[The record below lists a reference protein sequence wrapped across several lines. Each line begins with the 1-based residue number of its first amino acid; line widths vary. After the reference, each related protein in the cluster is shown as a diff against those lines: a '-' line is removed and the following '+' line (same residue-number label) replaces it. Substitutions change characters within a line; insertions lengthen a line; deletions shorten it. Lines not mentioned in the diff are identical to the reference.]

1 MTTLLLVFVCLRVIA
16 AAVSVELSDSSDG
29 LEVKIPEQSPLRVV
43 LGSSLNI
50 PCYFN
55 IPEEQD
61 TSALLNPR
69 IKWSKLSNG
78 TEVVLLVATGGK
90 IRLNTEYREAIS
102 LPNYPAIP
110 TDATLEIKALRS
122 NHTGIYRCEVMY
134 GIEDRQD
141 TIEVLVKGIVFH
153 YRAISTRYTLNFEK
167 AKQACIQNSAVI
179 ATPEQLQAA
188 YEDGYEQCDAG
199 WLADQTVRYPI
210 HWPRER
216 CYGDKDE
223 FPGVRTYGVREPD
236 ETYDV
241 YCYAEQMQGKVFYAT
256 APEKFTFQEAFDKC
270 RSLGARLATTGE
282 LYLAWKD
289 GMDMCS
295 AGWLADRS
303 VRYPISRAR
312 PNCGGNLVG
321 VWTVYLYINQTG
333 YPHPSSRYDAI
344 CYSEQKEIVILVR
357 LHALSVR
364 IQLSFS
370 HGSDVLWRLSKLP
383 YFPLATLNSLQQAL
397 EVSAD
402 LDMGKVFPGRAGRRA
417 GKVLSDLPAVVP
429 SVLRCCREP
438 LWRKENH
445 FFYQTAMI
453 SLLMSEPANT
463 QLLLGG
469 STSAVH
475 LAGLTMSSLIAALS
489 SDVGDDVE
497 TLVPGQ
503 FIDETGSELG
513 SAFTVQTVTQTE
525 VELPLPRNATEEEA
539 RGSIATLEPMEIT
552 PIATELYEGF
562 TVLPDLFAT
571 GVTIETAAPEEENV
585 TRGDV
590 TGVWAVPEEVTTI
603 ALGYT
608 LTTALTTETAEVSS
622 VEEAMG
628 VTATPG
634 LESAS
639 AFTVEDQ
646 LVRVTAVP
654 GVDLLPKQPISPTGV
669 VFHYRDATSRYA
681 FSFVQAQK
689 ACLENNAVIAT
700 PEQLQAAYEAG
711 FDQCDAGWLRDQTVR
726 YPIVNPRSNCV
737 GDKESSPGVRSYG
750 MRPASETYD
759 VYCYIDRLKGEVF
772 FATQPEQ
779 FTFSEAQQYCES
791 QNATLASVG
800 QLHAAWKQGLDRCY
814 AGWLAD
820 GSLRYPIV
828 SPRPACGGDAPGV
841 RTVYQH
847 YNQTGFPDP
856 LSRHHAFCFRALPP
870 AEEEG
875 VTSFFEEDVLAT
887 QVIPGVEGVPSGEE
901 ATVETE
907 FATQPENQTAWGTE
921 VFPTDVSVLSV
932 SPSAFPPATVIPEE
946 TSTDASISEVS
957 GEVTESGEHQV
968 SGESSASGWISGVTD
983 TSGEPTSGVF
993 ELSGEHSGI
1002 GESGLPS
1009 VDLHTSGF
1017 LPGESGLP
1025 SGDLSGLPSGTVDI
1039 SGLPS
1044 AEEDVSV
1051 STSRIPEISG
1061 MPSGVESSGL
1071 PSGFSGEISGTEL
1084 VSGVSSGEES
1094 GLTSGFPTVSLVDTT
1109 LVEVVTTAPE
1119 RREEGKGSIGVSGEG
1134 DLSGFPST
1142 EWDTSGRA
1150 QGLPSGAELSGEP
1163 SGVPELSGEPSGE
1176 PQLSGEPSGVKELS
1190 GEPSGEPQLSGEP
1203 SGVKE
1208 LSGEPSGEPQ
1218 LSGEPSGVPELS
1230 GEPSGEPQL
1239 SGEPS
1244 GVPEVSGEPSGE
1256 PQLSGEPSGVPELSG
1271 GPSGEP
1277 ELSGEPSGV
1286 PELSGEP
1293 SRGPEHSGLPS
1304 GLDVSGEPSGTHEVS
1319 GLVDLSGL
1327 PSGIDGSGEASGI
1340 TFVDASFEEVTTTPS
1355 ITGAEAKEILEISG
1369 LPSGGED
1376 SSGMVSGSLDISG
1389 EPSGHVDFG
1398 GSVSGVLEMSGHPS
1412 GVIDSS
1418 GEVSGDYVTSGLP
1431 SGEESGLTS
1440 GFPTVSL
1447 VDTTLVEVVTQT
1459 SVAQEVG
1466 EGPSGMI
1473 EISGFPS
1480 GDRGLSGEGSGAV
1493 ETSGFPSATG
1503 DFSGEPSGIPYVSGD
1518 ISGAPDLSGQSSAV
1532 TDISGEASGLPEV
1545 TLVTSDLVEVVT
1557 RPTVSQELGGET
1569 AVTFPYGF
1577 GPSGEASSS
1586 GELSGETSAL
1596 PESGIETSTAYEISG
1611 ETSAFPET
1619 SIETS
1624 TIQEISGETSAFP
1637 EASVETSTVHEISGE
1652 TSAFPEFSI
1661 ETSTI
1666 QEISGETSAF
1676 PELSIQTSTS
1686 QEARGETSGY
1696 PEISIETSTI
1706 QELSGETSAFPESS
1720 TETSTIQE
1728 ISGETSA
1735 FPEITIETS
1744 TIQDI
1749 SGETSAFPEIKME
1762 TFTSQEARGE
1772 TSGYPE
1778 ISIETSTVHET
1789 SGETSAFPE
1798 ISIETSTVHEISGE
1812 TSAFPEISIETSTV
1826 HEISGESS
1834 AFPEIRIETSTNQE
1848 ARGETSGYPEISIE
1862 TSTVHETSGEASAF
1876 PEISIETSTVHEISG
1891 ETSAFP
1897 EISIE
1902 TSTVHE
1908 ISGETS
1914 AFPEISI
1921 ETSTVHEISGETS
1934 AFPEISI
1941 ETSTVHE
1948 ISGET
1953 SAFPEIRIETS
1964 TSQEARGETSAFPEI
1979 SIETSTVHEIS
1990 GEASAFPEISTETLT
2005 SQEAR
2010 GETSAYPEISIETS
2024 TVQELSGET
2033 SAFPEIRIETST
2045 SQEARGETSAFPE
2058 ISIETSSVHETS
2070 VEASALPAVNIETA
2084 ATSLASGEPS
2094 GAPEEKEVP
2103 DATSGAVTHSIAGI
2117 SGETSV
2123 PDVVISTSTPDVEPT
2138 QGPRNHEEAQLE
2150 IEPSPPAVSGQETET
2165 AVVLDNPHLLAT
2177 ATAALP
2183 QVSQEAIDALG
2194 PTTEDTDECHS
2205 SPCLNG
2211 ATCVDGID
2219 SFKCLC
2225 LPSYGGDLCEID
2237 LENCEEGWTKFQGHC
2252 YRHFEERETWMDA
2265 ETRCRQHQAH
2275 LSSIITPEE
2284 QEFVNS
2290 HAQDYQWIGLS
2301 DRAVENDFRWSD
2313 GHSLQFEN
2321 WRPNQPDN
2329 FFAAGED
2336 CVVMIWHEQGEW
2348 NDVPCNYHLPFTCK
2362 KGTVA
2367 CGDPPVV
2374 ENARTFGRKKDRYE
2388 INSMVRY
2395 QCNQGYIQRHVPTI
2409 RCQPNG
2415 QWEEPRISCINPS
2428 NYQRRLYK
2436 RSPRSRSRPSGR
2448 AVHRPTH

>member
-1 MTTLLLVFVCLRVIA
+1 MTTLLLVFVCLQAITA
-16 AAVSVELSDSSDG
+16 AASTELSVSSDG

-55 IPEEQD
+55 IPEEED
-61 TSALLNPR
+61 TNALLTPR

-78 TEVVLLVATGGK
+78 TEIVLLVATGGK
-90 IRLNTEYREAIS
+90 IRLNAEYREVIS

-141 TIEVLVKGIVFH
+141 TIEVLVKGVVFH

-210 HWPRER
+210 HLPRER

-223 FPGVRTYGVREPD
+223 FPGVRTYGVRETD

-256 APEKFTFQEAFDKC
+256 SPEKFTFQEAFDKC
-270 RSLGARLATTGE
+270 HSLGARLATTGE

-321 VWTVYLYINQTG
+321 VRTVYLHPANQTG

-344 CYSEQKEIVILVR
+344 CYS
-357 LHALSVR
+357 
-364 IQLSFS
+364 
-370 HGSDVLWRLSKLP
+370 
-383 YFPLATLNSLQQAL
+383 
-397 EVSAD
+397 
-402 LDMGKVFPGRAGRRA
+402 
-417 GKVLSDLPAVVP
+417 
-429 SVLRCCREP
+429 
-438 LWRKENH
+438 
-445 FFYQTAMI
+445 
-453 SLLMSEPANT
+453 
-463 QLLLGG
+463 
-469 STSAVH
+469 
-475 LAGLTMSSLIAALS
+475 
-489 SDVGDDVE
+489 GDDFE
-497 TLVPGQ
+497 ALIPGQ
-503 FIDETGSELG
+503 FTDEVGSELG
-513 SAFTVQTVTQTE
+513 SAFTIQTVTQTE

-552 PIATELYEGF
+552 ATATELYEAF

-571 GVTIETAAPEEENV
+571 SVTVETASPGEENV
-585 TRGDV
+585 TREEV
-590 TGVWAVPEEVTTI
+590 TGVWAVPEEVTT
-603 ALGYT
+603 LVSG
-608 LTTALTTETAEVSS
+608 TAVTSGVVEMSS
-622 VEEAMG
+622 VEEAIG

-639 AFTVEDQ
+639 PFTVEDHVVQ
-646 LVRVTAVP
+646 VTAAPDVA
-654 GVDLLPKQPISPTGV
+654 LLPRQPISPTGV
-669 VFHYRDATSRYA
+669 VFHYRAATSRYA
-681 FSFVQAQK
+681 LSFVQAQQ

-779 FTFSEAQQYCES
+779 FTFQEAQLYCAS
-791 QNATLASVG
+791 QNATLASAG

-814 AGWLAD
+814 PGWLAD

-841 RTVYQH
+841 RTIYQH

-856 LSRHHAFCFRALPP
+856 LSRHHAFCFRALPSV
-870 AEEEG
+870 EEEG
-875 VTSFFEEDVLAT
+875 VTSLFEEEVMVT
-887 QVIPGVEGVPSGEE
+887 QVIPGVEGIPSGEE
-901 ATVETE
+901 TTAETE
-907 FATQPENQTAWGTE
+907 LSTEPENQTAWGTE
-921 VFPTDVSVLSV
+921 VFPTDVSLLSAR
-932 SPSAFPPATVIPEE
+932 PSAFPPATVIPEE
-946 TSTDASISEVS
+946 TSTNASIPEVPA
-957 GEVTESGEHQV
+957 EFPESGEHPA
-968 SGESSASGWISGVTD
+968 SGEPSASGAPD
-983 TSGEPTSGVF
+983 TSREPTSGGF

-1009 VDLHTSGF
+1009 VDLQSSGF
-1017 LPGESGLP
+1017 VPGESDLP
-1025 SGDLSGLPSGTVDI
+1025 SGDVSGLPSGTVDT
-1039 SGLPS
+1039 SGFPS
-1044 AEEDVSV
+1044 AEEEVSV
-1051 STSRIPEISG
+1051 SVSRIPEVSG
-1061 MPSGVESSGL
+1061 MPSGAESSGL
-1071 PSGFSGEISGTEL
+1071 HSGFSGEISGTEL
-1084 VSGVSSGEES
+1084 ISGLPSGEES
-1094 GLTSGFPTVSLVDTT
+1094 GLTSGFPTVSLVDST
-1109 LVEVVTTAPE
+1109 LVEVVTAAPGQQ
-1119 RREEGKGSIGVSGEG
+1119 EEGKGSIGVSGEG
-1134 DLSGFPST
+1134 ELSGFPSA
-1142 EWDTSGRA
+1142 EWDSSGAR
-1150 QGLPSGAELSGEP
+1150 GLPSGADTSGELSGVPELSGEH
-1163 SGVPELSGEPSGE
+1163 SGVPELSGEPF
-1176 PQLSGEPSGVKELS
+1176 
-1190 GEPSGEPQLSGEP
+1190 
-1203 SGVKE
+1203 
-1208 LSGEPSGEPQ
+1208 
-1218 LSGEPSGVPELS
+1218 GVPELS
-1230 GEPSGEPQL
+1230 GY
-1239 SGEPS
+1239 
-1244 GVPEVSGEPSGE
+1244 
-1256 PQLSGEPSGVPELSG
+1256 
-1271 GPSGEP
+1271 
-1277 ELSGEPSGV
+1277 
-1286 PELSGEP
+1286 
-1293 SRGPEHSGLPS
+1293 PS
-1304 GLDVSGEPSGTHEVS
+1304 GLDISGEPSGTPEVS
-1319 GLVDLSGL
+1319 GVVDVSGL
-1327 PSGIDGSGEASGI
+1327 TSGVDGSGETSGI
-1340 TFVDASFEEVTTTPS
+1340 TFINTNLLEMTTPS
-1355 ITGAEAKEILEISG
+1355 AAEAEAEAKEILEISG
-1369 LPSGGED
+1369 LPSGET
-1376 SSGMVSGSLDISG
+1376 SGTASESLEVSGQ
-1389 EPSGHVDFG
+1389 PSGHIDFG
-1398 GSVSGVLEMSGHPS
+1398 GSASGVLEMSGFPS
-1412 GVIDSS
+1412 GAVDSRGEIS
-1418 GEVSGDYVTSGLP
+1418 GVEVTSGFT

-1459 SVAQEVG
+1459 SIAQEVG

-1473 EISGFPS
+1473 EISGFLS

-1493 ETSGFPSATG
+1493 QSSGLPSGTE
-1503 DFSGEPSGIPYVSGD
+1503 DFSGEPSGIPYFSGD
-1518 ISGAPDLSGQSSAV
+1518 ISGATDLSGQPSAV
-1532 TDISGEASGLPEV
+1532 TDLSGEHSGLPEV

-1569 AVTFPYGF
+1569 AVTFPYIF
-1577 GPSGEASSS
+1577 GPSGEGSAS
-1586 GELSGETSAL
+1586 GDLSGGTSA
-1596 PESGIETSTAYEISG
+1596 EGGVETSTAYEISG
-1611 ETSAFPET
+1611 ETSGFPET

-1624 TIQEISGETSAFP
+1624 TIQEISGETSAYH
-1637 EASVETSTVHEISGE
+1637 EISIETSTNPETSGE
-1652 TSAFPEFSI
+1652 TSA
-1661 ETSTI
+1661 
-1666 QEISGETSAF
+1666 
-1676 PELSIQTSTS
+1676 
-1686 QEARGETSGY
+1686 Y
-1696 PEISIETSTI
+1696 PEISIETSTA
-1706 QELSGETSAFPESS
+1706 QEVSGETSAFPEIS
-1720 TETSTIQE
+1720 TDTSTVQE

-1735 FPEITIETS
+1735 FPEIRIETS
-1744 TIQDI
+1744 TFQEI
-1749 SGETSAFPEIKME
+1749 SGETSAFPEIRIE
-1762 TFTSQEARGE
+1762 TSTSQEARGE
-1772 TSGYPE
+1772 TSAFPE
-1778 ISIETSTVHET
+1778 ITIEASTVHET
-1789 SGETSAFPE
+1789 
-1798 ISIETSTVHEISGE
+1798 SGE

-1834 AFPEIRIETSTNQE
+1834 AFPEIRIETSTSQE
-1848 ARGETSGYPEISIE
+1848 AR
-1862 TSTVHETSGEASAF
+1862 
-1876 PEISIETSTVHEISG
+1876 G

-1897 EISIE
+1897 EITIE
-1902 TSTVHE
+1902 AST
-1908 ISGETS
+1908 IQET
-1914 AFPEISI
+1914 
-1921 ETSTVHEISGETS
+1921 SGETS

-1964 TSQEARGETSAFPEI
+1964 TSQEARGETSAYPEI
-1979 SIETSTVHEIS
+1979 SIETSTVHE
-1990 GEASAFPEISTETLT
+1990 T
-2005 SQEAR
+2005 S
-2010 GETSAYPEISIETS
+2010 
-2024 TVQELSGET
+2024 
-2033 SAFPEIRIETST
+2033 
-2045 SQEARGETSAFPE
+2045 GETSAFPE
-2058 ISIETSSVHETS
+2058 ISIETSTRQEAGGEASAYPEVTIEAATTQEVSGETSAFPEIRVETSTSEEARGEASAYPEISMETSTVHETS
-2070 VEASALPAVNIETA
+2070 GETPGLPAASTDTA
-2084 ATSLASGEPS
+2084 ATTLAGGEPS
-2094 GAPEEKEVP
+2094 GAPEKEIP
-2103 DATSGAVTHSIAGI
+2103 DATSHLITSV

-2123 PDVVISTSTPDVEPT
+2123 PDAVISTSTPDVELT
-2138 QGPRNHEEAQLE
+2138 QGPGNTEETQLE
-2150 IEPSPPAVSGQETET
+2150 IEPSTPAASGQETET
-2165 AVVLDNPHLLAT
+2165 AAVLHSSPLPAT
-2177 ATAALP
+2177 ATAALHP
-2183 QVSQEAIDALG
+2183 ASQEAVDALG

-2237 LENCEEGWTKFQGHC
+2237 LANCEEGWTKFQGHC

-2265 ETRCRQHQAH
+2265 ESRCREHQAH

-2329 FFAAGED
+2329 FFSAGED

-2388 INSMVRY
+2388 INSLVRY
-2395 QCNQGYIQRHVPTI
+2395 QCDHGYIQRHVPTI

-2415 QWEEPRISCINPS
+2415 HWEEPRISCLNPS
-2428 NYQRRLYK
+2428 SYQRRLYK
-2436 RSPRSRSRPSGR
+2436 RSPRSQSRRSV
-2448 AVHRPTH
+2448 VHRPTH

>member
-1 MTTLLLVFVCLRVIA
+1 MTTLLLVFVCLRVIT

-43 LGSSLNI
+43 LGNSLNI

-61 TSALLNPR
+61 TSALLTPR

-78 TEVVLLVATGGK
+78 TEVVLLVATGGR
-90 IRLNTEYREAIS
+90 IRFNTEYREAIS

-321 VWTVYLYINQTG
+321 VRTVYLYVNQTG
-333 YPHPSSRYDAI
+333 YPHPDSRYDAI
-344 CYSEQKEIVILVR
+344 CYS
-357 LHALSVR
+357 
-364 IQLSFS
+364 
-370 HGSDVLWRLSKLP
+370 
-383 YFPLATLNSLQQAL
+383 
-397 EVSAD
+397 
-402 LDMGKVFPGRAGRRA
+402 
-417 GKVLSDLPAVVP
+417 
-429 SVLRCCREP
+429 
-438 LWRKENH
+438 
-445 FFYQTAMI
+445 
-453 SLLMSEPANT
+453 
-463 QLLLGG
+463 
-469 STSAVH
+469 
-475 LAGLTMSSLIAALS
+475 
-489 SDVGDDVE
+489 GDDIE

-503 FIDETGSELG
+503 FIDETLSELG

-525 VELPLPRNATEEEA
+525 VELPLPHNATEEEA
-539 RGSIATLEPMEIT
+539 RGSIATLEPIEIT
-552 PIATELYEGF
+552 PTATELYEGF
-562 TVLPDLFAT
+562 TILPDLFAT
-571 GVTIETAAPEEENV
+571 GITAETAAPEEENV
-585 TRGDV
+585 TREDV
-590 TGVWAVPEEVTTI
+590 TGLWAAPEGVTTI
-603 ALGYT
+603 ALG
-608 LTTALTTETAEVSS
+608 TAITTETAEVSS
-622 VEEAMG
+622 VEEVVG

-646 LVRVTAVP
+646 LVRVTAAP
-654 GVDLLPKQPISPTGV
+654 GVGLLPEQPISLTGV
-669 VFHYRDATSRYA
+669 VFHYRAASSRYA
-681 FSFVQAQK
+681 FSFIQAQQ

-737 GDKESSPGVRSYG
+737 GDKEGSPGVRSYG

-772 FATQPEQ
+772 FATQSEK
-779 FTFSEAQQYCES
+779 FTFPEAQQYCES

-841 RTVYQH
+841 RTIYQH

-870 AEEEG
+870 VEEEG
-875 VTSFFEEDVLAT
+875 VTSFFEDVLAT
-887 QVIPGVEGVPSGEE
+887 QVIPGVEEVPSGEE
-901 ATVETE
+901 VTVETE

-921 VFPTDVSVLSV
+921 VLPTDVSLLSV

-946 TSTDASISEVS
+946 TSTNASISEVTE
-957 GEVTESGEHQV
+957 EVTESGEHQV
-968 SGESSASGWISGVTD
+968 SGESSASGWVPGVPD
-983 TSGEPTSGVF
+983 TSREPTSGVF
-993 ELSGEHSGI
+993 EFTGEHSGI

-1017 LPGESGLP
+1017 LPEGSGLP
-1025 SGDLSGLPSGTVDI
+1025 SGDLSGVPSGIVDI

-1061 MPSGVESSGL
+1061 MPSGVESSGQ
-1071 PSGFSGEISGTEL
+1071 PSGFSGEISGSEL

-1109 LVEVVTTAPE
+1109 LVEVVTTMPE
-1119 RREEGKGSIGVSGEG
+1119 RQEEGKGSIGVSGEG

-1142 EWDTSGRA
+1142 VWETSGGA
-1150 QGLPSGAELSGEP
+1150 QGLPSGTEGES
-1163 SGVPELSGEPSGE
+1163 SGVPELSGEPSGG
-1176 PQLSGEPSGVKELS
+1176 SEL
-1190 GEPSGEPQLSGEP
+1190 
-1203 SGVKE
+1203 
-1208 LSGEPSGEPQ
+1208 
-1218 LSGEPSGVPELS
+1218 
-1230 GEPSGEPQL
+1230 
-1239 SGEPS
+1239 
-1244 GVPEVSGEPSGE
+1244 
-1256 PQLSGEPSGVPELSG
+1256 
-1271 GPSGEP
+1271 
-1277 ELSGEPSGV
+1277 
-1286 PELSGEP
+1286 
-1293 SRGPEHSGLPS
+1293 SGLPS

-1319 GLVDLSGL
+1319 GLEVLSGL
-1327 PSGIDGSGEASGI
+1327 TSGIDGSGEASGI
-1340 TFVDASFEEVTTTPS
+1340 TFVDASLEEVTTPS

-1376 SSGMVSGSLDISG
+1376 ASGMVSGNLDISG

-1398 GSVSGVLEMSGHPS
+1398 GSVSGALEMSGHPS

-1418 GEVSGDYVTSGLP
+1418 GEASGVDVTSGLP

-1466 EGPSGMI
+1466 EGPSGVI

-1480 GDRGLSGEGSGAV
+1480 GDRGLSGEGSGAM
-1493 ETSGFPSATG
+1493 ETSGFPSGTG
-1503 DFSGEPSGIPYVSGD
+1503 DISGEPSGIPYISGD
-1518 ISGAPDLSGQSSAV
+1518 SSGATDLSGQSSAV

-1557 RPTVSQELGGET
+1557 RPTVS
-1569 AVTFPYGF
+1569 V
-1577 GPSGEASSS
+1577 
-1586 GELSGETSAL
+1586 
-1596 PESGIETSTAYEISG
+1596 AYEISG

-1619 SIETS
+1619 STETS

-1637 EASVETSTVHEISGE
+1637 EASTETSTIHEISGE

-1661 ETSTI
+1661 ETSAI

-1676 PELSIQTSTS
+1676 PEITIETSTG

-1696 PEISIETSTI
+1696 PEIIIETSTG
-1706 QELSGETSAFPESS
+1706 QEVSGETSAFPESS

-1735 FPEITIETS
+1735 FPEIRIETS
-1744 TIQDI
+1744 TSQDI
-1749 SGETSAFPEIKME
+1749 SGETSAFPEIRIE

-1778 ISIETSTVHET
+1778 ISIETSTVHEFSGET
-1789 SGETSAFPE
+1789 SAFPEISIETSTVHEFSGETSAFPE

-1812 TSAFPEISIETSTV
+1812 N
-1826 HEISGESS
+1826 S
-1834 AFPEIRIETSTNQE
+1834 AFPEIRIETSTSQE
-1848 ARGETSGYPEISIE
+1848 ARGETSGYPEIN
-1862 TSTVHETSGEASAF
+1862 
-1876 PEISIETSTVHEISG
+1876 IETSTVHEISG

-1897 EISIE
+1897 KISIE

-1908 ISGETS
+1908 VSGES
-1914 AFPEISI
+1914 
-1921 ETSTVHEISGETS
+1921 
-1934 AFPEISI
+1934 
-1941 ETSTVHE
+1941 
-1948 ISGET
+1948 

-1990 GEASAFPEISTETLT
+1990 GETSAFPGISIETPT

-2010 GETSAYPEISIETS
+2010 GETSAYPEITIETS
-2024 TVQELSGET
+2024 TVQELSGES

-2045 SQEARGETSAFPE
+2045 SQEAQGETSVFPE
-2058 ISIETSSVHETS
+2058 TSIEASTVHETS
-2070 VEASALPAVNIETA
+2070 GEASALPAANIEPA

-2094 GAPEEKEVP
+2094 GAQEKEIP
-2103 DATSGAVTHSIAGI
+2103 DTTSEAVTHALTGI

-2123 PDVVISTSTPDVEPT
+2123 PDAVISTSTSDVEPT
-2138 QGPRNHEEAQLE
+2138 HGPGNPEVAQLE
-2150 IEPSPPAVSGQETET
+2150 IEPSAPAVSGQETET
-2165 AVVLDNPHLLAT
+2165 AVALDNPHPLAT
-2177 ATAALP
+2177 ATAAPP

-2265 ETRCRQHQAH
+2265 ESRCRQHQAH

-2301 DRAVENDFRWSD
+2301 DRTVENDFRWSD

-2329 FFAAGED
+2329 FFATGED

-2388 INSMVRY
+2388 INSLVRY
-2395 QCNQGYIQRHVPTI
+2395 QCSQGYIQRHVPTI

-2415 QWEEPRISCINPS
+2415 QWEEPRISCTNPS

-2436 RSPRSRSRPSGR
+2436 RSPRSRSRSSGR

>member
-1 MTTLLLVFVCLRVIA
+1 MTTLLLVFVCLQVITA
-16 AAVSVELSDSSDG
+16 ADSVELSDSSDG
-29 LEVKIPEQSPLRVV
+29 LEVKIPEQSPLRVI

-61 TSALLNPR
+61 TSVMLTPR

-90 IRLNTEYREAIS
+90 IRLNSEYREVIS

-241 YCYAEQMQGKVFYAT
+241 YCYAEQMKGKVFYAT

-295 AGWLADRS
+295 AGWLGDRS

-321 VWTVYLYINQTG
+321 VRTVYLYVNQTG
-333 YPHPSSRYDAI
+333 YPHPDSRYDAI
-344 CYSEQKEIVILVR
+344 CY
-357 LHALSVR
+357 
-364 IQLSFS
+364 
-370 HGSDVLWRLSKLP
+370 G
-383 YFPLATLNSLQQAL
+383 
-397 EVSAD
+397 
-402 LDMGKVFPGRAGRRA
+402 
-417 GKVLSDLPAVVP
+417 
-429 SVLRCCREP
+429 
-438 LWRKENH
+438 
-445 FFYQTAMI
+445 
-453 SLLMSEPANT
+453 
-463 QLLLGG
+463 
-469 STSAVH
+469 
-475 LAGLTMSSLIAALS
+475 
-489 SDVGDDVE
+489 GDDVE
-497 TLVPGQ
+497 TLVPEQ

-513 SAFTVQTVTQTE
+513 SAFTIQTVTQTE
-525 VELPLPRNATEEEA
+525 VELPLSRNATEEEA
-539 RGSIATLEPMEIT
+539 RGSIATLEPIEIT
-552 PIATELYEGF
+552 PTATELYEGF
-562 TVLPDLFAT
+562 TVLPDLFT
-571 GVTIETAAPEEENV
+571 TSVTVETAATEEENV
-585 TRGDV
+585 TRDDA
-590 TGVWAVPEEVTTI
+590 TAVWTVPEEVTTI
-603 ALGYT
+603 DLGT
-608 LTTALTTETAEVSS
+608 AITTIGLGTAVTTEMPEVSS
-622 VEEAMG
+622 VEEVMG

-639 AFTVEDQ
+639 VFTVEDQ
-646 LVRVTAVP
+646 FVRVTAAP
-654 GVDLLPKQPISPTGV
+654 DAGHLPEQPISPTGV
-669 VFHYRDATSRYA
+669 VFHYRSATSRYA
-681 FSFVQAQK
+681 FSFVQAQE
-689 ACLENNAVIAT
+689 ACLENSAVIAT
-700 PEQLQAAYEAG
+700 PQQLQAAYEAG

-726 YPIVNPRSNCV
+726 YPIVNPRSNCI
-737 GDKESSPGVRSYG
+737 GDKENVPGVRSYG

-779 FTFSEAQQYCES
+779 FTFPEAQQYCES

-828 SPRPACGGDAPGV
+828 SPRPTCGGDAPGV

-847 YNQTGFPDP
+847 NNQTGFPDP

-870 AEEEG
+870 VEDEG
-875 VTSFFEEDVLAT
+875 VIPFFEDVLAT

-901 ATVETE
+901 VTVETE

-921 VFPTDVSVLSV
+921 VFPTDVTLLSV
-932 SPSAFPPATVIPEE
+932 SPSAFPPATMLPEE
-946 TSTDASISEVS
+946 TSTNASISEVS

-968 SGESSASGWISGVTD
+968 SGESSASGWVSVVPD
-983 TSGEPTSGVF
+983 TSGEPSSGVF

-1017 LPGESGLP
+1017 LPGEGGFP
-1025 SGDLSGLPSGTVDI
+1025 SGDLSGEPSGVIDI

-1044 AEEDVSV
+1044 AEEEESL

-1071 PSGFSGEISGTEL
+1071 PFGVTRETSGTEL
-1084 VSGVSSGEES
+1084 VSGMSSGEES

-1109 LVEVVTTAPE
+1109 LMEVVTTAPE
-1119 RREEGKGSIGVSGEG
+1119 RQEEGKGSIGVSGEG
-1134 DLSGFPST
+1134 DLSGFPSS
-1142 EWDTSGRA
+1142 EWDSSGGIQGLTSGVEPRRE
-1150 QGLPSGAELSGEP
+1150 PSGGLELSGEP
-1163 SGVPELSGEPSGE
+1163 SGAPELSGLPSGG
-1176 PQLSGEPSGVKELS
+1176 SEL
-1190 GEPSGEPQLSGEP
+1190 
-1203 SGVKE
+1203 
-1208 LSGEPSGEPQ
+1208 
-1218 LSGEPSGVPELS
+1218 
-1230 GEPSGEPQL
+1230 
-1239 SGEPS
+1239 
-1244 GVPEVSGEPSGE
+1244 
-1256 PQLSGEPSGVPELSG
+1256 
-1271 GPSGEP
+1271 
-1277 ELSGEPSGV
+1277 
-1286 PELSGEP
+1286 
-1293 SRGPEHSGLPS
+1293 SGLPS
-1304 GLDVSGEPSGTHEVS
+1304 GLDVSEETSGTHEVS

-1327 PSGIDGSGEASGI
+1327 TSGTDRSSEASGV
-1340 TFVDASFEEVTTTPS
+1340 TFVDVTLEEVTTTPS
-1355 ITGAEAKEILEISG
+1355 ITEAEAKETLEISG

-1376 SSGMVSGSLDISG
+1376 ASGTVPGSLDISG

-1398 GSVSGVLEMSGHPS
+1398 GSVSGVLETSGYPS

-1418 GEVSGDYVTSGLP
+1418 GDISGVDITSGLL

-1466 EGPSGMI
+1466 EGPSGVI

-1480 GDRGLSGEGSGAV
+1480 GDRGLPGEGSGAT
-1493 ETSGFPSATG
+1493 ETSGFPSG
-1503 DFSGEPSGIPYVSGD
+1503 REDFNGEPSGIPYFSGD
-1518 ISGAPDLSGQSSAV
+1518 ISGATDLSGQSSAV
-1532 TDISGEASGLPEV
+1532 TDISGEISGLPEV
-1545 TLVTSDLVEVVT
+1545 TLVTSDLIEVVT

-1569 AVTFPYGF
+1569 AVTFPYSL
-1577 GPSGEASSS
+1577 GPSGEASAS

-1596 PESGIETSTAYEISG
+1596 PESGLETSTIYEISG

-1619 SIETS
+1619 RTETSTIHEISGETSAFPEFNIETS

-1637 EASVETSTVHEISGE
+1637 EIFT
-1652 TSAFPEFSI
+1652 

-1666 QEISGETSAF
+1666 QEV
-1676 PELSIQTSTS
+1676 
-1686 QEARGETSGY
+1686 
-1696 PEISIETSTI
+1696 
-1706 QELSGETSAFPESS
+1706 SGETSAFPESS

-1735 FPEITIETS
+1735 FPEIRIETS
-1744 TIQDI
+1744 TSQDI
-1749 SGETSAFPEIKME
+1749 SGETSAFPEIRIE

-1778 ISIETSTVHET
+1778 ISIEASTVHET
-1789 SGETSAFPE
+1789 SGEISAFPEISIETSTVHDISGESSAFPEIRIETYTNQEARGETSAYPEISIETSTVHENSGEISAFPE
-1798 ISIETSTVHEISGE
+1798 ISIETSTVHEI
-1812 TSAFPEISIETSTV
+1812 I
-1826 HEISGESS
+1826 
-1834 AFPEIRIETSTNQE
+1834 
-1848 ARGETSGYPEISIE
+1848 
-1862 TSTVHETSGEASAF
+1862 
-1876 PEISIETSTVHEISG
+1876 
-1891 ETSAFP
+1891 
-1897 EISIE
+1897 
-1902 TSTVHE
+1902 
-1908 ISGETS
+1908 
-1914 AFPEISI
+1914 
-1921 ETSTVHEISGETS
+1921 
-1934 AFPEISI
+1934 
-1941 ETSTVHE
+1941 HE

-1964 TSQEARGETSAFPEI
+1964 TSEAQGETSAFPEI
-1979 SIETSTVHEIS
+1979 SIETSTVHDIS
-1990 GEASAFPEISTETLT
+1990 GETSAFPEVSIETPT

-2010 GETSAYPEISIETS
+2010 GETSAYPEIYIETS
-2024 TVQELSGET
+2024 TVQEVSGET
-2033 SAFPEIRIETST
+2033 SAFPEIRIETPT
-2045 SQEARGETSAFPE
+2045 SQEARGETFPE
-2058 ISIETSSVHETS
+2058 TSTEISTVHETS
-2070 VEASALPAVNIETA
+2070 EEASALPAANIKTA
-2084 ATSLASGEPS
+2084 ATSLASGEPI
-2094 GAPEEKEVP
+2094 GTHEEEV
-2103 DATSGAVTHSIAGI
+2103 TSGAVTHSITGI
-2117 SGETSV
+2117 SGRTSV
-2123 PDVVISTSTPDVEPT
+2123 PDVVISTRTPDVELT
-2138 QGPRNHEEAQLE
+2138 QGPRNPEEAQLE
-2150 IEPSPPAVSGQETET
+2150 IEPSPPVVSGQEMVT
-2165 AVVLDNPHLLAT
+2165 AAALDNPHLLAT

-2194 PTTEDTDECHS
+2194 PTTGDTDECHS

-2211 ATCVDGID
+2211 ATCADGID

-2237 LENCEEGWTKFQGHC
+2237 LENCEEGWTKFQGNC

-2313 GHSLQFEN
+2313 GHSLQYEN

-2329 FFAAGED
+2329 FFSAGED
-2336 CVVMIWHEQGEW
+2336 CVVMIWHEKGEW

-2367 CGDPPVV
+2367 CRDPPAV
-2374 ENARTFGRKKDRYE
+2374 ENARTFGRKKERYE

-2415 QWEEPRISCINPS
+2415 QWEEPRISCLNPS
-2428 NYQRRLYK
+2428 SYQRRLYK
-2436 RSPRSRSRPSGR
+2436 RSPRSRSRPSGS

>member
-1 MTTLLLVFVCLRVIA
+1 MTTFLLVFVCLPAITA
-16 AAVSVELSDSSDG
+16 AASLELSDSSDG
-29 LEVKIPEQSPLRVV
+29 LEVKIPEQSPLRVI

-55 IPEEQD
+55 IPEEED
-61 TSALLNPR
+61 TSALLTPR

-90 IRLNTEYREAIS
+90 IRLNTEYREVIS

-256 APEKFTFQEAFDKC
+256 APAKFTFQEAFDKC
-270 RSLGARLATTGE
+270 HSLGARLATTGE

-321 VWTVYLYINQTG
+321 VRTVYLYVNQTG
-333 YPHPSSRYDAI
+333 YPHPDTRYDAI
-344 CYSEQKEIVILVR
+344 CYS
-357 LHALSVR
+357 
-364 IQLSFS
+364 
-370 HGSDVLWRLSKLP
+370 
-383 YFPLATLNSLQQAL
+383 
-397 EVSAD
+397 
-402 LDMGKVFPGRAGRRA
+402 
-417 GKVLSDLPAVVP
+417 
-429 SVLRCCREP
+429 
-438 LWRKENH
+438 
-445 FFYQTAMI
+445 
-453 SLLMSEPANT
+453 
-463 QLLLGG
+463 
-469 STSAVH
+469 
-475 LAGLTMSSLIAALS
+475 
-489 SDVGDDVE
+489 GDDVG

-513 SAFTVQTVTQTE
+513 SAFTIQTVTQTE

-539 RGSIATLEPMEIT
+539 RGSIATLEPIEIT
-552 PIATELYEGF
+552 PAATELYEGF
-562 TVLPDLFAT
+562 TLLPDVFAT
-571 GVTIETAAPEEENV
+571 SVTVETAATEEENV

-590 TGVWAVPEEVTTI
+590 AGVWTVPEEVTTI
-603 ALGYT
+603 ALG
-608 LTTALTTETAEVSS
+608 TAITAETAEVSS

-628 VTATPG
+628 VTTTPG

-646 LVRVTAVP
+646 LVRVTAAP
-654 GVDLLPKQPISPTGV
+654 GIGLLPKQPISPTGV
-669 VFHYRDATSRYA
+669 VFHYRAATSRYA
-681 FSFVQAQK
+681 FSFVQAQQ
-689 ACLENNAVIAT
+689 ACLQNNAVIAT
-700 PEQLQAAYEAG
+700 PEQLQAAYEDG

-726 YPIVNPRSNCV
+726 YPIVNPRDNCV

-779 FTFSEAQQYCES
+779 FTFSEAQQYCET

-800 QLHAAWKQGLDRCY
+800 QLHAAWKQGLDRCH

-828 SPRPACGGDAPGV
+828 SPHPACGGGTPGV
-841 RTVYQH
+841 RTIYQH
-847 YNQTGFPDP
+847 NNQTGFPDP

-870 AEEEG
+870 VEEEG
-875 VTSFFEEDVLAT
+875 VTSSFEEYVLAT

-901 ATVETE
+901 VTTETE
-907 FATQPENQTAWGTE
+907 LATQPENQTAWGTE
-921 VFPTDVSVLSV
+921 VFPTDVSLLSV
-932 SPSAFPPATVIPEE
+932 SPSAFPPATITPEE
-946 TSTDASISEVS
+946 TSTNASVS
-957 GEVTESGEHQV
+957 QVSVEVTVSGEHQV
-968 SGESSASGWISGVTD
+968 SGESSASGWASGVPD

-1009 VDLHTSGF
+1009 VDLDTSGF

-1025 SGDLSGLPSGTVDI
+1025 SGDLSGAPSGIVDI

-1044 AEEDVSV
+1044 AEEDASV
-1051 STSRIPEISG
+1051 SISRIPEISG

-1071 PSGFSGEISGTEL
+1071 PSGFSGDISGTEL
-1084 VSGVSSGEES
+1084 VSGMSSGEES
-1094 GLTSGFPTVSLVDTT
+1094 GLTSGFPNISLVDTT

-1119 RREEGKGSIGVSGEG
+1119 RQEEGKGDIGVSGEG

-1142 EWDTSGRA
+1142 EWSTSGGA

-1163 SGVPELSGEPSGE
+1163 SG
-1176 PQLSGEPSGVKELS
+1176 
-1190 GEPSGEPQLSGEP
+1190 
-1203 SGVKE
+1203 
-1208 LSGEPSGEPQ
+1208 
-1218 LSGEPSGVPELS
+1218 
-1230 GEPSGEPQL
+1230 
-1239 SGEPS
+1239 
-1244 GVPEVSGEPSGE
+1244 
-1256 PQLSGEPSGVPELSG
+1256 
-1271 GPSGEP
+1271 EP
-1277 ELSGEPSGV
+1277 EL
-1286 PELSGEP
+1286 
-1293 SRGPEHSGLPS
+1293 SGLPS

-1327 PSGIDGSGEASGI
+1327 SSGVDGSSEASGV
-1340 TFVDASFEEVTTTPS
+1340 TFVDASLEEVTTSPS
-1355 ITGAEAKEILEISG
+1355 ITEAEAKENLEISG
-1369 LPSGGED
+1369 LPSGAED
-1376 SSGMVSGSLDISG
+1376 ISGMVSGSLDISG
-1389 EPSGHVDFG
+1389 QPSGQVDFG
-1398 GSVSGVLEMSGHPS
+1398 GSVSGVPEVS
-1412 GVIDSS
+1412 GVIESS
-1418 GEVSGDYVTSGLP
+1418 GEVSGVDVTSGLL

-1459 SVAQEVG
+1459 SSAQEVG

-1473 EISGFPS
+1473 EVSGFPS

-1493 ETSGFPSATG
+1493 ESSGFTSGTG
-1503 DFSGEPSGIPYVSGD
+1503 DFSGEPSGIPYISGD
-1518 ISGAPDLSGQSSAV
+1518 ISGATDLSGQSSAV

-1545 TLVTSDLVEVVT
+1545 TLVTSDLLEVVT

-1569 AVTFPYGF
+1569 AVTFPYIF
-1577 GPSGEASSS
+1577 GPSGEASAS
-1586 GELSGETSAL
+1586 GEPSGETSAL
-1596 PESGIETSTAYEISG
+1596 PENGIETSATYEISG

-1619 SIETS
+1619 SVETS
-1624 TIQEISGETSAFP
+1624 TI
-1637 EASVETSTVHEISGE
+1637 HEISGE
-1652 TSAFPEFSI
+1652 TSAFPETSA

-1666 QEISGETSAF
+1666 HEISGETSAF
-1676 PELSIQTSTS
+1676 PEIIMETSTS

-1696 PEISIETSTI
+1696 PEIIIETSTA
-1706 QELSGETSAFPESS
+1706 QEGSGETSAFPESS
-1720 TETSTIQE
+1720 TETSTIQD
-1728 ISGETSA
+1728 ISGESSA
-1735 FPEITIETS
+1735 FPEIRI
-1744 TIQDI
+1744 
-1749 SGETSAFPEIKME
+1749 E
-1762 TFTSQEARGE
+1762 TFTSQDARGE
-1772 TSGYPE
+1772 TSGY
-1778 ISIETSTVHET
+1778 
-1789 SGETSAFPE
+1789 
-1798 ISIETSTVHEISGE
+1798 
-1812 TSAFPEISIETSTV
+1812 PEISIETSTV

-1862 TSTVHETSGEASAF
+1862 TSTVHE
-1876 PEISIETSTVHEISG
+1876 ISG
-1891 ETSAFP
+1891 ES
-1897 EISIE
+1897 
-1902 TSTVHE
+1902 
-1908 ISGETS
+1908 
-1914 AFPEISI
+1914 
-1921 ETSTVHEISGETS
+1921 
-1934 AFPEISI
+1934 
-1941 ETSTVHE
+1941 
-1948 ISGET
+1948 

-1964 TSQEARGETSAFPEI
+1964 TDQEARGETSAFPEI

-1990 GEASAFPEISTETLT
+1990 GESSAFPEIRIETSTSQETRGETSAFPEISIETSTFHEVSGET
-2005 SQEAR
+2005 SAFPEIRIEIPTHQEAR
-2010 GETSAYPEISIETS
+2010 GETSAYPKITIETS
-2024 TVQELSGET
+2024 TVQEVSGET
-2033 SAFPEIRIETST
+2033 SLFPEIRIETST

-2058 ISIETSSVHETS
+2058 ISMETSTVHETS
-2070 VEASALPAVNIETA
+2070 EGTSALPAANIKTV
-2084 ATSLASGEPS
+2084 ATSLVTGELP
-2094 GAPEEKEVP
+2094 GAPEEKEIP
-2103 DATSGAVTHSIAGI
+2103 DTTSGAVTPSIAGI
-2117 SGETSV
+2117 LGETSV
-2123 PDVVISTSTPDVEPT
+2123 PDVVIRTSTPDVEPT
-2138 QGPRNHEEAQLE
+2138 EPPRNPEEAQLE
-2150 IEPSPPAVSGQETET
+2150 IEPSPPAVSGQEMET
-2165 AVVLDNPHLLAT
+2165 AVALDNPHLLAT
-2177 ATAALP
+2177 TTAALP
-2183 QVSQEAIDALG
+2183 QVSQDAIDALG
-2194 PTTEDTDECHS
+2194 PTTED
-2205 SPCLNG
+2205 LQ
-2211 ATCVDGID
+2211 
-2219 SFKCLC
+2219 
-2225 LPSYGGDLCEID
+2225 
-2237 LENCEEGWTKFQGHC
+2237 NCEEGWTKFQGNC
-2252 YRHFEERETWMDA
+2252 YRHFEDRETWMDA

-2313 GHSLQFEN
+2313 GHSLQYEN

-2336 CVVMIWHEQGEW
+2336 CVVMIWHERGEW

-2367 CGDPPVV
+2367 CGDPPAV
-2374 ENARTFGRKKDRYE
+2374 ENARTFGRRKERYE
-2388 INSMVRY
+2388 INALVRY
-2395 QCNQGYIQRHVPTI
+2395 QCSQGFIQRHVPTI

-2428 NYQRRLYK
+2428 NYQRSLYK
-2436 RSPRSRSRPSGR
+2436 RSPRSQSRPSGR

>member
-1 MTTLLLVFVCLRVIA
+1 MTTLLLVFVCLQVITA
-16 AAVSVELSDSSDG
+16 ADSVELSGSSDG
-29 LEVKIPEQSPLRVV
+29 LEVKIPEQSPLRVI

-61 TSALLNPR
+61 PSVMLTPR

-78 TEVVLLVATGGK
+78 TETVLLVATGGK
-90 IRLNTEYREAIS
+90 IRLNSEYREVIS
-102 LPNYPAIP
+102 LPNYPVIP

-321 VWTVYLYINQTG
+321 VRTVYLYVNQTG
-333 YPHPSSRYDAI
+333 YPHPDSRYDAI
-344 CYSEQKEIVILVR
+344 CYS
-357 LHALSVR
+357 
-364 IQLSFS
+364 
-370 HGSDVLWRLSKLP
+370 
-383 YFPLATLNSLQQAL
+383 
-397 EVSAD
+397 
-402 LDMGKVFPGRAGRRA
+402 
-417 GKVLSDLPAVVP
+417 
-429 SVLRCCREP
+429 
-438 LWRKENH
+438 
-445 FFYQTAMI
+445 
-453 SLLMSEPANT
+453 
-463 QLLLGG
+463 
-469 STSAVH
+469 
-475 LAGLTMSSLIAALS
+475 
-489 SDVGDDVE
+489 GDDME
-497 TLVPGQ
+497 SLVPGQ
-503 FIDETGSELG
+503 FIDELGSELG

-525 VELPLPRNATEEEA
+525 VELPLSRNATEEEA
-539 RGSIATLEPMEIT
+539 RGSIATLEPIELT
-552 PIATELYEGF
+552 PSATRLYEGF
-562 TVLPDLFAT
+562 TALPELFTTA
-571 GVTIETAAPEEENV
+571 VTLETAATEEENV
-585 TRGDV
+585 TREDA
-590 TGVWAVPEEVTTI
+590 TAVWTVPEEATTI
-603 ALGYT
+603 DLGT
-608 LTTALTTETAEVSS
+608 AITTTALGTASTTETAEVSS
-622 VEEAMG
+622 VEDVTG

-634 LESAS
+634 LESALP
-639 AFTVEDQ
+639 FTVEDE
-646 LVRVTAVP
+646 LVRVTAAP
-654 GVDLLPKQPISPTGV
+654 GAGHLPEQPISPTGV
-669 VFHYRDATSRYA
+669 VFHYRAATSRYA

-689 ACLENNAVIAT
+689 ACLENSAVIAT
-700 PEQLQAAYEAG
+700 PQQLQAAYEAG
-711 FDQCDAGWLRDQTVR
+711 L
-726 YPIVNPRSNCV
+726 YPIVNPRNNCI
-737 GDKESSPGVRSYG
+737 GDKENTPGVRSYG

-759 VYCYIDRLKGEVF
+759 VYCYIDRLKGDVF

-779 FTFSEAQQYCES
+779 FTFAEAQQYCES

-847 YNQTGFPDP
+847 HDQTGFPDP

-870 AEEEG
+870 VEEEG
-875 VTSFFEEDVLAT
+875 VTPFFEDVLAT

-901 ATVETE
+901 VTMETE
-907 FATQPENQTAWGTE
+907 SATQSENQTAWGTE
-921 VFPTDVSVLSV
+921 VFPTDVSLLSV
-932 SPSAFPPATVIPEE
+932 SPSAFPPATIVPEE
-946 TSTDASISEVS
+946 TSTNASTSEVS

-968 SGESSASGWISGVTD
+968 SGEPLASGWVPGVPD
-983 TSGEPTSGVF
+983 TSGEPPSGVF
-993 ELSGEHSGI
+993 ELSGDHSGI

-1009 VDLHTSGF
+1009 VDLHASGF
-1017 LPGESGLP
+1017 PPGESGLP
-1025 SGDLSGLPSGTVDI
+1025 SGDLSGVSSGVVDN

-1044 AEEDVSV
+1044 AEEEISV
-1051 STSRIPEISG
+1051 SISRIPEIGG
-1061 MPSGVESSGL
+1061 MPSEVESSGL
-1071 PSGFSGEISGTEL
+1071 PFGVSGETSGTEL

-1094 GLTSGFPTVSLVDTT
+1094 GLPSGFPTISLVNTT
-1109 LVEVVTTAPE
+1109 LVEVVTTVTE
-1119 RREEGKGSIGVSGEG
+1119 RREEGRGSIGVSGEG
-1134 DLSGFPST
+1134 DLSGLPSSG
-1142 EWDTSGRA
+1142 WDSSGGT
-1150 QGLPSGAELSGEP
+1150 QGLPSGAEPSGEP
-1163 SGVPELSGEPSGE
+1163 SGVPEISGLPSGE
-1176 PQLSGEPSGVKELS
+1176 SEL
-1190 GEPSGEPQLSGEP
+1190 
-1203 SGVKE
+1203 
-1208 LSGEPSGEPQ
+1208 
-1218 LSGEPSGVPELS
+1218 
-1230 GEPSGEPQL
+1230 
-1239 SGEPS
+1239 
-1244 GVPEVSGEPSGE
+1244 
-1256 PQLSGEPSGVPELSG
+1256 
-1271 GPSGEP
+1271 
-1277 ELSGEPSGV
+1277 
-1286 PELSGEP
+1286 
-1293 SRGPEHSGLPS
+1293 SGLPS
-1304 GLDVSGEPSGTHEVS
+1304 GLDASGETSGTQEIS
-1319 GLVDLSGL
+1319 GLVDLNGL
-1327 PSGIDGSGEASGI
+1327 TSGIDGSSEASGN
-1340 TFVDASFEEVTTTPS
+1340 TFVDATLEEVTTTPP
-1355 ITGAEAKEILEISG
+1355 ITRAEAKETLETSG
-1369 LPSGGED
+1369 LPSGHED
-1376 SSGMVSGSLDISG
+1376 GSGMVSGSLDISG
-1389 EPSGHVDFG
+1389 ETSGHVDFG
-1398 GSVSGVLEMSGHPS
+1398 GSASGVLEMSGYPS
-1412 GVIDSS
+1412 GVTDSS
-1418 GEVSGDYVTSGLP
+1418 GDTSGVDVTSGLL

-1473 EISGFPS
+1473 EISGFTS
-1480 GDRGLSGEGSGAV
+1480 GDRGVSGEGSGAV
-1493 ETSGFPSATG
+1493 ETSGFPSGSG
-1503 DFSGEPSGIPYVSGD
+1503 DLSGEPSGIPYISGD
-1518 ISGAPDLSGQSSAV
+1518 FSGATDLSGQSSTV
-1532 TDISGEASGLPEV
+1532 TDISGEASGLPGA
-1545 TLVTSDLVEVVT
+1545 TLVTSDLVEMVT
-1557 RPTVSQELGGET
+1557 RPTVSQELGGEI
-1569 AVTFPYGF
+1569 VTFPYSL
-1577 GPSGEASSS
+1577 GPSGEGSAS

-1596 PESGIETSTAYEISG
+1596 PNSALETSTPYEISG

-1619 SIETS
+1619 D
-1624 TIQEISGETSAFP
+1624 
-1637 EASVETSTVHEISGE
+1637 
-1652 TSAFPEFSI
+1652 
-1661 ETSTI
+1661 
-1666 QEISGETSAF
+1666 
-1676 PELSIQTSTS
+1676 
-1686 QEARGETSGY
+1686 
-1696 PEISIETSTI
+1696 
-1706 QELSGETSAFPESS
+1706 

-1728 ISGETSA
+1728 ISGEASAFPEIRIETSTSQDLSGETSA
-1735 FPEITIETS
+1735 FPEIRIETS
-1744 TIQDI
+1744 TSQDI
-1749 SGETSAFPEIKME
+1749 SGETSAFPEIRIE
-1762 TFTSQEARGE
+1762 TSTSQDISGETSAFPEIRIETSTSQDISGETSAFPEIRIETSTSQEARGE
-1772 TSGYPE
+1772 ISGYPE

-1812 TSAFPEISIETSTV
+1812 
-1826 HEISGESS
+1826 SS
-1834 AFPEIRIETSTNQE
+1834 AFPEIRIEAYTNQE
-1848 ARGETSGYPEISIE
+1848 ARGETSAYPEISIE
-1862 TSTVHETSGEASAF
+1862 TSTVHET
-1876 PEISIETSTVHEISG
+1876 SG

-1908 ISGETS
+1908 TSGEMPS
-1914 AFPEISI
+1914 FPQISI
-1921 ETSTVHEISGETS
+1921 ETSRIHETSGEIS
-1934 AFPEISI
+1934 
-1941 ETSTVHE
+1941 V
-1948 ISGET
+1948 
-1953 SAFPEIRIETS
+1953 FPEIRIETS
-1964 TSQEARGETSAFPEI
+1964 TGEEARGETSAFPEI
-1979 SIETSTVHEIS
+1979 SIETSTVHYIS
-1990 GEASAFPEISTETLT
+1990 GETSAFPEFSRETPT

-2010 GETSAYPEISIETS
+2010 GETSAYPEIFIETS
-2024 TVQELSGET
+2024 TVQEVSGEA
-2033 SAFPEIRIETST
+2033 SAFPEIRTGAPT
-2045 SQEARGETSAFPE
+2045 SQEARGETFPE
-2058 ISIETSSVHETS
+2058 ISIEASTVHETS
-2070 VEASALPAVNIETA
+2070 GEVSALPAASIKTA
-2084 ATSLASGEPS
+2084 ATSLASREPF
-2094 GAPEEKEVP
+2094 GTPEEKEIP
-2103 DATSGAVTHSIAGI
+2103 DTTSGAVTHSITGI

-2123 PDVVISTSTPDVEPT
+2123 PDVVISTRTPDVEPT
-2138 QGPRNHEEAQLE
+2138 QGLRNPEEAQLE
-2150 IEPSPPAVSGQETET
+2150 MEPSPPVVSEQETET
-2165 AVVLDNPHLLAT
+2165 AVAPDNPHLLAT
-2177 ATAALP
+2177 TTAALP

-2194 PTTEDTDECHS
+2194 PTTEDTDVCHS
-2205 SPCLNG
+2205 SPCVNG

-2219 SFKCLC
+2219 SFKCFC

-2313 GHSLQFEN
+2313 GHSLQYEN

-2329 FFAAGED
+2329 FFSAGED
-2336 CVVMIWHEQGEW
+2336 CVVMIWHEKGEW

-2374 ENARTFGRKKDRYE
+2374 ENARTFGGKKERYE
-2388 INSMVRY
+2388 INSLVRY
-2395 QCNQGYIQRHVPTI
+2395 QCDQGYIQRHVPTI

-2415 QWEEPRISCINPS
+2415 QWEQPRISCLNPS
-2428 NYQRRLYK
+2428 SYQSRLYK
-2436 RSPRSRSRPSGR
+2436 RSPRSRSKPSGS

>member
-1 MTTLLLVFVCLRVIA
+1 MTTLLLVFVCLRVIT
-16 AAVSVELSDSSDG
+16 AAVSVELSDSHDG
-29 LEVKIPEQSPLRVV
+29 LEVKIPEQSPLRVI

-61 TSALLNPR
+61 TSALLTPR

-90 IRLNTEYREAIS
+90 VRLNTEYREVIS

-321 VWTVYLYINQTG
+321 VRTVYLYINQTG
-333 YPHPSSRYDAI
+333 YPHPHSRYDAI
-344 CYSEQKEIVILVR
+344 CYS
-357 LHALSVR
+357 
-364 IQLSFS
+364 
-370 HGSDVLWRLSKLP
+370 
-383 YFPLATLNSLQQAL
+383 
-397 EVSAD
+397 
-402 LDMGKVFPGRAGRRA
+402 
-417 GKVLSDLPAVVP
+417 
-429 SVLRCCREP
+429 
-438 LWRKENH
+438 
-445 FFYQTAMI
+445 
-453 SLLMSEPANT
+453 
-463 QLLLGG
+463 
-469 STSAVH
+469 
-475 LAGLTMSSLIAALS
+475 
-489 SDVGDDVE
+489 GDDVE
-497 TLVPGQ
+497 MLIPGQ
-503 FIDETGSELG
+503 FIDERESELG

-539 RGSIATLEPMEIT
+539 RGSIATLEPIEIT
-552 PIATELYEGF
+552 LTATEPYEGF
-562 TVLPDLFAT
+562 TVLPDFFTTDVTVETTAT
-571 GVTIETAAPEEENV
+571 EEENV
-585 TRGDV
+585 TRRDV
-590 TGVWAVPEEVTTI
+590 TGVWTVPEEVTTI
-603 ALGYT
+603 ALG
-608 LTTALTTETAEVSS
+608 TAITTETAEVSS
-622 VEEAMG
+622 VEEVVG
-628 VTATPG
+628 VTTTPG
-634 LESAS
+634 LETAS
-639 AFTVEDQ
+639 VFTVEDQ
-646 LVRVTAVP
+646 LVRVTAAP
-654 GVDLLPKQPISPTGV
+654 GVGLLPEQPISPTGV
-669 VFHYRDATSRYA
+669 VFHYRAATSRYA
-681 FSFVQAQK
+681 FSFVQAQQ

-737 GDKESSPGVRSYG
+737 GDKENSPGVRSYG

-779 FTFSEAQQYCES
+779 FTFPEAQQYCES

-828 SPRPACGGDAPGV
+828 SPRAACGGDAPGV
-841 RTVYQH
+841 RTIYQH
-847 YNQTGFPDP
+847 HNQTGFPDP
-856 LSRHHAFCFRALPP
+856 LTRHHAFCFRALPP
-870 AEEEG
+870 VEEEG

-901 ATVETE
+901 VTVEPE
-907 FATQPENQTAWGTE
+907 FATHPENQTAWGTD
-921 VFPTDVSVLSV
+921 VFPTDVSLLSGD
-932 SPSAFPPATVIPEE
+932 PSAFPPATVIPEE
-946 TSTDASISEVS
+946 TSTDTPISEVS
-957 GEVTESGEHQV
+957 GEVTESGGHQG
-968 SGESSASGWISGVTD
+968 SGESSASGWVSGVPD
-983 TSGEPTSGVF
+983 TSREPASGVF

-1002 GESGLPS
+1002 EESGLPS

-1025 SGDLSGLPSGTVDI
+1025 SGDLSGVTSGIVDI

-1044 AEEDVSV
+1044 AEEDVPV
-1051 STSRIPEISG
+1051 STSRIPEIHG
-1061 MPSGVESSGL
+1061 MPSGEESSGL
-1071 PSGFSGEISGTEL
+1071 PSGFSGEVSGTEL
-1084 VSGVSSGEES
+1084 VSGVSSGEESGLASGFPTISLVDTTLVEVVTTAPERQEEGKGSIGISGEGDLSGYPGSGAELSGEHSGGAELSGETSGVPGLGGEPSGVPELSGEPSRGPELSGMPSGLDVSGEPSGTQEVSGLVDLSGLPSGIDGSSGTLGITFVDVSLEEVTTTPSVTGAEAKEVLEISGLPSGSEDASGTVSGTLDISGEPSGHVDFSGSVSGVLETSGQTSGMIDSSGEVSGVDATSGLQSGEES

-1109 LVEVVTTAPE
+1109 LVE
-1119 RREEGKGSIGVSGEG
+1119 I
-1134 DLSGFPST
+1134 
-1142 EWDTSGRA
+1142 
-1150 QGLPSGAELSGEP
+1150 
-1163 SGVPELSGEPSGE
+1163 
-1176 PQLSGEPSGVKELS
+1176 
-1190 GEPSGEPQLSGEP
+1190 
-1203 SGVKE
+1203 
-1208 LSGEPSGEPQ
+1208 
-1218 LSGEPSGVPELS
+1218 
-1230 GEPSGEPQL
+1230 
-1239 SGEPS
+1239 
-1244 GVPEVSGEPSGE
+1244 
-1256 PQLSGEPSGVPELSG
+1256 
-1271 GPSGEP
+1271 
-1277 ELSGEPSGV
+1277 
-1286 PELSGEP
+1286 
-1293 SRGPEHSGLPS
+1293 
-1304 GLDVSGEPSGTHEVS
+1304 
-1319 GLVDLSGL
+1319 
-1327 PSGIDGSGEASGI
+1327 
-1340 TFVDASFEEVTTTPS
+1340 
-1355 ITGAEAKEILEISG
+1355 
-1369 LPSGGED
+1369 
-1376 SSGMVSGSLDISG
+1376 
-1389 EPSGHVDFG
+1389 
-1398 GSVSGVLEMSGHPS
+1398 
-1412 GVIDSS
+1412 
-1418 GEVSGDYVTSGLP
+1418 
-1431 SGEESGLTS
+1431 
-1440 GFPTVSL
+1440 
-1447 VDTTLVEVVTQT
+1447 VTQT

-1466 EGPSGMI
+1466 EGPSGMV
-1473 EISGFPS
+1473 EIGAFLS

-1493 ETSGFPSATG
+1493 EASGLPSGTG

-1518 ISGAPDLSGQSSAV
+1518 ISGATDLSGQSSAA
-1532 TDISGEASGLPEV
+1532 TDFSGESSGFPEV
-1545 TLVTSDLVEVVT
+1545 TLVTSDLAEVVT

-1569 AVTFPYGF
+1569 AVTFPYSF
-1577 GPSGEASSS
+1577 AASGEASAS
-1586 GELSGETSAL
+1586 GEPSGETSAL
-1596 PESGIETSTAYEISG
+1596 PESHTEISSAYEISG

-1619 SIETS
+1619 SVESS

-1637 EASVETSTVHEISGE
+1637 ETSVETSTIHEISGE

-1661 ETSTI
+1661 ETSTV

-1676 PELSIQTSTS
+1676 PEFGIETSTS

-1696 PEISIETSTI
+1696 TEIVIETSTV
-1706 QELSGETSAFPESS
+1706 
-1720 TETSTIQE
+1720 QE
-1728 ISGETSA
+1728 ISGEESGT
-1735 FPEITIETS
+1735 ETS

-1749 SGETSAFPEIKME
+1749 SGETSAFPEIRIE

-1772 TSGYPE
+1772 TSGYTE
-1778 ISIETSTVHET
+1778 ITIGTSTVHET
-1789 SGETSAFPE
+1789 SGEASAFPEISIEASTVHDLSGETSAFPE
-1798 ISIETSTVHEISGE
+1798 ISIETSTV
-1812 TSAFPEISIETSTV
+1812 P
-1826 HEISGESS
+1826 EISGESS

-1848 ARGETSGYPEISIE
+1848 ARGETSAFPEISIE
-1862 TSTVHETSGEASAF
+1862 TSTIHEISGETSAFPEIRIETSTIHEISGESSAFPEIRIETSTSQEARGETSGF

-1897 EISIE
+1897 EISMETPTSQEARRE
-1902 TSTVHE
+1902 TSVY
-1908 ISGETS
+1908 
-1914 AFPEISI
+1914 PEISI
-1921 ETSTVHEISGETS
+1921 ETSTVQEISGDSS
-1934 AFPEISI
+1934 AL
-1941 ETSTVHE
+1941 
-1948 ISGET
+1948 
-1953 SAFPEIRIETS
+1953 PEIRIETP
-1964 TSQEARGETSAFPEI
+1964 TSQEARGETSAFPEAGV
-1979 SIETSTVHEIS
+1979 ETSTAHETS
-1990 GEASAFPEISTETLT
+1990 GEASAW
-2005 SQEAR
+2005 
-2010 GETSAYPEISIETS
+2010 
-2024 TVQELSGET
+2024 
-2033 SAFPEIRIETST
+2033 
-2045 SQEARGETSAFPE
+2045 
-2058 ISIETSSVHETS
+2058 
-2070 VEASALPAVNIETA
+2070 PAANLATA
-2084 ATSLASGEPS
+2084 ATFLASEEPS
-2094 GAPEEKEVP
+2094 GAPEEKEIP
-2103 DATSGAVTHSIAGI
+2103 HTTSGYVTHSMAGI

-2123 PDVVISTSTPDVEPT
+2123 SDVVVSAGTPDVEPT
-2138 QGPRNHEEAQLE
+2138 QRPKTSEDSQLE
-2150 IEPSPPAVSGQETET
+2150 IEPSPSVVSGQETER
-2165 AVVLDNPHLLAT
+2165 AVALDNPHVLAT
-2177 ATAALP
+2177 ATT
-2183 QVSQEAIDALG
+2183 QVSQEEIDTLG

-2237 LENCEEGWTKFQGHC
+2237 LQNCEEGWTKFQGHC
-2252 YRHFEERETWMDA
+2252 YRHFEDRETWMDA

-2336 CVVMIWHEQGEW
+2336 CIVMIWHEKGEW

-2374 ENARTFGRKKDRYE
+2374 ENARTFGQKKDRYE

-2415 QWEEPRISCINPS
+2415 QWEEPRISCTNPS

-2448 AVHRPTH
+2448 ALPRPTH

>member
-1 MTTLLLVFVCLRVIA
+1 MTTLLLVFVCLRVITT
-16 AAVSVELSDSSDG
+16 AVSVELSDSSDG

-61 TSALLNPR
+61 TSALLTPR

-321 VWTVYLYINQTG
+321 VRTVYLYINQTG
-333 YPHPSSRYDAI
+333 YPHPHSRYDAI
-344 CYSEQKEIVILVR
+344 CYS
-357 LHALSVR
+357 
-364 IQLSFS
+364 
-370 HGSDVLWRLSKLP
+370 
-383 YFPLATLNSLQQAL
+383 
-397 EVSAD
+397 
-402 LDMGKVFPGRAGRRA
+402 
-417 GKVLSDLPAVVP
+417 
-429 SVLRCCREP
+429 
-438 LWRKENH
+438 
-445 FFYQTAMI
+445 
-453 SLLMSEPANT
+453 
-463 QLLLGG
+463 
-469 STSAVH
+469 
-475 LAGLTMSSLIAALS
+475 
-489 SDVGDDVE
+489 GDDVE

-503 FIDETGSELG
+503 FIDETGGELG

-539 RGSIATLEPMEIT
+539 RGSIATLEPIEIT
-552 PIATELYEGF
+552 PTATELYEGF
-562 TVLPDLFAT
+562 SVLPDLFPT
-571 GVTIETAAPEEENV
+571 SVTVETAAPEEENM

-590 TGVWAVPEEVTTI
+590 TEVWAVPEEVTTI
-603 ALGYT
+603 ALG
-608 LTTALTTETAEVSS
+608 TAITTETVEVTS
-622 VEEAMG
+622 VEEALG

-639 AFTVEDQ
+639 TFTVEDQ
-646 LVRVTAVP
+646 LVRVTAAP
-654 GVDLLPKQPISPTGV
+654 GVDLLPEQPISPTGV
-669 VFHYRDATSRYA
+669 VFHYRAATSRYA

-737 GDKESSPGVRSYG
+737 GDKASSPGVRSYG

-779 FTFSEAQQYCES
+779 FTFPEAQQYCES

-828 SPRPACGGDAPGV
+828 TPRPACGGDAPGV

-921 VFPTDVSVLSV
+921 VFPTDMSLLSV
-932 SPSAFPPATVIPEE
+932 SPSAFPPPTVIPEE

-957 GEVTESGEHQV
+957 GEVTESEEHQV
-968 SGESSASGWISGVTD
+968 SGESSASGWISGVPD

-1002 GESGLPS
+1002 RESGLPS

-1025 SGDLSGLPSGTVDI
+1025 SGDLSGVPSGIVDI

-1051 STSRIPEISG
+1051 STSRTPEISG

-1071 PSGFSGEISGTEL
+1071 PSGLSEEISGTEL

-1094 GLTSGFPTVSLVDTT
+1094 GLASGFPTVSLVDTT
-1109 LVEVVTTAPE
+1109 LVEVVTTVPE

-1142 EWDTSGRA
+1142 EWNTSGS
-1150 QGLPSGAELSGEP
+1150 QGGE
-1163 SGVPELSGEPSGE
+1163 
-1176 PQLSGEPSGVKELS
+1176 
-1190 GEPSGEPQLSGEP
+1190 
-1203 SGVKE
+1203 
-1208 LSGEPSGEPQ
+1208 
-1218 LSGEPSGVPELS
+1218 
-1230 GEPSGEPQL
+1230 
-1239 SGEPS
+1239 
-1244 GVPEVSGEPSGE
+1244 
-1256 PQLSGEPSGVPELSG
+1256 
-1271 GPSGEP
+1271 PSGEP

-1293 SRGPEHSGLPS
+1293 SGGPELSGLPS

-1327 PSGIDGSGEASGI
+1327 ISGIDGSGEASGI
-1340 TFVDASFEEVTTTPS
+1340 TFVDASLEEVTTTPS
-1355 ITGAEAKEILEISG
+1355 ITEAEAKEILEISG
-1369 LPSGGED
+1369 LASGGED
-1376 SSGMVSGSLDISG
+1376 SSGMVSGSFDISG

-1418 GEVSGDYVTSGLP
+1418 GEVSGVDITSGLV

-1493 ETSGFPSATG
+1493 KTSGFPSGTG
-1503 DFSGEPSGIPYVSGD
+1503 DFSGEPSGIPYISGDVSG
-1518 ISGAPDLSGQSSAV
+1518 ATDLSGQSSAV
-1532 TDISGEASGLPEV
+1532 TDISGEVSGLPEV

-1596 PESGIETSTAYEISG
+1596 PESGIETSTAYESSG
-1611 ETSAFPET
+1611 EISAFPET

-1624 TIQEISGETSAFP
+1624 TI
-1637 EASVETSTVHEISGE
+1637 HEISGE
-1652 TSAFPEFSI
+1652 TSAFPETSV

-1666 QEISGETSAF
+1666 HEIIQEVSGETSAF
-1676 PELSIQTSTS
+1676 PESST
-1686 QEARGETSGY
+1686 
-1696 PEISIETSTI
+1696 ETSTV
-1706 QELSGETSAFPESS
+1706 QEVSGETSAFPESS

-1735 FPEITIETS
+1735 FPEIRIETS
-1744 TIQDI
+1744 TIPDI
-1749 SGETSAFPEIKME
+1749 SGETSAFPEIRIE

-1834 AFPEIRIETSTNQE
+1834 AFPEIRIETSTSQE
-1848 ARGETSGYPEISIE
+1848 ARGETSAYPEISID
-1862 TSTVHETSGEASAF
+1862 TSTVHEISGEASAF
-1876 PEISIETSTVHEISG
+1876 PEISIETSTVHEVSGETSAFPEIRIETSTNQEARG

-1921 ETSTVHEISGETS
+1921 GTPPGQEARGETS
-1934 AFPEISI
+1934 AYPEISI
-1941 ETSTVHE
+1941 ETSTVQE
-1948 ISGET
+1948 VSGET
-1953 SAFPEIRIETS
+1953 SAIPEIRIETS

-1979 SIETSTVHEIS
+1979 SIETSTVHETS
-1990 GEASAFPEISTETLT
+1990 GEAS
-2005 SQEAR
+2005 
-2010 GETSAYPEISIETS
+2010 
-2024 TVQELSGET
+2024 V
-2033 SAFPEIRIETST
+2033 
-2045 SQEARGETSAFPE
+2045 
-2058 ISIETSSVHETS
+2058 
-2070 VEASALPAVNIETA
+2070 LPAANVETA
-2084 ATSLASGEPS
+2084 ATSLVSGEPS
-2094 GAPEEKEVP
+2094 GAPEEKEIP
-2103 DATSGAVTHSIAGI
+2103 DVTFGTVKHSIAGI

-2123 PDVVISTSTPDVEPT
+2123 PDIVISTSTPDVEPT
-2138 QGPRNHEEAQLE
+2138 QGFRNPEEPQLE
-2150 IEPSPPAVSGQETET
+2150 IEPSPPMVSRQETET

-2252 YRHFEERETWMDA
+2252 YRHFEERETWTDA
-2265 ETRCRQHQAH
+2265 EAKCRQHQAH

-2367 CGDPPVV
+2367 CGDPPMV

-2415 QWEEPRISCINPS
+2415 QWEEPRISCIN
-2428 NYQRRLYK
+2428 RT
-2436 RSPRSRSRPSGR
+2436 SRPPHLWDR
-2448 AVHRPTH
+2448 ADAS

>member
-1 MTTLLLVFVCLRVIA
+1 MTTLLLVFVCLRVITT
-16 AAVSVELSDSSDG
+16 AVSVELSDSSDG

-61 TSALLNPR
+61 TSALLTPR

-90 IRLNTEYREAIS
+90 IRLNTAYREAIS

-321 VWTVYLYINQTG
+321 VRTVYLYVNQTG
-333 YPHPSSRYDAI
+333 YPHPHSRYDAI
-344 CYSEQKEIVILVR
+344 CYS
-357 LHALSVR
+357 
-364 IQLSFS
+364 
-370 HGSDVLWRLSKLP
+370 
-383 YFPLATLNSLQQAL
+383 
-397 EVSAD
+397 
-402 LDMGKVFPGRAGRRA
+402 
-417 GKVLSDLPAVVP
+417 
-429 SVLRCCREP
+429 
-438 LWRKENH
+438 
-445 FFYQTAMI
+445 
-453 SLLMSEPANT
+453 
-463 QLLLGG
+463 
-469 STSAVH
+469 
-475 LAGLTMSSLIAALS
+475 
-489 SDVGDDVE
+489 GDGVE

-525 VELPLPRNATEEEA
+525 VELPLPRNVTEEEA
-539 RGSIATLEPMEIT
+539 RGSIATLEPIEIT
-552 PIATELYEGF
+552 PITTELYEGF

-571 GVTIETAAPEEENV
+571 SVTVETATPEEENV

-590 TGVWAVPEEVTTI
+590 TGLWAVPEEVTTI
-603 ALGYT
+603 ALG
-608 LTTALTTETAEVSS
+608 TAITTEMAEVSS
-622 VEEAMG
+622 VEEVMG

-634 LESAS
+634 LEPAS
-639 AFTVEDQ
+639 VFTVEDQ
-646 LVRVTAVP
+646 LVQVTAAP
-654 GVDLLPKQPISPTGV
+654 GVGLLPEQPISPTGV
-669 VFHYRDATSRYA
+669 VFHYRAATSRYA
-681 FSFVQAQK
+681 FSFVQAQQ

-726 YPIVNPRSNCV
+726 YPIVNPRSNCI
-737 GDKESSPGVRSYG
+737 GDKENSPGVRSYG

-779 FTFSEAQQYCES
+779 FTFPEAQQYCES

-828 SPRPACGGDAPGV
+828 SPRPACGGDVPGV

-870 AEEEG
+870 VEEEG
-875 VTSFFEEDVLAT
+875 VTSFFEDVLAT

-901 ATVETE
+901 VTMETE

-921 VFPTDVSVLSV
+921 VFPTDMSLLLVT
-932 SPSAFPPATVIPEE
+932 PSAFPPATVIPEE
-946 TSTDASISEVS
+946 TSTNASVSEVS

-968 SGESSASGWISGVTD
+968 SGESSASGWVPGVLD

-1025 SGDLSGLPSGTVDI
+1025 SGDLSGMPSGTVDI

-1044 AEEDVSV
+1044 AEEDISV
-1051 STSRIPEISG
+1051 STSRIPEIRG
-1061 MPSGVESSGL
+1061 MPSGMESSGL

-1094 GLTSGFPTVSLVDTT
+1094 GFASGYPTVSLVDTT

-1119 RREEGKGSIGVSGEG
+1119 RQEEGKGSIGASGEG

-1142 EWDTSGRA
+1142 EWVTSGGA
-1150 QGLPSGAELSGEP
+1150 QGLPSGAELSREP
-1163 SGVPELSGEPSGE
+1163 SGGPELSGEPSG
-1176 PQLSGEPSGVKELS
+1176 V
-1190 GEPSGEPQLSGEP
+1190 
-1203 SGVKE
+1203 
-1208 LSGEPSGEPQ
+1208 
-1218 LSGEPSGVPELS
+1218 
-1230 GEPSGEPQL
+1230 
-1239 SGEPS
+1239 
-1244 GVPEVSGEPSGE
+1244 
-1256 PQLSGEPSGVPELSG
+1256 
-1271 GPSGEP
+1271 P

-1293 SRGPEHSGLPS
+1293 SRGPELSGLPS

-1319 GLVDLSGL
+1319 GLMDLSGL
-1327 PSGIDGSGEASGI
+1327 TSGVDGSSEASGI
-1340 TFVDASFEEVTTTPS
+1340 TFVDASLEEVTTPS
-1355 ITGAEAKEILEISG
+1355 ITQAEAKEILEVSG
-1369 LPSGGED
+1369 MPSGGD
-1376 SSGMVSGSLDISG
+1376 DASGMASGSLDSSG
-1389 EPSGHVDFG
+1389 EPSGHIDFG
-1398 GSVSGVLEMSGHPS
+1398 GSVSGVLEMSGHQS

-1418 GEVSGDYVTSGLP
+1418 GEVSGVDVTSGLL

-1447 VDTTLVEVVTQT
+1447 VDTTLVEVVTQM

-1473 EISGFPS
+1473 EISGPS
-1480 GDRGLSGEGSGAV
+1480 GDRGLSGEESGAMQP
-1493 ETSGFPSATG
+1493 SGFPSGTV
-1503 DFSGEPSGIPYVSGD
+1503 DFSGEPSGIPYISGD
-1518 ISGAPDLSGQSSAV
+1518 ISGASDLSGQSSAV
-1532 TDISGEASGLPEV
+1532 TPISGDASGLPEV

-1569 AVTFPYGF
+1569 AVTFPYSF
-1577 GPSGEASSS
+1577 GPSGEASAS

-1596 PESGIETSTAYEISG
+1596 PESAIETSTAYEISG

-1619 SIETS
+1619 SVEAS

-1637 EASVETSTVHEISGE
+1637 ETSVETSTIHEISGE

-1666 QEISGETSAF
+1666 QEIISGETSAF
-1676 PELSIQTSTS
+1676 PETSV
-1686 QEARGETSGY
+1686 EA
-1696 PEISIETSTI
+1696 
-1706 QELSGETSAFPESS
+1706 
-1720 TETSTIQE
+1720 STIQE

-1735 FPEITIETS
+1735 FPEIRIETFTS
-1744 TIQDI
+1744 QDI
-1749 SGETSAFPEIKME
+1749 SGETSAFPEIRIE

-1798 ISIETSTVHEISGE
+1798 ISIETSTVHETSGE

-1826 HEISGESS
+1826 HE
-1834 AFPEIRIETSTNQE
+1834 T
-1848 ARGETSGYPEISIE
+1848 
-1862 TSTVHETSGEASAF
+1862 
-1876 PEISIETSTVHEISG
+1876 SG

-1908 ISGETS
+1908 TSGETS

-1921 ETSTVHEISGETS
+1921 ETSTVHETSGETS

-1948 ISGET
+1948 T
-1953 SAFPEIRIETS
+1953 S
-1964 TSQEARGETSAFPEI
+1964 GETSAFPEI
-1979 SIETSTVHEIS
+1979 SIETSTVHE
-1990 GEASAFPEISTETLT
+1990 T
-2005 SQEAR
+2005 S
-2010 GETSAYPEISIETS
+2010 
-2024 TVQELSGET
+2024 
-2033 SAFPEIRIETST
+2033 
-2045 SQEARGETSAFPE
+2045 GETSAFPE
-2058 ISIETSSVHETS
+2058 ISIETSTVHETS
-2070 VEASALPAVNIETA
+2070 GETSAFPEISIETSTVHETSGETSA
-2084 ATSLASGEPS
+2084 FPEISIETSTVHETSGETSAFPEISIETSTVHETSGETSAFPEISIETSTVPATSLASGEPS
-2094 GAPEEKEVP
+2094 GAPKEKEIP
-2103 DATSGAVTHSIAGI
+2103 DSTSGAVTHSIAGI
-2117 SGETSV
+2117 SGEMSV
-2123 PDVVISTSTPDVEPT
+2123 PDVAISTSTPDVEPT
-2138 QGPRNHEEAQLE
+2138 QGPTNPEEAQLE
-2150 IEPSPPAVSGQETET
+2150 IQPSPPAVSGQEMER

-2177 ATAALP
+2177 TTAALP

-2367 CGDPPVV
+2367 CGDPPIV

-2415 QWEEPRISCINPS
+2415 QWEEPRISCMNPS

-2448 AVHRPTH
+2448 AEHRPTH

>member
-1 MTTLLLVFVCLRVIA
+1 MTTLLLVFVCLQVIT
-16 AAVSVELSDSSDG
+16 AAVPVELSDSSDG
-29 LEVKIPEQSPLRVV
+29 LEVKIPEQSPLRVI

-61 TSALLNPR
+61 TSALLTPR

-153 YRAISTRYTLNFEK
+153 YRAISTRYTLTFEK

-241 YCYAEQMQGKVFYAT
+241 YCYAEQMQGKVFYAS

-321 VWTVYLYINQTG
+321 VRTVYLYVNQTG
-333 YPHPSSRYDAI
+333 YPHPHSRYDAI
-344 CYSEQKEIVILVR
+344 CYR
-357 LHALSVR
+357 
-364 IQLSFS
+364 
-370 HGSDVLWRLSKLP
+370 
-383 YFPLATLNSLQQAL
+383 
-397 EVSAD
+397 
-402 LDMGKVFPGRAGRRA
+402 
-417 GKVLSDLPAVVP
+417 
-429 SVLRCCREP
+429 
-438 LWRKENH
+438 
-445 FFYQTAMI
+445 
-453 SLLMSEPANT
+453 
-463 QLLLGG
+463 
-469 STSAVH
+469 
-475 LAGLTMSSLIAALS
+475 
-489 SDVGDDVE
+489 GDDVE

-539 RGSIATLEPMEIT
+539 RGSIATLEPIEIT
-552 PIATELYEGF
+552 PTATELYEGF

-571 GVTIETAAPEEENV
+571 SVTVETAAPEEENV

-590 TGVWAVPEEVTTI
+590 TGVWAVPEEVTTV
-603 ALGYT
+603 ALG
-608 LTTALTTETAEVSS
+608 TAITTEVAEVSS
-622 VEEAMG
+622 VEEVVG
-628 VTATPG
+628 GTATPG

-646 LVRVTAVP
+646 LVRMTAVP
-654 GVDLLPKQPISPTGV
+654 GVGLLPEQPISPTGV
-669 VFHYRDATSRYA
+669 VFHYRAATRRYA
-681 FSFVQAQK
+681 FSFVQAQQ

-726 YPIVNPRSNCV
+726 YPIVNPRSNCI

-772 FATQPEQ
+772 FATQPVK
-779 FTFSEAQQYCES
+779 FTFPEAQQYCES

-856 LSRHHAFCFRALPP
+856 LTRHHAFCFRAMPP
-870 AEEEG
+870 VEEEG

-901 ATVETE
+901 VTVETE

-921 VFPTDVSVLSV
+921 VFPTDVSLVSV

-946 TSTDASISEVS
+946 TSTDASVSEVS
-957 GEVTESGEHQV
+957 GDVTESGEHQV
-968 SGESSASGWISGVTD
+968 SGESSASGWVSGVPD
-983 TSGEPTSGVF
+983 THEEMISGVF

-1009 VDLHTSGF
+1009 VDLHSSGF

-1025 SGDLSGLPSGTVDI
+1025 SEDLSGMPSGIVDI

-1044 AEEDVSV
+1044 AEEDISV
-1051 STSRIPEISG
+1051 STSRVPEISG

-1071 PSGFSGEISGTEL
+1071 PSGFSGEISGTGL

-1094 GLTSGFPTVSLVDTT
+1094 GLASGFPTISLVDTT

-1134 DLSGFPST
+1134 DLSGFSST

-1163 SGVPELSGEPSGE
+1163 SGG
-1176 PQLSGEPSGVKELS
+1176 
-1190 GEPSGEPQLSGEP
+1190 
-1203 SGVKE
+1203 
-1208 LSGEPSGEPQ
+1208 
-1218 LSGEPSGVPELS
+1218 
-1230 GEPSGEPQL
+1230 
-1239 SGEPS
+1239 
-1244 GVPEVSGEPSGE
+1244 
-1256 PQLSGEPSGVPELSG
+1256 
-1271 GPSGEP
+1271 P

-1293 SRGPEHSGLPS
+1293 SGGPELSGLPS

-1327 PSGIDGSGEASGI
+1327 ISGMDGSSEASGI
-1340 TFVDASFEEVTTTPS
+1340 TFVDARLEEMTTTPS

-1376 SSGMVSGSLDISG
+1376 ASGMVSGSLDISG
-1389 EPSGHVDFG
+1389 EPSGRIDFS
-1398 GSVSGVLEMSGHPS
+1398 GSVSGMLEMSGHPS
-1412 GVIDSS
+1412 GIIDSS
-1418 GEVSGDYVTSGLP
+1418 GEVSGVDVTSGLV

-1466 EGPSGMI
+1466 EGPSGMV

-1480 GDRGLSGEGSGAV
+1480 GDRGLSGEGSGGM
-1493 ETSGFPSATG
+1493 ETSGFPSGTG
-1503 DFSGEPSGIPYVSGD
+1503 EFSGEPSGIPYVSGD
-1518 ISGAPDLSGQSSAV
+1518 ISGATDLSGQSSAV
-1532 TDISGEASGLPEV
+1532 TDISGEASGFPEV

-1557 RPTVSQELGGET
+1557 RPTVSQEL
-1569 AVTFPYGF
+1569 
-1577 GPSGEASSS
+1577 
-1586 GELSGETSAL
+1586 
-1596 PESGIETSTAYEISG
+1596 AYEISG
-1611 ETSAFPET
+1611 ETPAFPET
-1619 SIETS
+1619 SVETS

-1637 EASVETSTVHEISGE
+1637 ETSVETSTIHEISGE
-1652 TSAFPEFSI
+1652 TSAFPEISI
-1661 ETSTI
+1661 ETSAI
-1666 QEISGETSAF
+1666 QEISGETSAY
-1676 PELSIQTSTS
+1676 PEIIIETSTS

-1696 PEISIETSTI
+1696 PEIIIEASTV
-1706 QELSGETSAFPESS
+1706 QEVSGETSAFPESS

-1735 FPEITIETS
+1735 FPEISIETS
-1744 TIQDI
+1744 TSQDI
-1749 SGETSAFPEIKME
+1749 SGETSAFPEIRIE

-1798 ISIETSTVHEISGE
+1798 ISIETSTVHEFSGE

-1834 AFPEIRIETSTNQE
+1834 AFPEIRIETFTNQE
-1848 ARGETSGYPEISIE
+1848 ARGETSGYPAISIE
-1862 TSTVHETSGEASAF
+1862 TSTVHET
-1876 PEISIETSTVHEISG
+1876 
-1891 ETSAFP
+1891 
-1897 EISIE
+1897 
-1902 TSTVHE
+1902 
-1908 ISGETS
+1908 
-1914 AFPEISI
+1914 
-1921 ETSTVHEISGETS
+1921 SGETS

-1979 SIETSTVHEIS
+1979 SIETSAIQEIS
-1990 GEASAFPEISTETLT
+1990 GETSAFPEISIETPT

-2010 GETSAYPEISIETS
+2010 GETSAYPEIIIETS
-2024 TVQELSGET
+2024 TVQEVSGET
-2033 SAFPEIRIETST
+2033 SALPEIRIETST

-2058 ISIETSSVHETS
+2058 TSIETSTAHETIVETSAFPETSIETSTVHETS
-2070 VEASALPAVNIETA
+2070 GEAAALPAANIETA
-2084 ATSLASGEPS
+2084 ATSLASGETS
-2094 GAPEEKEVP
+2094 GAPEEKEIP
-2103 DATSGAVTHSIAGI
+2103 GITSGAVTHLMSGI

-2138 QGPRNHEEAQLE
+2138 EGPRNPEESQLK
-2150 IEPSPPAVSGQETET
+2150 IEPSPPAVSGQVMET

-2177 ATAALP
+2177 TTAALP
-2183 QVSQEAIDALG
+2183 QVSQEAIEALG
-2194 PTTEDTDECHS
+2194 PTTEDTDECYS

-2313 GHSLQFEN
+2313 GHSLQFEK

-2428 NYQRRLYK
+2428 NYQRKLYK

>member
-1 MTTLLLVFVCLRVIA
+1 MTTLLLVFACLRVITA
-16 AAVSVELSDSSDG
+16 ATSVVLSDSSDG
-29 LEVKIPEQSPLRVV
+29 LEVKIPEQSPLRVA

-55 IPEEQD
+55 IPEEED
-61 TSALLNPR
+61 TSALLTPR

-90 IRLNTEYREAIS
+90 IRLNTEYREVVS

-210 HWPRER
+210 HVPRER

-223 FPGVRTYGVREPD
+223 FPGVRTYGVRETD

-256 APEKFTFQEAFDKC
+256 SPEKFTFQEAFDKC

-321 VWTVYLYINQTG
+321 VRTVYLYVNQTG
-333 YPHPSSRYDAI
+333 YPHPHSRYDAI
-344 CYSEQKEIVILVR
+344 CYS
-357 LHALSVR
+357 
-364 IQLSFS
+364 
-370 HGSDVLWRLSKLP
+370 
-383 YFPLATLNSLQQAL
+383 
-397 EVSAD
+397 
-402 LDMGKVFPGRAGRRA
+402 
-417 GKVLSDLPAVVP
+417 
-429 SVLRCCREP
+429 
-438 LWRKENH
+438 
-445 FFYQTAMI
+445 
-453 SLLMSEPANT
+453 
-463 QLLLGG
+463 
-469 STSAVH
+469 
-475 LAGLTMSSLIAALS
+475 
-489 SDVGDDVE
+489 GDDFE
-497 TLVPGQ
+497 ALVPGQ
-503 FIDETGSELG
+503 FTDETGSELG

-552 PIATELYEGF
+552 PAATELYEGF

-571 GVTIETAAPEEENV
+571 GLTVETASPGEENV
-585 TRGDV
+585 TREEV
-590 TGVWAVPEEVTTI
+590 TGVWAVPEEVTT
-603 ALGYT
+603 AVSG
-608 LTTALTTETAEVSS
+608 TAVTTETAEVSS
-622 VEEAMG
+622 VEEAVG

-634 LESAS
+634 LASAS
-639 AFTVEDQ
+639 AFTVEDH
-646 LVRVTAVP
+646 LVQVTAAPDVA
-654 GVDLLPKQPISPTGV
+654 LLPRQPISPTGV
-669 VFHYRDATSRYA
+669 VFHYRAATSRYA
-681 FSFVQAQK
+681 LSFVQAQQ

-772 FATQPEQ
+772 FATQLEQ
-779 FTFSEAQQYCES
+779 FTFQEAQQYCES

-814 AGWLAD
+814 PGWLAD
-820 GSLRYPIV
+820 GSLRYPIM

-841 RTVYQH
+841 RTIYQH
-847 YNQTGFPDP
+847 DNQTGFPDP
-856 LSRHHAFCFRALPP
+856 LSRHHAFCFRALPSV
-870 AEEEG
+870 EEEG
-875 VTSFFEEDVLAT
+875 VTLLFEEEMMVT
-887 QVIPGVEGVPSGEE
+887 QVIPGVEGIPSGEE
-901 ATVETE
+901 TTVEVEFSTE
-907 FATQPENQTAWGTE
+907 PENQTAWGTE
-921 VFPTDVSVLSV
+921 VFPTDISLLSGG
-932 SPSAFPPATVIPEE
+932 PPAFPPATVIPEE
-946 TSTDASISEVS
+946 TSTNASITEAS
-957 GEVTESGEHQV
+957 GEFPESGEHQV
-968 SGESSASGWISGVTD
+968 SGESSASGWVSGAPEP
-983 TSGEPTSGVF
+983 SGEPTSGDF

-1044 AEEDVSV
+1044 AEEDISV

-1071 PSGFSGEISGTEL
+1071 HSGFSGEISGTEL
-1084 VSGVSSGEES
+1084 ISGLPSGEES
-1094 GLTSGFPTVSLVDTT
+1094 GLASGFPTISLVDST
-1109 LVEVVTTAPE
+1109 LVEVVTTAPG
-1119 RREEGKGSIGVSGEG
+1119 RQEEGKGSIGVSGEG
-1134 DLSGFPST
+1134 ELSGFPSA
-1142 EWDTSGRA
+1142 EWDTSGGAR
-1150 QGLPSGAELSGEP
+1150 GLPSGAETSGEP
-1163 SGVPELSGEPSGE
+1163 SGVPELSGEPSGV
-1176 PQLSGEPSGVKELS
+1176 PELS
-1190 GEPSGEPQLSGEP
+1190 R
-1203 SGVKE
+1203 
-1208 LSGEPSGEPQ
+1208 
-1218 LSGEPSGVPELS
+1218 EPSGVPEL
-1230 GEPSGEPQL
+1230 G
-1239 SGEPS
+1239 
-1244 GVPEVSGEPSGE
+1244 
-1256 PQLSGEPSGVPELSG
+1256 
-1271 GPSGEP
+1271 
-1277 ELSGEPSGV
+1277 
-1286 PELSGEP
+1286 
-1293 SRGPEHSGLPS
+1293 GLPS
-1304 GLDVSGEPSGTHEVS
+1304 GLDVSGEPSGIPEVS
-1319 GLVDLSGL
+1319 GMVDLSGL
-1327 PSGIDGSGEASGI
+1327 TSGGDRSGEASGI
-1340 TFVDASFEEVTTTPS
+1340 TFINATLEEVTTPS
-1355 ITGAEAKEILEISG
+1355 TAEAEAKEILEISG
-1369 LPSGGED
+1369 LPSGGGEI
-1376 SSGMVSGSLDISG
+1376 SGMVSGTLEVSG
-1389 EPSGHVDFG
+1389 QPSGHIDFG
-1398 GSVSGVLEMSGHPS
+1398 GSVSGVLEMSGLPS

-1418 GEVSGDYVTSGLP
+1418 GEISGVVVTSGLP

-1459 SVAQEVG
+1459 SIAQEVG

-1473 EISGFPS
+1473 EISGFLS

-1493 ETSGFPSATG
+1493 ESSGFPSGT
-1503 DFSGEPSGIPYVSGD
+1503 DFSGEPSGVPYFSGD
-1518 ISGAPDLSGQSSAV
+1518 ISGATDLSGQSSAV
-1532 TDISGEASGLPEV
+1532 IDISGEVSGLPEV

-1569 AVTFPYGF
+1569 AVTFPYSY
-1577 GPSGEASSS
+1577 GPSGEASAS

-1611 ETSAFPET
+1611 ETSAFPEGSIETSTIQEISGETSAFPEGSVETSTIQEISGETSAFPET

-1637 EASVETSTVHEISGE
+1637 EGSV
-1652 TSAFPEFSI
+1652 

-1666 QEISGETSAF
+1666 QEISGETS
-1676 PELSIQTSTS
+1676 
-1686 QEARGETSGY
+1686 GY
-1696 PEISIETSTI
+1696 PEISV
-1706 QELSGETSAFPESS
+1706 
-1720 TETSTIQE
+1720 ETSTIQE

-1735 FPEITIETS
+1735 FPEISIDTS
-1744 TIQDI
+1744 T
-1749 SGETSAFPEIKME
+1749 G
-1762 TFTSQEARGE
+1762 QEARGE
-1772 TSGYPE
+1772 TSAYPE
-1778 ISIETSTVHET
+1778 ISIETSTIQEV

-1798 ISIETSTVHEISGE
+1798 ISTETSTTQEISGE
-1812 TSAFPEISIETSTV
+1812 TSAFPEI
-1826 HEISGESS
+1826 
-1834 AFPEIRIETSTNQE
+1834 RIETSTIQ
-1848 ARGETSGYPEISIE
+1848 
-1862 TSTVHETSGEASAF
+1862 
-1876 PEISIETSTVHEISG
+1876 EISG
-1891 ETSAFP
+1891 EKTSAFP

-1934 AFPEISI
+1934 AYPEISIKTSTSQEARGETSAFPEISI

-1948 ISGET
+1948 TSGETSAFPEISIETPTRQEARGEASVYPEISIETSTIQEVSGET

-1979 SIETSTVHEIS
+1979 SIETSTIHE
-1990 GEASAFPEISTETLT
+1990 T
-2005 SQEAR
+2005 
-2010 GETSAYPEISIETS
+2010 
-2024 TVQELSGET
+2024 SGET
-2033 SAFPEIRIETST
+2033 
-2045 SQEARGETSAFPE
+2045 
-2058 ISIETSSVHETS
+2058 
-2070 VEASALPAVNIETA
+2070 SALPAVNAETA
-2084 ATSLASGEPS
+2084 ATSLAGGEPS
-2094 GAPEEKEVP
+2094 GAPEEKEIP
-2103 DATSGAVTHSIAGI
+2103 DATSGAVTHSVTGI
-2117 SGETSV
+2117 SGGTSV
-2123 PDVVISTSTPDVEPT
+2123 PDVLISTSTPDVELI
-2138 QGPRNHEEAQLE
+2138 QGSRNPEEAQLE
-2150 IEPSPPAVSGQETET
+2150 IEPSTPAASGQETE
-2165 AVVLDNPHLLAT
+2165 AAAVLDNPRLPAT

-2183 QVSQEAIDALG
+2183 QASQEAIDALG

-2265 ETRCRQHQAH
+2265 ETRCREHQAH

-2284 QEFVNS
+2284 QDFVNS

-2374 ENARTFGRKKDRYE
+2374 ENARTFGRRKDRYE
-2388 INSMVRY
+2388 INSLVRY
-2395 QCNQGYIQRHVPTI
+2395 QCDHGYIQRHVPTI

-2428 NYQRRLYK
+2428 SYQRRLYK
-2436 RSPRSRSRPSGR
+2436 RSPRSRSRPSGS

>member
-1 MTTLLLVFVCLRVIA
+1 MTTLLLVFVCLQVITA
-16 AAVSVELSDSSDG
+16 ADSVELSADSSDG
-29 LEVKIPEQSPLRVV
+29 LEVKIPEQSPLRVI

-61 TSALLNPR
+61 PSVMLTPR

-90 IRLNTEYREAIS
+90 IRLNGEYREVIS

-321 VWTVYLYINQTG
+321 VRTVYLHINQTG
-333 YPHPSSRYDAI
+333 YPHPDSRYDAI
-344 CYSEQKEIVILVR
+344 CYS
-357 LHALSVR
+357 
-364 IQLSFS
+364 
-370 HGSDVLWRLSKLP
+370 
-383 YFPLATLNSLQQAL
+383 
-397 EVSAD
+397 
-402 LDMGKVFPGRAGRRA
+402 
-417 GKVLSDLPAVVP
+417 
-429 SVLRCCREP
+429 
-438 LWRKENH
+438 
-445 FFYQTAMI
+445 
-453 SLLMSEPANT
+453 
-463 QLLLGG
+463 
-469 STSAVH
+469 
-475 LAGLTMSSLIAALS
+475 
-489 SDVGDDVE
+489 GDDIE
-497 TLVPGQ
+497 GLVPGQ

-513 SAFTVQTVTQTE
+513 SAFTIQTVTQTE
-525 VELPLPRNATEEEA
+525 VELPLARNATEEEA
-539 RGSIATLEPMEIT
+539 RGSIATLEPIEIT
-552 PIATELYEGF
+552 PTATGLDEGF
-562 TVLPDLFAT
+562 TALPELFTTAAT
-571 GVTIETAAPEEENV
+571 AETAATEEENV

-590 TGVWAVPEEVTTI
+590 TAVWTVPEEATTIDSGTAITTI
-603 ALGYT
+603 ALG
-608 LTTALTTETAEVSS
+608 TASTAETAEVSS
-622 VEEAMG
+622 VEEVMG
-628 VTATPG
+628 VTATAG
-634 LESAS
+634 LESALP
-639 AFTVEDQ
+639 FTVEDQ
-646 LVRVTAVP
+646 LVQVTAAP
-654 GVDLLPKQPISPTGV
+654 GAGHLPEQPISPTGV
-669 VFHYRDATSRYA
+669 VFHYRAATSRYA

-689 ACLENNAVIAT
+689 ACLENSAVIAT
-700 PEQLQAAYEAG
+700 PQQLQAAYEAG

-726 YPIVNPRSNCV
+726 YPIVNPRNNCI
-737 GDKESSPGVRSYG
+737 GDKENTPGVRSYG

-759 VYCYIDRLKGEVF
+759 VYCYIDRLKGDVF

-779 FTFSEAQQYCES
+779 FTFPEAQQYCER

-847 YNQTGFPDP
+847 HNQTGFPDP
-856 LSRHHAFCFRALPP
+856 RSRHHAFCFRALPP
-870 AEEEG
+870 VEEEG
-875 VTSFFEEDVLAT
+875 VTTFFEDVLAT

-901 ATVETE
+901 VTMETE
-907 FATQPENQTAWGTE
+907 SATQPENQTAWGTE
-921 VFPTDVSVLSV
+921 VFPTDVSLLSGG
-932 SPSAFPPATVIPEE
+932 PSAFPPATIEPEE
-946 TSTDASISEVS
+946 TSTNASISEVS

-968 SGESSASGWISGVTD
+968 SGESSASGWVPGVPD
-983 TSGEPTSGVF
+983 TSGESASGVF
-993 ELSGEHSGI
+993 EPSGDHSGI

-1009 VDLHTSGF
+1009 VDVHASGF
-1017 LPGESGLP
+1017 PPGESGLP
-1025 SGDLSGLPSGTVDI
+1025 SGDLSGVSSGIVDI

-1044 AEEDVSV
+1044 AEEEISV
-1051 STSRIPEISG
+1051 SISRIPEIRG
-1061 MPSGVESSGL
+1061 MPSEVESSGL
-1071 PSGFSGEISGTEL
+1071 PFGASGEASGTEL

-1094 GLTSGFPTVSLVDTT
+1094 GLASGFPTISLVNST
-1109 LVEVVTTAPE
+1109 LVEVVTTVTE
-1119 RREEGKGSIGVSGEG
+1119 RREEGRGSIGVRGEG
-1134 DLSGFPST
+1134 DLSGFPSSG
-1142 EWDTSGRA
+1142 WDSSGGI
-1150 QGLPSGAELSGEP
+1150 QGLPSGAEPSGEP
-1163 SGVPELSGEPSGE
+1163 SGVPELSGLPSGE
-1176 PQLSGEPSGVKELS
+1176 SEL
-1190 GEPSGEPQLSGEP
+1190 
-1203 SGVKE
+1203 
-1208 LSGEPSGEPQ
+1208 
-1218 LSGEPSGVPELS
+1218 
-1230 GEPSGEPQL
+1230 
-1239 SGEPS
+1239 
-1244 GVPEVSGEPSGE
+1244 
-1256 PQLSGEPSGVPELSG
+1256 
-1271 GPSGEP
+1271 
-1277 ELSGEPSGV
+1277 
-1286 PELSGEP
+1286 
-1293 SRGPEHSGLPS
+1293 SGLPS
-1304 GLDVSGEPSGTHEVS
+1304 GLDASGETSGTHEIS

-1327 PSGIDGSGEASGI
+1327 TSGIDGSSEASGI
-1340 TFVDASFEEVTTTPS
+1340 TSVGATLEEVTTTPP
-1355 ITGAEAKEILEISG
+1355 ITEAEAKEILETSG
-1369 LPSGGED
+1369 LPSGDED
-1376 SSGMVSGSLDISG
+1376 GSGMVSGSLDISG

-1398 GSVSGVLEMSGHPS
+1398 GSVSGVLEMSGYPS
-1412 GVIDSS
+1412 GVTDSS
-1418 GEVSGDYVTSGLP
+1418 GDISGVDVTSGLL

-1459 SVAQEVG
+1459 SVVQEVG

-1473 EISGFPS
+1473 EISGFTS

-1493 ETSGFPSATG
+1493 ETSGFPAGAG
-1503 DFSGEPSGIPYVSGD
+1503 DLSEEPSGIPYISGD
-1518 ISGAPDLSGQSSAV
+1518 FSGATDLSGQSSTV
-1532 TDISGEASGLPEV
+1532 TDISGEASGLTGI
-1545 TLVTSDLVEVVT
+1545 TLVTSDLVEMVT

-1569 AVTFPYGF
+1569 VTFPYSL
-1577 GPSGEASSS
+1577 GPSGEASAS

-1596 PESGIETSTAYEISG
+1596 SESALETSTAYETSG

-1619 SIETS
+1619 GIETS
-1624 TIQEISGETSAFP
+1624 TI
-1637 EASVETSTVHEISGE
+1637 HEISGE
-1652 TSAFPEFSI
+1652 TSAFPEFNT

-1666 QEISGETSAF
+1666 HEISGETSAF
-1676 PELSIQTSTS
+1676 PEFNTETSTS

-1696 PEISIETSTI
+1696 PEIILEASTG
-1706 QELSGETSAFPESS
+1706 QDVSGETSVFPESS

-1735 FPEITIETS
+1735 FPEIRIETS
-1744 TIQDI
+1744 TIEEI
-1749 SGETSAFPEIKME
+1749 SGETSAFPEIRIE
-1762 TFTSQEARGE
+1762 ASTSQEARGE
-1772 TSGYPE
+1772 ISGYPE

-1798 ISIETSTVHEISGE
+1798 ISIE
-1812 TSAFPEISIETSTV
+1812 ASTV

-1834 AFPEIRIETSTNQE
+1834 AFPEIRIETYTN
-1848 ARGETSGYPEISIE
+1848 
-1862 TSTVHETSGEASAF
+1862 
-1876 PEISIETSTVHEISG
+1876 
-1891 ETSAFP
+1891 
-1897 EISIE
+1897 
-1902 TSTVHE
+1902 
-1908 ISGETS
+1908 
-1914 AFPEISI
+1914 
-1921 ETSTVHEISGETS
+1921 
-1934 AFPEISI
+1934 
-1941 ETSTVHE
+1941 
-1948 ISGET
+1948 
-1953 SAFPEIRIETS
+1953 
-1964 TSQEARGETSAFPEI
+1964 
-1979 SIETSTVHEIS
+1979 
-1990 GEASAFPEISTETLT
+1990 
-2005 SQEAR
+2005 QEAR

-2024 TVQELSGET
+2024 TVHEISGEMSSFPEISIETSTIHETSGEISVFPEIRIETSTGEEARGETSAFPEFSIETPTSQEARSETSAYPEIFIETSTVQEVSGET
-2033 SAFPEIRIETST
+2033 SAFPEIRIGRPT
-2045 SQEARGETSAFPE
+2045 SQEARGETFPE
-2058 ISIETSSVHETS
+2058 ISTEASTVPETSG
-2070 VEASALPAVNIETA
+2070 EASALPAANIKTA
-2084 ATSLASGEPS
+2084 ATSLASGEPF
-2094 GAPEEKEVP
+2094 GTPEEKEIP
-2103 DATSGAVTHSIAGI
+2103 YTISGAVTHSVTGI

-2123 PDVVISTSTPDVEPT
+2123 PDTVISTRTPDVEPT
-2138 QGPRNHEEAQLE
+2138 QELRNPEEAQLE
-2150 IEPSPPAVSGQETET
+2150 MEPSPPVVSEQETET
-2165 AVVLDNPHLLAT
+2165 AVAPDNPHLLAT
-2177 ATAALP
+2177 TTAALP

-2194 PTTEDTDECHS
+2194 PTTEDTDVCHP

-2211 ATCVDGID
+2211 ATCADGID
-2219 SFKCLC
+2219 SFKCFC

-2313 GHSLQFEN
+2313 GHSLQYEN

-2329 FFAAGED
+2329 FFSAGED
-2336 CVVMIWHEQGEW
+2336 CVVMIWHEKGEW

-2367 CGDPPVV
+2367 CGEPPAV
-2374 ENARTFGRKKDRYE
+2374 ENARTFGRKKERYE
-2388 INSMVRY
+2388 IHSLVRY
-2395 QCNQGYIQRHVPTI
+2395 QCHQGYVQRHVPTI
-2409 RCQPNG
+2409 RCQPSG
-2415 QWEEPRISCINPS
+2415 HWEEPRISCLSPS
-2428 NYQRRLYK
+2428 SYQRRLYK
-2436 RSPRSRSRPSGR
+2436 RSPRSRSKPSGS

>member
-1 MTTLLLVFVCLRVIA
+1 MTTLLLVFVCLPVITA
-16 AAVSVELSDSSDG
+16 AIPVELSDSSDG

-61 TSALLNPR
+61 TSALLTPR

-90 IRLNTEYREAIS
+90 IRLNTEYREVIS
-102 LPNYPAIP
+102 LPNYPTIP
-110 TDATLEIKALRS
+110 TDASLEIKALRS
-122 NHTGIYRCEVMY
+122 NHTGIYRCQVMY

-210 HWPRER
+210 HWPREQ

-241 YCYAEQMQGKVFYAT
+241 YCYAEQMQGKVFYIT
-256 APEKFTFQEAFDKC
+256 DPEKFTFQEAFDKC
-270 RSLGARLATTGE
+270 HSLGARLATTGE

-321 VWTVYLYINQTG
+321 VRTVYLYVNQTG
-333 YPHPSSRYDAI
+333 YPHPDSRYDAI
-344 CYSEQKEIVILVR
+344 CYS
-357 LHALSVR
+357 
-364 IQLSFS
+364 
-370 HGSDVLWRLSKLP
+370 
-383 YFPLATLNSLQQAL
+383 
-397 EVSAD
+397 
-402 LDMGKVFPGRAGRRA
+402 
-417 GKVLSDLPAVVP
+417 
-429 SVLRCCREP
+429 
-438 LWRKENH
+438 
-445 FFYQTAMI
+445 
-453 SLLMSEPANT
+453 
-463 QLLLGG
+463 
-469 STSAVH
+469 
-475 LAGLTMSSLIAALS
+475 
-489 SDVGDDVE
+489 GDDVE
-497 TLVPGQ
+497 TLIPGQ
-503 FIDETGSELG
+503 FIDERESELG
-513 SAFTVQTVTQTE
+513 SGFTVQTVTQTE
-525 VELPLPRNATEEEA
+525 VELPLPSNATEEEA
-539 RGSIATLEPMEIT
+539 RGSIATLEPIDIT
-552 PIATELYEGF
+552 PTATELYEGF
-562 TVLPDLFAT
+562 TVLPDLFT
-571 GVTIETAAPEEENV
+571 PGVTAETVAPDEEANV
-585 TRGDV
+585 TREDF
-590 TGVWAVPEEVTTI
+590 TGAWAVPEQVTTV
-603 ALGYT
+603 AVD
-608 LTTALTTETAEVSS
+608 TAITTEMPEVSS
-622 VEEAMG
+622 VEDVVE

-634 LESAS
+634 LESVS
-639 AFTVEDQ
+639 AFTVEDH
-646 LVRVTAVP
+646 LVRVTAAP
-654 GVDLLPKQPISPTGV
+654 GVGLLPEQPISPMGV
-669 VFHYRDATSRYA
+669 VFHYRAATSRYA

-726 YPIVNPRSNCV
+726 YPIVNPRSNCE
-737 GDKESSPGVRSYG
+737 GDKENSPGVRSYG

-772 FATQPEQ
+772 FATQPEL
-779 FTFSEAQQYCES
+779 FTFPEAQQYCES

-870 AEEEG
+870 VEEED

-901 ATVETE
+901 VTMETE
-907 FATQPENQTAWGTE
+907 FATQPENQTAWETG
-921 VFPTDVSVLSV
+921 VFPTDVSLLSV

-946 TSTDASISEVS
+946 TSTNASVSEVS

-968 SGESSASGWISGVTD
+968 SGESSASGWVSGFPD
-983 TSGEPTSGVF
+983 TSREPASGVF
-993 ELSGEHSGI
+993 EFSGEHSGI

-1025 SGDLSGLPSGTVDI
+1025 SGDLSGVPSGTVDV

-1044 AEEDVSV
+1044 AEEDVLV

-1061 MPSGVESSGL
+1061 MPSGAESSGL
-1071 PSGFSGEISGTEL
+1071 PSGFSGEISGTE
-1084 VSGVSSGEES
+1084 VISGVSSGEES
-1094 GLTSGFPTVSLVDTT
+1094 GLASGFPTVSLVDTT

-1119 RREEGKGSIGVSGEG
+1119 RREEGRGSIGVSGE

-1142 EWDTSGRA
+1142 EWGTSGSA
-1150 QGLPSGAELSGEP
+1150 QGLPSGAELSGEPSGVSDLSGEP

-1176 PQLSGEPSGVKELS
+1176 PDLSGEPSGVPKLS
-1190 GEPSGEPQLSGEP
+1190 REPSGVPDLSGEP
-1203 SGVKE
+1203 SGV
-1208 LSGEPSGEPQ
+1208 PD

-1230 GEPSGEPQL
+1230 REPSG
-1239 SGEPS
+1239 
-1244 GVPEVSGEPSGE
+1244 
-1256 PQLSGEPSGVPELSG
+1256 
-1271 GPSGEP
+1271 
-1277 ELSGEPSGV
+1277 
-1286 PELSGEP
+1286 
-1293 SRGPEHSGLPS
+1293 GPEISGLPS
-1304 GLDVSGEPSGTHEVS
+1304 GLDVSGESSGTHEVS

-1327 PSGIDGSGEASGI
+1327 TSGIDGSGEASGI
-1340 TFVDASFEEVTTTPS
+1340 TFVDASLKEVTTTPS
-1355 ITGAEAKEILEISG
+1355 VTGAEAKEILEISG

-1376 SSGMVSGSLDISG
+1376 TTGIVSGSLDITG
-1389 EPSGHVDFG
+1389 ETSGHVDFS
-1398 GSVSGVLEMSGHPS
+1398 GSASGVLETSGQAS

-1418 GEVSGDYVTSGLP
+1418 GEASGIDVTSGLP

-1447 VDTTLVEVVTQT
+1447 VDTTFVEVVTQT

-1480 GDRGLSGEGSGAV
+1480 GDKALSGEGSGAT
-1493 ETSGFPSATG
+1493 ETSGFPSGAG
-1503 DFSGEPSGIPYVSGD
+1503 DVSGEPSEIPYISGD
-1518 ISGAPDLSGQSSAV
+1518 ISGATDLSGQSSAV
-1532 TDISGEASGLPEV
+1532 TDISGEVSGFPEV

-1569 AVTFPYGF
+1569 AVTFPYSF
-1577 GPSGEASSS
+1577 GPSGEASAS

-1611 ETSAFPET
+1611 ETSAFPE
-1619 SIETS
+1619 I
-1624 TIQEISGETSAFP
+1624 
-1637 EASVETSTVHEISGE
+1637 SVETSTIHEISGE
-1652 TSAFPEFSI
+1652 TSAFPGFSI

-1676 PELSIQTSTS
+1676 PEVITETSTSQEARGETSGYPEIIIETSTAQEVSGETSAVPESSAEASTIQELSGETSAFPEIRIETSTSQDISGETSAFPEIRIETFTS

-1696 PEISIETSTI
+1696 PEISIETSTFH
-1706 QELSGETSAFPESS
+1706 ET
-1720 TETSTIQE
+1720 
-1728 ISGETSA
+1728 SGETSA
-1735 FPEITIETS
+1735 FPEISIETS
-1744 TIQDI
+1744 TVHDI
-1749 SGETSAFPEIKME
+1749 SGETSAFPEISIE
-1762 TFTSQEARGE
+1762 TSTVHEISGESSAFPEIRIETSTNQEARGE
-1772 TSGYPE
+1772 TSAYPE

-1812 TSAFPEISIETSTV
+1812 TSAFPEISIETST
-1826 HEISGESS
+1826 I
-1834 AFPEIRIETSTNQE
+1834 
-1848 ARGETSGYPEISIE
+1848 
-1862 TSTVHETSGEASAF
+1862 
-1876 PEISIETSTVHEISG
+1876 HEISG
-1891 ETSAFP
+1891 ETY
-1897 EISIE
+1897 
-1902 TSTVHE
+1902 
-1908 ISGETS
+1908 
-1914 AFPEISI
+1914 
-1921 ETSTVHEISGETS
+1921 
-1934 AFPEISI
+1934 
-1941 ETSTVHE
+1941 
-1948 ISGET
+1948 
-1953 SAFPEIRIETS
+1953 AFPEIRIETS

-1990 GEASAFPEISTETLT
+1990 GEGSAFPEIRIETSTVHEASGETTAFPEISIDTPT

-2010 GETSAYPEISIETS
+2010 GETSAYPETSIETS
-2024 TVQELSGET
+2024 TVQEISGES
-2033 SAFPEIRIETST
+2033 SAFPEMTIEAFTI
-2045 SQEARGETSAFPE
+2045 QEARGETLAFPDT
-2058 ISIETSSVHETS
+2058 SIETSTAHKTS
-2070 VEASALPAVNIETA
+2070 GEAPASPAANIETA
-2084 ATSLASGEPS
+2084 ATSLASG
-2094 GAPEEKEVP
+2094 APEEKEIP
-2103 DATSGAVTHSIAGI
+2103 AATSAAVTYSVAGI

-2123 PDVVISTSTPDVEPT
+2123 PDVVTGTPEVEPT
-2138 QGPRNHEEAQLE
+2138 QGPRNPEEARLE
-2150 IEPSPPAVSGQETET
+2150 IEPSPPAVSGQEMET

-2177 ATAALP
+2177 TTAALP
-2183 QVSQEAIDALG
+2183 QVSQEAIDTLG
-2194 PTTEDTDECHS
+2194 PTTE
-2205 SPCLNG
+2205 
-2211 ATCVDGID
+2211 
-2219 SFKCLC
+2219 
-2225 LPSYGGDLCEID
+2225 D
-2237 LENCEEGWTKFQGHC
+2237 LENCEEGWTKFWGHC
-2252 YRHFEERETWMDA
+2252 YRHFEDRETWMDA
-2265 ETRCRQHQAH
+2265 EARCRQHQAH

-2284 QEFVNS
+2284 QKFVNS

-2313 GHSLQFEN
+2313 GHPLQFEN

-2336 CVVMIWHEQGEW
+2336 CVVMIWHEEGEW

-2367 CGDPPVV
+2367 CGEPPVV

-2388 INSMVRY
+2388 INSLVRY
-2395 QCNQGYIQRHVPTI
+2395 QCDEGYIQRHVPTI

>member
-1 MTTLLLVFVCLRVIA
+1 MTTLLLVFVCLQVITTA
-16 AAVSVELSDSSDG
+16 NSVELSDSSDG
-29 LEVKIPEQSPLRVV
+29 LEVKIPEQSPLRVI

-61 TSALLNPR
+61 TSVMLTPR

-90 IRLNTEYREAIS
+90 IRLNSEYREAIS

-223 FPGVRTYGVREPD
+223 FPGVRTYGVREPE

-282 LYLAWKD
+282 LYLAWKE

-321 VWTVYLYINQTG
+321 VRTVYLYVNQTG
-333 YPHPSSRYDAI
+333 YPHPDSRYDAI
-344 CYSEQKEIVILVR
+344 CYS
-357 LHALSVR
+357 
-364 IQLSFS
+364 
-370 HGSDVLWRLSKLP
+370 
-383 YFPLATLNSLQQAL
+383 
-397 EVSAD
+397 
-402 LDMGKVFPGRAGRRA
+402 
-417 GKVLSDLPAVVP
+417 
-429 SVLRCCREP
+429 
-438 LWRKENH
+438 
-445 FFYQTAMI
+445 
-453 SLLMSEPANT
+453 
-463 QLLLGG
+463 
-469 STSAVH
+469 
-475 LAGLTMSSLIAALS
+475 
-489 SDVGDDVE
+489 GDDVE

-513 SAFTVQTVTQTE
+513 STFTVQTVTQTE
-525 VELPLPRNATEEEA
+525 VELPLSHNATEEEA
-539 RGSIATLEPMEIT
+539 RGSIATLEPIEIT
-552 PIATELYEGF
+552 PAATELYEGF
-562 TVLPDLFAT
+562 TVLPSLFT
-571 GVTIETAAPEEENV
+571 TSVTVDTAATEKENV
-585 TRGDV
+585 TGEDV
-590 TGVWAVPEEVTTI
+590 TAVWTVPEEVTTI
-603 ALGYT
+603 DLGTAITTIALG
-608 LTTALTTETAEVSS
+608 TAVTTEIAEVSS
-622 VEEAMG
+622 VEEVAD

-639 AFTVEDQ
+639 VYTVEDQ
-646 LVRVTAVP
+646 LARMTAAP
-654 GVDLLPKQPISPTGV
+654 GAGHLPEQPISPTGV
-669 VFHYRDATSRYA
+669 VFHYRAATSRYA
-681 FSFVQAQK
+681 FSFVQAQQ
-689 ACLENNAVIAT
+689 ACLENSAVIAT
-700 PEQLQAAYEAG
+700 PQQLQAAYEAG

-726 YPIVNPRSNCV
+726 YPIVNPRNNCA
-737 GDKESSPGVRSYG
+737 GDKENSPGVRSYG

-779 FTFSEAQQYCES
+779 FTFPEAQQYCES

-814 AGWLAD
+814 VGWLAD

-828 SPRPACGGDAPGV
+828 SPRPTCGGDVPGV

-847 YNQTGFPDP
+847 HNQTGFPDP

-875 VTSFFEEDVLAT
+875 VTPFFEDVLAT

-901 ATVETE
+901 VTVETE
-907 FATQPENQTAWGTE
+907 FATQPENQTAWETE
-921 VFPTDVSVLSV
+921 VFPTDVSLLSV
-932 SPSAFPPATVIPEE
+932 SPSAFPPATIIPEE
-946 TSTDASISEVS
+946 TSTNASISEVS
-957 GEVTESGEHQV
+957 GEVIESGEHQV
-968 SGESSASGWISGVTD
+968 SGESSASGWVTGVPD
-983 TSGEPTSGVF
+983 TSGELTSEVF

-1017 LPGESGLP
+1017 LPGESGLS
-1025 SGDLSGLPSGTVDI
+1025 SGDLSGVPSGVVDI

-1044 AEEDVSV
+1044 AEGEVSV
-1051 STSRIPEISG
+1051 STSRIPEIRG

-1071 PSGFSGEISGTEL
+1071 PFGASGEISGTEL
-1084 VSGVSSGEES
+1084 VSGMSSGEES
-1094 GLTSGFPTVSLVDTT
+1094 GLASGFPTISLVDTT
-1109 LVEVVTTAPE
+1109 LVEVVTTVPE

-1134 DLSGFPST
+1134 DLSGFPSS
-1142 EWDTSGRA
+1142 EWDSSSGI
-1150 QGLPSGAELSGEP
+1150 QDLPSGAESSREP
-1163 SGVPELSGEPSGE
+1163 SGVPDH
-1176 PQLSGEPSGVKELS
+1176 SGVT
-1190 GEPSGEPQLSGEP
+1190 
-1203 SGVKE
+1203 
-1208 LSGEPSGEPQ
+1208 
-1218 LSGEPSGVPELS
+1218 
-1230 GEPSGEPQL
+1230 
-1239 SGEPS
+1239 
-1244 GVPEVSGEPSGE
+1244 
-1256 PQLSGEPSGVPELSG
+1256 SG
-1271 GPSGEP
+1271 GS
-1277 ELSGEPSGV
+1277 EL
-1286 PELSGEP
+1286 
-1293 SRGPEHSGLPS
+1293 SGLPS
-1304 GLDVSGEPSGTHEVS
+1304 GLDVSGETSGTHEVS

-1327 PSGIDGSGEASGI
+1327 TSGMDGSSETSGI
-1340 TFVDASFEEVTTTPS
+1340 TFVDVTLEEVMTTPS
-1355 ITGAEAKEILEISG
+1355 ITEAEAKETLEISG
-1369 LPSGGED
+1369 MPSGGED
-1376 SSGMVSGSLDISG
+1376 ASDLVSGSLDISG
-1389 EPSGHVDFG
+1389 EPSGHVDLS
-1398 GSVSGVLEMSGHPS
+1398 GSVSGVLEMSGYPS
-1412 GVIDSS
+1412 GVTDSS
-1418 GEVSGDYVTSGLP
+1418 GDVSGVDVTSGLL
-1431 SGEESGLTS
+1431 SGDESGLTS

-1473 EISGFPS
+1473 EMSEFPS
-1480 GDRGLSGEGSGAV
+1480 GGGGLSGEGSGV
-1493 ETSGFPSATG
+1493 IETSGFSSG
-1503 DFSGEPSGIPYVSGD
+1503 RDFSGEPSGIPYFSGD
-1518 ISGAPDLSGQSSAV
+1518 FSGAIDLSGQSSV
-1532 TDISGEASGLPEV
+1532 GTDISGEVSGLPEV
-1545 TLVTSDLVEVVT
+1545 TLVTSDFIEVVT

-1569 AVTFPYGF
+1569 AVTFPYSL
-1577 GPSGEASSS
+1577 GPSGEVSESS
-1586 GELSGETSAL
+1586 ELSGETSAL
-1596 PESGIETSTAYEISG
+1596 PESGSETSTAYEISG

-1624 TIQEISGETSAFP
+1624 TI
-1637 EASVETSTVHEISGE
+1637 HEISGE
-1652 TSAFPEFSI
+1652 TSAFPEF
-1661 ETSTI
+1661 
-1666 QEISGETSAF
+1666 
-1676 PELSIQTSTS
+1676 
-1686 QEARGETSGY
+1686 
-1696 PEISIETSTI
+1696 
-1706 QELSGETSAFPESS
+1706 S

-1735 FPEITIETS
+1735 FPDIYTETSTSQEARGETSGYPEIVETSTVQEVSGETSAFPESSTETSTIHEISGETSAFPEIRIETS
-1744 TIQDI
+1744 TSQDI
-1749 SGETSAFPEIKME
+1749 SGETSAFPEIRIE

-1772 TSGYPE
+1772 ISGYPEISIETSTVHETSGETSAFPEISIETSTVHEISGESSAFPEIRIETYTNQEARGEISAYPE

-1812 TSAFPEISIETSTV
+1812 TSAFPEI
-1826 HEISGESS
+1826 
-1834 AFPEIRIETSTNQE
+1834 RIETSTSQE
-1848 ARGETSGYPEISIE
+1848 AR
-1862 TSTVHETSGEASAF
+1862 GEASAF
-1876 PEISIETSTVHEISG
+1876 PEISIET
-1891 ETSAFP
+1891 P
-1897 EISIE
+1897 
-1902 TSTVHE
+1902 
-1908 ISGETS
+1908 
-1914 AFPEISI
+1914 
-1921 ETSTVHEISGETS
+1921 
-1934 AFPEISI
+1934 
-1941 ETSTVHE
+1941 
-1948 ISGET
+1948 
-1953 SAFPEIRIETS
+1953 
-1964 TSQEARGETSAFPEI
+1964 
-1979 SIETSTVHEIS
+1979 
-1990 GEASAFPEISTETLT
+1990 T

-2010 GETSAYPEISIETS
+2010 GETSAYPEIYIETS
-2024 TVQELSGET
+2024 TVQEVSGET
-2033 SAFPEIRIETST
+2033 SAFPEIRIETPT
-2045 SQEARGETSAFPE
+2045 SQEAWGETFPE
-2058 ISIETSSVHETS
+2058 TSTETFTVHETS
-2070 VEASALPAVNIETA
+2070 GEASPLPTANIKTA
-2084 ATSLASGEPS
+2084 ATSLASGEPF
-2094 GAPEEKEVP
+2094 GTPEEEITG
-2103 DATSGAVTHSIAGI
+2103 ATSGAVTHSIAGI

-2123 PDVVISTSTPDVEPT
+2123 SDIVISTRTPDVEPT
-2138 QGPRNHEEAQLE
+2138 QEPRNPGEAQLE
-2150 IEPSPPAVSGQETET
+2150 IEPSPPSVSGQETE
-2165 AVVLDNPHLLAT
+2165 AAAALDNPHLLAT
-2177 ATAALP
+2177 TTATLP
-2183 QVSQEAIDALG
+2183 QVSQEAIDTLG

-2211 ATCVDGID
+2211 ATCADGID

-2265 ETRCRQHQAH
+2265 EARCRQHQAH

-2313 GHSLQFEN
+2313 GHSLQYEN

-2329 FFAAGED
+2329 FFSAGED
-2336 CVVMIWHEQGEW
+2336 CIVMIWHEKGEW

-2367 CGDPPVV
+2367 CGDPPAV
-2374 ENARTFGRKKDRYE
+2374 ENARTFGRKKERYE
-2388 INSMVRY
+2388 INSLVRY

-2415 QWEEPRISCINPS
+2415 QWEEPRISCLNPS
-2428 NYQRRLYK
+2428 SYQRRLYK
-2436 RSPRSRSRPSGR
+2436 RSPKSRSRLSGS

>member
-1 MTTLLLVFVCLRVIA
+1 MTTLLLVFVCLQVIA
-16 AAVSVELSDSSDG
+16 AADSVELSDSNDG
-29 LEVKIPEQSPLRVV
+29 LEVKIPEQSPLRVI

-61 TSALLNPR
+61 TSVMLTPR

-90 IRLNTEYREAIS
+90 IRLNSEYREAIS

-321 VWTVYLYINQTG
+321 VRTVYLYINQTG
-333 YPHPSSRYDAI
+333 YPHPDSRYDAI
-344 CYSEQKEIVILVR
+344 CYS
-357 LHALSVR
+357 
-364 IQLSFS
+364 
-370 HGSDVLWRLSKLP
+370 
-383 YFPLATLNSLQQAL
+383 
-397 EVSAD
+397 
-402 LDMGKVFPGRAGRRA
+402 
-417 GKVLSDLPAVVP
+417 
-429 SVLRCCREP
+429 
-438 LWRKENH
+438 
-445 FFYQTAMI
+445 
-453 SLLMSEPANT
+453 
-463 QLLLGG
+463 
-469 STSAVH
+469 
-475 LAGLTMSSLIAALS
+475 
-489 SDVGDDVE
+489 GDDIE
-497 TLVPGQ
+497 SLVPGQ
-503 FIDETGSELG
+503 FIDETESELG

-525 VELPLPRNATEEEA
+525 VELPLSLNATEEEA
-539 RGSIATLEPMEIT
+539 RGSIATLEPIEIT
-552 PIATELYEGF
+552 PTTTKLYEGF
-562 TVLPDLFAT
+562 TALPDLFTTA
-571 GVTIETAAPEEENV
+571 VTAETAATQEENV
-585 TRGDV
+585 TREDV
-590 TGVWAVPEEVTTI
+590 TVVWTVPEEATTIDLGAAITTI
-603 ALGYT
+603 ALG
-608 LTTALTTETAEVSS
+608 TAGSTEAAEVSS
-622 VEEAMG
+622 VGEFMG

-646 LVRVTAVP
+646 LVRVTAAP
-654 GVDLLPKQPISPTGV
+654 GAGHLPKQPISPTGV
-669 VFHYRDATSRYA
+669 VFHYRAATSRYA

-689 ACLENNAVIAT
+689 ACLENSAVIAT
-700 PEQLQAAYEAG
+700 PQQLQAAYEAG

-726 YPIVNPRSNCV
+726 YPIVNPRNNCV
-737 GDKESSPGVRSYG
+737 GDKENTPGVRSYG

-759 VYCYIDRLKGEVF
+759 VYCYIDRLKGDVF

-779 FTFSEAQQYCES
+779 FTFPEAQRYCES

-800 QLHAAWKQGLDRCY
+800 QLHAAWKRGLDRCY

-841 RTVYQH
+841 RTLYQH
-847 YNQTGFPDP
+847 HNQTGFPDP

-870 AEEEG
+870 VEEEG
-875 VTSFFEEDVLAT
+875 VTPFFEDVLAT

-901 ATVETE
+901 VTVETE
-907 FATQPENQTAWGTE
+907 SATQPENQTAWGTE
-921 VFPTDVSVLSV
+921 VFPTDVSLLSV
-932 SPSAFPPATVIPEE
+932 SPSAFPPATIVPEE
-946 TSTDASISEVS
+946 ASTNGSVTEVS

-968 SGESSASGWISGVTD
+968 SGESSASGWVPGVPD
-983 TSGEPTSGVF
+983 TSREPASGVF
-993 ELSGEHSGI
+993 ELSGEQSGI

-1009 VDLHTSGF
+1009 VDLHASGF
-1017 LPGESGLP
+1017 PPGESELP
-1025 SGDLSGLPSGTVDI
+1025 SGDLSGVPSGVVDI

-1044 AEEDVSV
+1044 AEEEISV
-1051 STSRIPEISG
+1051 SISRIPEISG
-1061 MPSGVESSGL
+1061 MPSEVESSGL
-1071 PSGFSGEISGTEL
+1071 PFGVSGEISGTEL
-1084 VSGVSSGEES
+1084 GSGMSSGEES
-1094 GLTSGFPTVSLVDTT
+1094 GLASGFPTVSLVDAT
-1109 LVEVVTTAPE
+1109 LVEVVTTVPE

-1134 DLSGFPST
+1134 DLSGFPSS
-1142 EWDTSGRA
+1142 EWDSSGGI
-1150 QGLPSGAELSGEP
+1150 QGLPSGAEPSGEP
-1163 SGVPELSGEPSGE
+1163 SGVPELSGLP
-1176 PQLSGEPSGVKELS
+1176 
-1190 GEPSGEPQLSGEP
+1190 
-1203 SGVKE
+1203 
-1208 LSGEPSGEPQ
+1208 
-1218 LSGEPSGVPELS
+1218 
-1230 GEPSGEPQL
+1230 
-1239 SGEPS
+1239 
-1244 GVPEVSGEPSGE
+1244 
-1256 PQLSGEPSGVPELSG
+1256 SG
-1271 GPSGEP
+1271 GPEF
-1277 ELSGEPSGV
+1277 
-1286 PELSGEP
+1286 
-1293 SRGPEHSGLPS
+1293 SGLPS
-1304 GLDVSGEPSGTHEVS
+1304 GLDASGETSGTHEIS

-1327 PSGIDGSGEASGI
+1327 TSGIDGSSEASGI
-1340 TFVDASFEEVTTTPS
+1340 TFVDATLEEVTTTPPV
-1355 ITGAEAKEILEISG
+1355 TGAEAKETLETSG

-1376 SSGMVSGSLDISG
+1376 ASGMGSGSLDISG

-1398 GSVSGVLEMSGHPS
+1398 GSVSGVLEMSGYPS
-1412 GVIDSS
+1412 GVTDSS
-1418 GEVSGDYVTSGLP
+1418 GDISGVDVTSGLL

-1473 EISGFPS
+1473 EISGFTS
-1480 GDRGLSGEGSGAV
+1480 GDRELSGEGSGAA
-1493 ETSGFPSATG
+1493 ETSGFPSGAG
-1503 DFSGEPSGIPYVSGD
+1503 DLSGEPSGIPYISGD
-1518 ISGAPDLSGQSSAV
+1518 FSGATDLSGQSSAV
-1532 TDISGEASGLPEV
+1532 TDISGEASGLPGI

-1557 RPTVSQELGGET
+1557 RPTVSQELGGGT
-1569 AVTFPYGF
+1569 VTFPYSL
-1577 GPSGEASSS
+1577 GPSGETSAS

-1596 PESGIETSTAYEISG
+1596 PEGALETSTAYETSG

-1619 SIETS
+1619 GVETS
-1624 TIQEISGETSAFP
+1624 TI
-1637 EASVETSTVHEISGE
+1637 HEISGE
-1652 TSAFPEFSI
+1652 TSAFPEFN
-1661 ETSTI
+1661 
-1666 QEISGETSAF
+1666 
-1676 PELSIQTSTS
+1676 
-1686 QEARGETSGY
+1686 
-1696 PEISIETSTI
+1696 
-1706 QELSGETSAFPESS
+1706 

-1735 FPEITIETS
+1735 FPEIFTETS
-1744 TIQDI
+1744 TSREVSGETSAFPEGSTEMSTIQEI
-1749 SGETSAFPEIKME
+1749 SGETSAFPELRIETSTSQDFSVETTAFPEIRIE

-1772 TSGYPE
+1772 ISGYPE

-1812 TSAFPEISIETSTV
+1812 
-1826 HEISGESS
+1826 SS
-1834 AFPEIRIETSTNQE
+1834 AFPEIRIETYTN
-1848 ARGETSGYPEISIE
+1848 
-1862 TSTVHETSGEASAF
+1862 
-1876 PEISIETSTVHEISG
+1876 
-1891 ETSAFP
+1891 
-1897 EISIE
+1897 
-1902 TSTVHE
+1902 
-1908 ISGETS
+1908 
-1914 AFPEISI
+1914 
-1921 ETSTVHEISGETS
+1921 
-1934 AFPEISI
+1934 
-1941 ETSTVHE
+1941 
-1948 ISGET
+1948 
-1953 SAFPEIRIETS
+1953 
-1964 TSQEARGETSAFPEI
+1964 
-1979 SIETSTVHEIS
+1979 
-1990 GEASAFPEISTETLT
+1990 
-2005 SQEAR
+2005 QEAR

-2024 TVQELSGET
+2024 TVHETSGET
-2033 SAFPEIRIETST
+2033 SAFPEISIETSTIRETSGEISVFPEIRIETST
-2045 SQEARGETSAFPE
+2045 GEEVRGETSAFPE
-2058 ISIETSSVHETS
+2058 ISIETSTVHDISGETSAFPGFGIETPRSQEARGETSAYPEIFIETSTVQEASGETSAFPEISIGTPTSQEARGETFPEISIEASTVHETS
-2070 VEASALPAVNIETA
+2070 GEASALPAANIRTA
-2084 ATSLASGEPS
+2084 ATSLASGEPF
-2094 GAPEEKEVP
+2094 GTPEEKIP
-2103 DATSGAVTHSIAGI
+2103 DATSGAVTHSITGI

-2123 PDVVISTSTPDVEPT
+2123 PDIVISTRTPDVEPT
-2138 QGPRNHEEAQLE
+2138 QGLRNPEEAQLE

-2165 AVVLDNPHLLAT
+2165 AVAPDNPRLLAT
-2177 ATAALP
+2177 TTAALP
-2183 QVSQEAIDALG
+2183 QASQEAIDALG
-2194 PTTEDTDECHS
+2194 PTTEDTDVCHS

-2219 SFKCLC
+2219 SFKCFC

-2252 YRHFEERETWMDA
+2252 YQHFEERETWMDA

-2313 GHSLQFEN
+2313 GHSLQYEN

-2329 FFAAGED
+2329 FFSAGED
-2336 CVVMIWHEQGEW
+2336 CVVMIWHEKGEW

-2367 CGDPPVV
+2367 CGDPPAV
-2374 ENARTFGRKKDRYE
+2374 ENARTFGRKKERYE

-2395 QCNQGYIQRHVPTI
+2395 QCDQGYIQRHVPTI

-2415 QWEEPRISCINPS
+2415 QWEEPRISCLNPS
-2428 NYQRRLYK
+2428 SYQRRLYK
-2436 RSPRSRSRPSGR
+2436 RSPRSQSKPSGS

>member
-1 MTTLLLVFVCLRVIA
+1 MTTLLLVFVCLRAITA
-16 AAVSVELSDSSDG
+16 AASVVLSDSSDG
-29 LEVKIPEQSPLRVV
+29 LEVKIPEQSPLRVA

-55 IPEEQD
+55 IPEEED
-61 TSALLNPR
+61 TSALLTPR

-90 IRLNTEYREAIS
+90 IRLNTEYREVVS

-141 TIEVLVKGIVFH
+141 TIEVLVKGVVFH

-210 HWPRER
+210 HLPRER

-223 FPGVRTYGVREPD
+223 FPGVRTYGVRETD

-256 APEKFTFQEAFDKC
+256 SPEKFTFQEAFDKC

-321 VWTVYLYINQTG
+321 VRTVYLYINQTG
-333 YPHPSSRYDAI
+333 YPHPHSRYDAI
-344 CYSEQKEIVILVR
+344 CYS
-357 LHALSVR
+357 
-364 IQLSFS
+364 
-370 HGSDVLWRLSKLP
+370 
-383 YFPLATLNSLQQAL
+383 
-397 EVSAD
+397 
-402 LDMGKVFPGRAGRRA
+402 
-417 GKVLSDLPAVVP
+417 
-429 SVLRCCREP
+429 
-438 LWRKENH
+438 
-445 FFYQTAMI
+445 
-453 SLLMSEPANT
+453 
-463 QLLLGG
+463 
-469 STSAVH
+469 
-475 LAGLTMSSLIAALS
+475 
-489 SDVGDDVE
+489 GDDFE
-497 TLVPGQ
+497 ALVPGQ
-503 FIDETGSELG
+503 FTDEVGSELG

-552 PIATELYEGF
+552 PAATELYEGF
-562 TVLPDLFAT
+562 TSFPDLLATVAT
-571 GVTIETAAPEEENV
+571 GETASPGEENV
-585 TRGDV
+585 TREEV
-590 TGVWAVPEEVTTI
+590 TGVWAVPEEVTT
-603 ALGYT
+603 LVSV
-608 LTTALTTETAEVSS
+608 TTVTTEMAEVSS
-622 VEEAMG
+622 VEEAIG

-634 LESAS
+634 LEPAS
-639 AFTVEDQ
+639 AFTVEDH
-646 LVRVTAVP
+646 LVRVTAAPDVALIP
-654 GVDLLPKQPISPTGV
+654 RQPISPTGV
-669 VFHYRDATSRYA
+669 VFHYRAATSRYA
-681 FSFVQAQK
+681 LSFVQAQQ
-689 ACLENNAVIAT
+689 ACLQNNAVIAT

-759 VYCYIDRLKGEVF
+759 VYCYINRLKGEVF

-779 FTFSEAQQYCES
+779 FTFQEAQQYCES

-814 AGWLAD
+814 PGWLAD

-841 RTVYQH
+841 RTIYQH

-856 LSRHHAFCFRALPP
+856 LSRHHAFCFRALPSVD
-870 AEEEG
+870 EEG
-875 VTSFFEEDVLAT
+875 VTSLFEEEVMVT
-887 QVIPGVEGVPSGEE
+887 QVIPGVEGIPSGEE
-901 ATVETE
+901 TTVEMELSTE
-907 FATQPENQTAWGTE
+907 IENQTAWGTE
-921 VFPTDVSVLSV
+921 VFPTDVSLLSGG
-932 SPSAFPPATVIPEE
+932 PSAFPPATVIPEE
-946 TSTDASISEVS
+946 TSTNASITEVSVS
-957 GEVTESGEHQV
+957 GEIPESGEHQV
-968 SGESSASGWISGVTD
+968 SGESSASGWVSGAPD
-983 TSGEPTSGVF
+983 TSGEPTSGGF

-1044 AEEDVSV
+1044 AEEDITVSA
-1051 STSRIPEISG
+1051 SRIPEISG
-1061 MPSGVESSGL
+1061 MPSGAESSGL
-1071 PSGFSGEISGTEL
+1071 HSGFSGEISGTEL
-1084 VSGVSSGEES
+1084 ISGLPSGEES
-1094 GLTSGFPTVSLVDTT
+1094 GLASGFPTVSLVDST
-1109 LVEVVTTAPE
+1109 LVEVVTTAPG
-1119 RREEGKGSIGVSGEG
+1119 RQEEGKGSIGVSGEG
-1134 DLSGFPST
+1134 ELSGFPSA
-1142 EWDTSGRA
+1142 EWDTSGGAR
-1150 QGLPSGAELSGEP
+1150 GLPSGAETSGEPSGLPEHSGEPSGVPEHSGEPFAVPELSGEP
-1163 SGVPELSGEPSGE
+1163 SGVPELSGEPSGV
-1176 PQLSGEPSGVKELS
+1176 PELS
-1190 GEPSGEPQLSGEP
+1190 R
-1203 SGVKE
+1203 
-1208 LSGEPSGEPQ
+1208 
-1218 LSGEPSGVPELS
+1218 EPSGVPELS
-1230 GEPSGEPQL
+1230 GF
-1239 SGEPS
+1239 
-1244 GVPEVSGEPSGE
+1244 
-1256 PQLSGEPSGVPELSG
+1256 
-1271 GPSGEP
+1271 
-1277 ELSGEPSGV
+1277 
-1286 PELSGEP
+1286 
-1293 SRGPEHSGLPS
+1293 PS
-1304 GLDVSGEPSGTHEVS
+1304 GLDVSGELSGVPEVS
-1319 GLVDLSGL
+1319 GVVDLSGL
-1327 PSGIDGSGEASGI
+1327 TSGGDGSGEASGV
-1340 TFVDASFEEVTTTPS
+1340 TFINASLEEVTTPS
-1355 ITGAEAKEILEISG
+1355 PAEAEAKEILEISG
-1369 LPSGGED
+1369 LPSGGGET
-1376 SSGMVSGSLDISG
+1376 SGMASGGLELSG
-1389 EPSGHVDFG
+1389 QPSGHMDFG
-1398 GSVSGVLEMSGHPS
+1398 GSVSGVLEMSGLPS
-1412 GVIDSS
+1412 GVIDGS
-1418 GEVSGDYVTSGLP
+1418 GEVSGVDVSSGLP
-1431 SGEESGLTS
+1431 SGEESGLPS

-1459 SVAQEVG
+1459 SVAQELG
-1466 EGPSGMI
+1466 EGPSGVM

-1493 ETSGFPSATG
+1493 ESSGFPSGTG
-1503 DFSGEPSGIPYVSGD
+1503 DFSGEPSGVPYFSGD
-1518 ISGAPDLSGQSSAV
+1518 ISGATDISGQSSAV
-1532 TDISGEASGLPEV
+1532 TDISGEVSGLPEV
-1545 TLVTSDLVEVVT
+1545 TLVTSDLLEVVT
-1557 RPTVSQELGGET
+1557 RPTVSQELGGEA

-1577 GPSGEASSS
+1577 GPSGEASAS

-1596 PESGIETSTAYEISG
+1596 PESGIEASTVYETSG
-1611 ETSAFPET
+1611 ETSAYPEVT
-1619 SIETS
+1619 VETS
-1624 TIQEISGETSAFP
+1624 TIQEISGETSAYP
-1637 EASVETSTVHEISGE
+1637 EVSV
-1652 TSAFPEFSI
+1652 

-1666 QEISGETSAF
+1666 QEISGETSAY
-1676 PELSIQTSTS
+1676 P
-1686 QEARGETSGY
+1686 ETSV
-1696 PEISIETSTI
+1696 
-1706 QELSGETSAFPESS
+1706 
-1720 TETSTIQE
+1720 ETSTIQE

-1735 FPEITIETS
+1735 FPEISLETS
-1744 TIQDI
+1744 TIQEV
-1749 SGETSAFPEIKME
+1749 SGETSAFPEISIE
-1762 TFTSQEARGE
+1762 TSTRQEARGETSAYPEIIIETSTIQEVSGETSAFPEISTETSTIQEISGESSAFPEIRIETSTVQEISGESSAFPEIRIETSTSQEARGETSETSAFPEISIEASTVHEISGETSAFPDISVETSTVHEISGETSAYPEIRIETSTSQEARGE
-1772 TSGYPE
+1772 TSGFPE

-1798 ISIETSTVHEISGE
+1798 ISTETST
-1812 TSAFPEISIETSTV
+1812 
-1826 HEISGESS
+1826 
-1834 AFPEIRIETSTNQE
+1834 R
-1848 ARGETSGYPEISIE
+1848 
-1862 TSTVHETSGEASAF
+1862 
-1876 PEISIETSTVHEISG
+1876 
-1891 ETSAFP
+1891 
-1897 EISIE
+1897 
-1902 TSTVHE
+1902 
-1908 ISGETS
+1908 
-1914 AFPEISI
+1914 
-1921 ETSTVHEISGETS
+1921 
-1934 AFPEISI
+1934 
-1941 ETSTVHE
+1941 
-1948 ISGET
+1948 
-1953 SAFPEIRIETS
+1953 
-1964 TSQEARGETSAFPEI
+1964 
-1979 SIETSTVHEIS
+1979 
-1990 GEASAFPEISTETLT
+1990 
-2005 SQEAR
+2005 QEAR

-2024 TVQELSGET
+2024 TIQEVSGES
-2033 SAFPEIRIETST
+2033 SAFPEIRIETPT
-2045 SQEARGETSAFPE
+2045 SQEARGETSAYPE
-2058 ISIETSSVHETS
+2058 ISIEASTAHETS
-2070 VEASALPAVNIETA
+2070 GETSALPAVNMETA

-2094 GAPEEKEVP
+2094 GAPEGKEIH
-2103 DATSGAVTHSIAGI
+2103 DETSGAATHSVTGVL
-2117 SGETSV
+2117 GETSV
-2123 PDVVISTSTPDVEPT
+2123 PDVVISTSSPDVELT
-2138 QGPRNHEEAQLE
+2138 QGPRSPEEAQLE
-2150 IEPSPPAVSGQETET
+2150 IEPSTLAASGQETET
-2165 AVVLDNPHLLAT
+2165 AAVLDNPPLPAT

-2183 QVSQEAIDALG
+2183 QASQEAIDALG

-2237 LENCEEGWTKFQGHC
+2237 LENCEDGWTKFQGHC

-2265 ETRCRQHQAH
+2265 ETRCREHQAH

-2329 FFAAGED
+2329 FFSAGED

-2374 ENARTFGRKKDRYE
+2374 ENARTFGRRKDRYE
-2388 INSMVRY
+2388 INSLVRY
-2395 QCNQGYIQRHVPTI
+2395 QCDQGYIQRHVPTI

-2428 NYQRRLYK
+2428 SYQRRLYK
-2436 RSPRSRSRPSGR
+2436 RSPRSRSRPSGS

>member
-1 MTTLLLVFVCLRVIA
+1 MTTLLLVFVCLQVITA
-16 AAVSVELSDSSDG
+16 ADSVELSADSSDG
-29 LEVKIPEQSPLRVV
+29 LEVKIPEQSPLRVI

-61 TSALLNPR
+61 TSVMLTPR

-78 TEVVLLVATGGK
+78 TAVVLLVATGGK
-90 IRLNTEYREAIS
+90 IRLNSEYREAIS

-256 APEKFTFQEAFDKC
+256 GPEKFTFQEAFDKC

-321 VWTVYLYINQTG
+321 VRTVYLYVNQTG
-333 YPHPSSRYDAI
+333 YPHPDSRYDAI
-344 CYSEQKEIVILVR
+344 CYS
-357 LHALSVR
+357 
-364 IQLSFS
+364 
-370 HGSDVLWRLSKLP
+370 
-383 YFPLATLNSLQQAL
+383 
-397 EVSAD
+397 
-402 LDMGKVFPGRAGRRA
+402 
-417 GKVLSDLPAVVP
+417 
-429 SVLRCCREP
+429 
-438 LWRKENH
+438 
-445 FFYQTAMI
+445 
-453 SLLMSEPANT
+453 
-463 QLLLGG
+463 
-469 STSAVH
+469 
-475 LAGLTMSSLIAALS
+475 
-489 SDVGDDVE
+489 GDDAE
-497 TLVPGQ
+497 TLIPGQ

-525 VELPLPRNATEEEA
+525 VELPLSRNATEEEA
-539 RGSIATLEPMEIT
+539 RGSIATLEPIEIT
-552 PIATELYEGF
+552 PTATKLYEGF
-562 TVLPDLFAT
+562 TALPDLFTTA
-571 GVTIETAAPEEENV
+571 VTLETAATEEENV
-585 TRGDV
+585 TREDV
-590 TGVWAVPEEVTTI
+590 TAVWTVPEEVTTI
-603 ALGYT
+603 DLGTAITTIALGT
-608 LTTALTTETAEVSS
+608 AVTTGTAEVSS
-622 VEEAMG
+622 VEDVTG

-639 AFTVEDQ
+639 VFTVEEQ
-646 LVRVTAVP
+646 LVQVTAAP
-654 GVDLLPKQPISPTGV
+654 GAGHLPEQPISPTGV
-669 VFHYRDATSRYA
+669 VFHYRAATSRYA
-681 FSFVQAQK
+681 FSFVQAQQ
-689 ACLENNAVIAT
+689 ACLENSAVIAT
-700 PEQLQAAYEAG
+700 PQQLQAAYEAG

-726 YPIVNPRSNCV
+726 YPIVNPRNNCV
-737 GDKESSPGVRSYG
+737 GDKENSPGVRSYG

-759 VYCYIDRLKGEVF
+759 VYCYIDRLKGDVF

-779 FTFSEAQQYCES
+779 FTFPEAQQYCES

-828 SPRPACGGDAPGV
+828 SPRPSCGGDAPGV

-875 VTSFFEEDVLAT
+875 ATPFFEDVLAT

-901 ATVETE
+901 VTVETE

-921 VFPTDVSVLSV
+921 VFPTNVSLLSGG
-932 SPSAFPPATVIPEE
+932 PSAFPPATITPEE
-946 TSTDASISEVS
+946 TSTNASVSEVS
-957 GEVTESGEHQV
+957 GEVTESGEHHV
-968 SGESSASGWISGVTD
+968 SGESPASGWVSGVPD
-983 TSGEPTSGVF
+983 TSREPTSGVF

-1025 SGDLSGLPSGTVDI
+1025 SGDLSGVPSGVVDI

-1044 AEEDVSV
+1044 AEEETSV
-1051 STSRIPEISG
+1051 SISMIPEISG

-1071 PSGFSGEISGTEL
+1071 PFGVSKEISGTEL
-1084 VSGVSSGEES
+1084 VSGMSSGEES
-1094 GLTSGFPTVSLVDTT
+1094 GLTSGFPTISLVDTT
-1109 LVEVVTTAPE
+1109 LVEVVTTVPE
-1119 RREEGKGSIGVSGEG
+1119 RREEGKGSIGISGEG
-1134 DLSGFPST
+1134 DLSEFPSS
-1142 EWDTSGRA
+1142 EWDSSGGI
-1150 QGLPSGAELSGEP
+1150 QGLPSGAEPSGEP
-1163 SGVPELSGEPSGE
+1163 SGVPELSG
-1176 PQLSGEPSGVKELS
+1176 
-1190 GEPSGEPQLSGEP
+1190 
-1203 SGVKE
+1203 
-1208 LSGEPSGEPQ
+1208 
-1218 LSGEPSGVPELS
+1218 
-1230 GEPSGEPQL
+1230 
-1239 SGEPS
+1239 
-1244 GVPEVSGEPSGE
+1244 
-1256 PQLSGEPSGVPELSG
+1256 
-1271 GPSGEP
+1271 
-1277 ELSGEPSGV
+1277 
-1286 PELSGEP
+1286 
-1293 SRGPEHSGLPS
+1293 LPS
-1304 GLDVSGEPSGTHEVS
+1304 GLDGSGETSGTQEIS

-1327 PSGIDGSGEASGI
+1327 TSGIDGSSEASGI
-1340 TFVDASFEEVTTTPS
+1340 TFVDVTLEEVTTTPPT
-1355 ITGAEAKEILEISG
+1355 TGAEAKETLEISG

-1376 SSGMVSGSLDISG
+1376 ASGMVSGSLDISG

-1398 GSVSGVLEMSGHPS
+1398 GSVSGVLEMSGYPS
-1412 GVIDSS
+1412 GGTDSS
-1418 GEVSGDYVTSGLP
+1418 GDVSGVDVTSGLL

-1493 ETSGFPSATG
+1493 ETSGFPLGTG
-1503 DFSGEPSGIPYVSGD
+1503 DFSGEPSGIPYISGD
-1518 ISGAPDLSGQSSAV
+1518 FSGATDLSGQSSAV
-1532 TDISGEASGLPEV
+1532 TDISGEVSGLPEV

-1569 AVTFPYGF
+1569 AVTFPYSSGS
-1577 GPSGEASSS
+1577 SGEASAS

-1596 PESGIETSTAYEISG
+1596 PESALENSTAYEISG

-1619 SIETS
+1619 SAETSTIHEISGETSAFPEFNIETS

-1637 EASVETSTVHEISGE
+1637 EIFTE
-1652 TSAFPEFSI
+1652 
-1661 ETSTI
+1661 
-1666 QEISGETSAF
+1666 
-1676 PELSIQTSTS
+1676 TSTS

-1696 PEISIETSTI
+1696 PEIIIEASTV
-1706 QELSGETSAFPESS
+1706 QEISGETSAFPESS

-1735 FPEITIETS
+1735 FPEIRIETS
-1744 TIQDI
+1744 TSQDI
-1749 SGETSAFPEIKME
+1749 SGETSAFPEIRIE
-1762 TFTSQEARGE
+1762 TFTTQEARGE
-1772 TSGYPE
+1772 ISGYPE
-1778 ISIETSTVHET
+1778 ISIETSTFHET
-1789 SGETSAFPE
+1789 
-1798 ISIETSTVHEISGE
+1798 SGE

-1834 AFPEIRIETSTNQE
+1834 AFPEIRIETYTN
-1848 ARGETSGYPEISIE
+1848 
-1862 TSTVHETSGEASAF
+1862 
-1876 PEISIETSTVHEISG
+1876 
-1891 ETSAFP
+1891 
-1897 EISIE
+1897 
-1902 TSTVHE
+1902 
-1908 ISGETS
+1908 
-1914 AFPEISI
+1914 
-1921 ETSTVHEISGETS
+1921 
-1934 AFPEISI
+1934 
-1941 ETSTVHE
+1941 
-1948 ISGET
+1948 
-1953 SAFPEIRIETS
+1953 
-1964 TSQEARGETSAFPEI
+1964 
-1979 SIETSTVHEIS
+1979 
-1990 GEASAFPEISTETLT
+1990 
-2005 SQEAR
+2005 QEAR

-2024 TVQELSGET
+2024 TVHETSGEN
-2033 SAFPEIRIETST
+2033 SAFPEISIETST
-2045 SQEARGETSAFPE
+2045 VHEITRGETSAFPE
-2058 ISIETSSVHETS
+2058 ISIETSTVHDISGETSAFPEISIETSTVHDISGETSAFPEISVETPTSQEARGETSGRPEIFIETSTVQEVSGETSAFPEIRIGTPTSQEARGETFPEISIEASTVHETS
-2070 VEASALPAVNIETA
+2070 GEASALPAANIKTT
-2084 ATSLASGEPS
+2084 ATSLASGEPF
-2094 GAPEEKEVP
+2094 GVPEEKEIP
-2103 DATSGAVTHSIAGI
+2103 DTTSGAVTHSITGI

-2123 PDVVISTSTPDVEPT
+2123 PDIVISTRTPDAAPT
-2138 QGPRNHEEAQLE
+2138 QGFRNPEEAQLE
-2150 IEPSPPAVSGQETET
+2150 IEPSPPAMSGQETET
-2165 AVVLDNPHLLAT
+2165 AVAPDNSHLLAIT
-2177 ATAALP
+2177 TTALP

-2194 PTTEDTDECHS
+2194 PTTEDTDECHP

-2219 SFKCLC
+2219 SFKCFC

-2313 GHSLQFEN
+2313 GHSLQYEN

-2329 FFAAGED
+2329 FFSAGED
-2336 CVVMIWHEQGEW
+2336 CVVMIWHEKGEW

-2367 CGDPPVV
+2367 CGDPPAV
-2374 ENARTFGRKKDRYE
+2374 ENARTFGRKKERYE

-2395 QCNQGYIQRHVPTI
+2395 QCDQGYIQRHVPTI

-2415 QWEEPRISCINPS
+2415 QWEEPRISCLNPS
-2428 NYQRRLYK
+2428 SYQRRLYK
-2436 RSPRSRSRPSGR
+2436 RSPRSRSKSSGS

>member
-344 CYSEQKEIVILVR
+344 CYS
-357 LHALSVR
+357 
-364 IQLSFS
+364 
-370 HGSDVLWRLSKLP
+370 
-383 YFPLATLNSLQQAL
+383 
-397 EVSAD
+397 
-402 LDMGKVFPGRAGRRA
+402 
-417 GKVLSDLPAVVP
+417 
-429 SVLRCCREP
+429 
-438 LWRKENH
+438 
-445 FFYQTAMI
+445 
-453 SLLMSEPANT
+453 
-463 QLLLGG
+463 
-469 STSAVH
+469 
-475 LAGLTMSSLIAALS
+475 
-489 SDVGDDVE
+489 GDDVE

-1176 PQLSGEPSGVKELS
+1176 PQLSGEPSG
-1190 GEPSGEPQLSGEP
+1190 
-1203 SGVKE
+1203 
-1208 LSGEPSGEPQ
+1208 
-1218 LSGEPSGVPELS
+1218 
-1230 GEPSGEPQL
+1230 
-1239 SGEPS
+1239 
-1244 GVPEVSGEPSGE
+1244 
-1256 PQLSGEPSGVPELSG
+1256 LSGEPSGVPELSG

-1637 EASVETSTVHEISGE
+1637 EASVETSTVHEI
-1652 TSAFPEFSI
+1652 T
-1661 ETSTI
+1661 
-1666 QEISGETSAF
+1666 
-1676 PELSIQTSTS
+1676 
-1686 QEARGETSGY
+1686 RGETSGY

-1848 ARGETSGYPEISIE
+1848 AR
-1862 TSTVHETSGEASAF
+1862 
-1876 PEISIETSTVHEISG
+1876 
-1891 ETSAFP
+1891 
-1897 EISIE
+1897 
-1902 TSTVHE
+1902 
-1908 ISGETS
+1908 GETS

-2194 PTTEDTDECHS
+2194 PTTED
-2205 SPCLNG
+2205 
-2211 ATCVDGID
+2211 
-2219 SFKCLC
+2219 
-2225 LPSYGGDLCEID
+2225 

>member
-1 MTTLLLVFVCLRVIA
+1 MTTLLLAFVCLRVVTA
-16 AAVSVELSDSSDG
+16 ATSVELSDSSDG

-43 LGSSLNI
+43 LGTSLNI

-61 TSALLNPR
+61 TSALLTPR

-90 IRLNTEYREAIS
+90 IRLNTEYREVIS

-122 NHTGIYRCEVMY
+122 NHTGIYRCEVMH

-282 LYLAWKD
+282 LYLAWKE

-303 VRYPISRAR
+303 VRYPITRAR

-321 VWTVYLYINQTG
+321 VRTVYLYINQTG
-333 YPHPSSRYDAI
+333 YPHPDSRYDAI
-344 CYSEQKEIVILVR
+344 CY
-357 LHALSVR
+357 
-364 IQLSFS
+364 
-370 HGSDVLWRLSKLP
+370 
-383 YFPLATLNSLQQAL
+383 T
-397 EVSAD
+397 
-402 LDMGKVFPGRAGRRA
+402 
-417 GKVLSDLPAVVP
+417 
-429 SVLRCCREP
+429 
-438 LWRKENH
+438 
-445 FFYQTAMI
+445 
-453 SLLMSEPANT
+453 
-463 QLLLGG
+463 
-469 STSAVH
+469 
-475 LAGLTMSSLIAALS
+475 
-489 SDVGDDVE
+489 GDDVE

-503 FIDETGSELG
+503 FFDETRIELG
-513 SAFTVQTVTQTE
+513 SGFTVQTVTQTE

-539 RGSIATLEPMEIT
+539 RGSIATLEPIEVT
-552 PIATELYEGF
+552 PTATELYEGF
-562 TVLPDLFAT
+562 TVLPDRFAT
-571 GVTIETAAPEEENV
+571 GGTVETAAPEEENV
-585 TRGDV
+585 TMAGV
-590 TGVWAVPEEVTTI
+590 TRVWAVPEEVTTV
-603 ALGYT
+603 ALG
-608 LTTALTTETAEVSS
+608 TAIITETAEVSS
-622 VEEAMG
+622 VEEITG

-634 LESAS
+634 LEPTS

-646 LVRVTAVP
+646 LVQVTAVP
-654 GVDLLPKQPISPTGV
+654 GVGLLPEQPISPTGV
-669 VFHYRDATSRYA
+669 VFHYRAATSRYA
-681 FSFVQAQK
+681 FSFVQAQQ

-726 YPIVNPRSNCV
+726 YPIVNPRNNCV
-737 GDKESSPGVRSYG
+737 GDKENSPGVRSYG

-759 VYCYIDRLKGEVF
+759 VYCYIDRLKGDVF

-779 FTFSEAQQYCES
+779 FTFPEAQQYCES

-828 SPRPACGGDAPGV
+828 SPRPGCGGDAPGV

-870 AEEEG
+870 VEEEG
-875 VTSFFEEDVLAT
+875 VTSFLEEDVLAT
-887 QVIPGVEGVPSGEE
+887 QVIPGVEGIPSGEE
-901 ATVETE
+901 VTVETE
-907 FATQPENQTAWGTE
+907 FATHPENQTAWGTE
-921 VFPTDVSVLSV
+921 VFPTDVSLLSV

-946 TSTDASISEVS
+946 TSTNVSISEVS
-957 GEVTESGEHQV
+957 EVTESGEHQV
-968 SGESSASGWISGVTD
+968 SGEPLASGWILGVPD
-983 TSGEPTSGVF
+983 TSGEPTSGGF
-993 ELSGEHSGI
+993 ELSGEHSGV

-1009 VDLHTSGF
+1009 VDLHTSGLPSVDLHSSGF

-1025 SGDLSGLPSGTVDI
+1025 SGDLSGMPSGFVDI

-1044 AEEDVSV
+1044 AEEDVLV

-1071 PSGFSGEISGTEL
+1071 PSGFSGEISGTEI
-1084 VSGVSSGEES
+1084 VSGISSGEES
-1094 GLTSGFPTVSLVDTT
+1094 GLTSGSPTVSLVDTT
-1109 LVEVVTTAPE
+1109 LVEVVTTVPE
-1119 RREEGKGSIGVSGEG
+1119 WREEGKGSIGISGEG

-1142 EWDTSGRA
+1142 EWDTSGRT
-1150 QGLPSGAELSGEP
+1150 QGLPSGTELTGEPSGVPEVSGEP
-1163 SGVPELSGEPSGE
+1163 SGVPELSGEPSGV
-1176 PQLSGEPSGVKELS
+1176 PELS
-1190 GEPSGEPQLSGEP
+1190 R
-1203 SGVKE
+1203 
-1208 LSGEPSGEPQ
+1208 
-1218 LSGEPSGVPELS
+1218 EPSGVPELS
-1230 GEPSGEPQL
+1230 GEPSG
-1239 SGEPS
+1239 
-1244 GVPEVSGEPSGE
+1244 
-1256 PQLSGEPSGVPELSG
+1256 
-1271 GPSGEP
+1271 
-1277 ELSGEPSGV
+1277 
-1286 PELSGEP
+1286 
-1293 SRGPEHSGLPS
+1293 
-1304 GLDVSGEPSGTHEVS
+1304 LDGSGEPSGTYEVS
-1319 GLVDLSGL
+1319 VLVDVSG
-1327 PSGIDGSGEASGI
+1327 PTSSIDGSGEASGI
-1340 TFVDASFEEVTTTPS
+1340 TFVDASLEEVTTTPE

-1369 LPSGGED
+1369 LPSGGGD
-1376 SSGMVSGSLDISG
+1376 VSGMISGSLDTSG

-1398 GSVSGVLEMSGHPS
+1398 GTVSGVLEISGHPS

-1418 GEVSGDYVTSGLP
+1418 GEVSGVDATSGLL

-1440 GFPTVSL
+1440 GFPTVSV

-1459 SVAQEVG
+1459 SVVQEVG

-1480 GDRGLSGEGSGAV
+1480 GDRGLSGEGSAAV
-1493 ETSGFPSATG
+1493 ETSGLSSETG
-1503 DFSGEPSGIPYVSGD
+1503 DFSGEPSGIPYISGD
-1518 ISGAPDLSGQSSAV
+1518 ISGTTDLSGQSSAL

-1545 TLVTSDLVEVVT
+1545 TLVTSRLVEVVT

-1569 AVTFPYGF
+1569 AVTFPYDL
-1577 GPSGEASSS
+1577 GPSGEASTS

-1596 PESGIETSTAYEISG
+1596 PESGTGTSTAYEISG

-1624 TIQEISGETSAFP
+1624 TIQEISGETSGSP
-1637 EASVETSTVHEISGE
+1637 EIIIG
-1652 TSAFPEFSI
+1652 
-1661 ETSTI
+1661 
-1666 QEISGETSAF
+1666 
-1676 PELSIQTSTS
+1676 TSTS

-1696 PEISIETSTI
+1696 PEIIIETSTSH
-1706 QELSGETSAFPESS
+1706 EVSGETSAFPESS
-1720 TETSTIQE
+1720 TETST
-1728 ISGETSA
+1728 S
-1735 FPEITIETS
+1735 
-1744 TIQDI
+1744 QDI
-1749 SGETSAFPEIKME
+1749 SGETSAFPEIRIETSTSQDISGETSAFPEIRIE

-1772 TSGYPE
+1772 TSAFPE

-1812 TSAFPEISIETSTV
+1812 
-1826 HEISGESS
+1826 SS
-1834 AFPEIRIETSTNQE
+1834 AFPEIRIETSTSQE
-1848 ARGETSGYPEISIE
+1848 AR
-1862 TSTVHETSGEASAF
+1862 
-1876 PEISIETSTVHEISG
+1876 
-1891 ETSAFP
+1891 
-1897 EISIE
+1897 
-1902 TSTVHE
+1902 
-1908 ISGETS
+1908 GETS

-1964 TSQEARGETSAFPEI
+1964 TSEEGRGETSAFPEI

-1990 GEASAFPEISTETLT
+1990 GETSAFPGISIEAPT

-2045 SQEARGETSAFPE
+2045 SQEAQGETSVFL
-2058 ISIETSSVHETS
+2058 ETSI
-2070 VEASALPAVNIETA
+2070 EASAVHENRGEASTFPAANIETA

-2094 GAPEEKEVP
+2094 GAPKEKEIP
-2103 DATSGAVTHSIAGI
+2103 AATSGAVTHSITGV

-2123 PDVVISTSTPDVEPT
+2123 PDIVISTSRPDVEPT
-2138 QGPRNHEEAQLE
+2138 QGPSKHEEAQLE
-2150 IEPSPPAVSGQETET
+2150 TEPTPPAVSGQETET

-2177 ATAALP
+2177 TTAALP

-2219 SFKCLC
+2219 AFKCLC

-2265 ETRCRQHQAH
+2265 ENRCRQHQAH

-2290 HAQDYQWIGLS
+2290 HAQVYQWIGLS

-2321 WRPNQPDN
+2321 WRPGQPDN

-2367 CGDPPVV
+2367 CGDPPAV

-2409 RCQPNG
+2409 RCQPDG
-2415 QWEEPRISCINPS
+2415 QWEEPRISCVNPS

-2436 RSPRSRSRPSGR
+2436 RSPRSQSRPSGR

>member
-1 MTTLLLVFVCLRVIA
+1 MTTLLLVFVCLQVITTA
-16 AAVSVELSDSSDG
+16 ISVELSDSSDG

-61 TSALLNPR
+61 TSALLTPR

-90 IRLNTEYREAIS
+90 IRLNAEYKEAIS
-102 LPNYPAIP
+102 LANYPAIP

-321 VWTVYLYINQTG
+321 VRTVYLYVNQTG
-333 YPHPSSRYDAI
+333 YPHPDSRYDAI
-344 CYSEQKEIVILVR
+344 CYSV
-357 LHALSVR
+357 
-364 IQLSFS
+364 
-370 HGSDVLWRLSKLP
+370 
-383 YFPLATLNSLQQAL
+383 
-397 EVSAD
+397 
-402 LDMGKVFPGRAGRRA
+402 
-417 GKVLSDLPAVVP
+417 
-429 SVLRCCREP
+429 
-438 LWRKENH
+438 
-445 FFYQTAMI
+445 
-453 SLLMSEPANT
+453 
-463 QLLLGG
+463 
-469 STSAVH
+469 
-475 LAGLTMSSLIAALS
+475 
-489 SDVGDDVE
+489 DDIE

-503 FIDETGSELG
+503 FIDETQIELG

-525 VELPLPRNATEEEA
+525 VELPLPHNATEEEA
-539 RGSIATLEPMEIT
+539 RGSIATLEPVEIT
-552 PIATELYEGF
+552 STTTELYEGF

-571 GVTIETAAPEEENV
+571 SVTVETATPEEENV
-585 TRGDV
+585 TREEV
-590 TGVWAVPEEVTTI
+590 TGVWAVPAEVTTI
-603 ALGYT
+603 ALG
-608 LTTALTTETAEVSS
+608 TTVTTKMAEVSS
-622 VEEAMG
+622 VEEVLG

-646 LVRVTAVP
+646 LVQVTAAP
-654 GVDLLPKQPISPTGV
+654 GVGLLPEPISPTGV
-669 VFHYRDATSRYA
+669 VFHYRAATSRYA

-700 PEQLQAAYEAG
+700 PEQLQAAYEDG

-726 YPIVNPRSNCV
+726 YPIVNPRSNCL
-737 GDKESSPGVRSYG
+737 GDKENSPGVRSYG

-779 FTFSEAQQYCES
+779 FTFPEAQQYCES

-870 AEEEG
+870 VEEEG
-875 VTSFFEEDVLAT
+875 VTSFFDDVLAT

-901 ATVETE
+901 VTVETE

-921 VFPTDVSVLSV
+921 VFPTDVSLLSV

-946 TSTDASISEVS
+946 TSTNVSVSEVS
-957 GEVTESGEHQV
+957 REVTEPGEHQV
-968 SGESSASGWISGVTD
+968 SGESSTSVWESGVPD
-983 TSGEPTSGVF
+983 TRGEPTSGVF
-993 ELSGEHSGI
+993 EVSGEHSGI
-1002 GESGLPS
+1002 EESGLPS

-1025 SGDLSGLPSGTVDI
+1025 SGDLSGVSSGIIDI

-1044 AEEDVSV
+1044 AEEGVLV

-1071 PSGFSGEISGTEL
+1071 PSGFSGEISGTGL
-1084 VSGVSSGEES
+1084 VSGMSSGEES
-1094 GLTSGFPTVSLVDTT
+1094 GLASGFPTISLVDTT
-1109 LVEVVTTAPE
+1109 LTEVVTTVPE
-1119 RREEGKGSIGVSGEG
+1119 WREEGKGSIGVSGEG

-1142 EWDTSGRA
+1142 EWDTSGGV
-1150 QGLPSGAELSGEP
+1150 QGLPPGAELSGEP
-1163 SGVPELSGEPSGE
+1163 SGV
-1176 PQLSGEPSGVKELS
+1176 
-1190 GEPSGEPQLSGEP
+1190 
-1203 SGVKE
+1203 
-1208 LSGEPSGEPQ
+1208 
-1218 LSGEPSGVPELS
+1218 
-1230 GEPSGEPQL
+1230 
-1239 SGEPS
+1239 
-1244 GVPEVSGEPSGE
+1244 
-1256 PQLSGEPSGVPELSG
+1256 
-1271 GPSGEP
+1271 P

-1293 SRGPEHSGLPS
+1293 SRGPELSGFSS

-1327 PSGIDGSGEASGI
+1327 TSGIDGSGEASGV
-1340 TFVDASFEEVTTTPS
+1340 TFVDASLEEVTTIPS

-1376 SSGMVSGSLDISG
+1376 ASGMVSGSLDISG
-1389 EPSGHVDFG
+1389 ETSGHVDLG

-1412 GVIDSS
+1412 GVTDSS
-1418 GEVSGDYVTSGLP
+1418 GEVSGVDATSGLP

-1473 EISGFPS
+1473 EMSGFPS
-1480 GDRGLSGEGSGAV
+1480 GDRGLSGEGSGTV
-1493 ETSGFPSATG
+1493 ETSGFPSGTG
-1503 DFSGEPSGIPYVSGD
+1503 DFSGETSGIPYISGD
-1518 ISGAPDLSGQSSAV
+1518 ISGATDLSGQPSAV
-1532 TDISGEASGLPEV
+1532 ADISGEISGLPEV
-1545 TLVTSDLVEVVT
+1545 TLVTSALVEVVT

-1569 AVTFPYGF
+1569 AVTFPYSF
-1577 GPSGEASSS
+1577 GPSGEASAS

-1596 PESGIETSTAYEISG
+1596 PGSGIETSTAYE
-1611 ETSAFPET
+1611 T
-1619 SIETS
+1619 
-1624 TIQEISGETSAFP
+1624 SGETSAFP
-1637 EASVETSTVHEISGE
+1637 EA
-1652 TSAFPEFSI
+1652 
-1661 ETSTI
+1661 
-1666 QEISGETSAF
+1666 
-1676 PELSIQTSTS
+1676 
-1686 QEARGETSGY
+1686 
-1696 PEISIETSTI
+1696 
-1706 QELSGETSAFPESS
+1706 S

-1735 FPEITIETS
+1735 FPETSVETSTIHEISGETSAFPEFSTETS
-1744 TIQDI
+1744 TIQEIIQEISGETSAFPESSTEGSTIQEI
-1749 SGETSAFPEIKME
+1749 SGETSAFPEIRIE
-1762 TFTSQEARGE
+1762 TSTSQEISGETSAFPEIRIETSTSQEARGE

-1778 ISIETSTVHET
+1778 IIIETSTVHET

-1798 ISIETSTVHEISGE
+1798 ISIETSTVHEI
-1812 TSAFPEISIETSTV
+1812 IR
-1826 HEISGESS
+1826 EISGESS
-1834 AFPEIRIETSTNQE
+1834 AFPEIRIETSTSQE

-1862 TSTVHETSGEASAF
+1862 TSTVHET
-1876 PEISIETSTVHEISG
+1876 
-1891 ETSAFP
+1891 
-1897 EISIE
+1897 
-1902 TSTVHE
+1902 
-1908 ISGETS
+1908 
-1914 AFPEISI
+1914 
-1921 ETSTVHEISGETS
+1921 SGETS

-1990 GEASAFPEISTETLT
+1990 GETSAFPGIRIETPT

-2024 TVQELSGET
+2024 TVQEGSGET
-2033 SAFPEIRIETST
+2033 SAFPEIRIETFT
-2045 SQEARGETSAFPE
+2045 SQEAQDETSAFPGT
-2058 ISIETSSVHETS
+2058 SIETSTVHETS
-2070 VEASALPAVNIETA
+2070 GDTSALPAANIETA
-2084 ATSLASGEPS
+2084 ATYLTTSDPS
-2094 GAPEEKEVP
+2094 GAPEAKEVP
-2103 DATSGAVTHSIAGI
+2103 DTTSGALTHSIAGI

-2123 PDVVISTSTPDVEPT
+2123 PDVISTSTPDVEPM
-2138 QGPRNHEEAQLE
+2138 QGLRNPEEAQLE
-2150 IEPSPPAVSGQETET
+2150 TEPSPPAVSGQEVET

-2194 PTTEDTDECHS
+2194 PTTADTDECHS

-2237 LENCEEGWTKFQGHC
+2237 LENCEEGWIKFQGHC
-2252 YRHFEERETWMDA
+2252 YKHFEERETWMDA
-2265 ETRCRQHQAH
+2265 ENRCRQHQAH

-2290 HAQDYQWIGLS
+2290 HAQDYQWTGLS

-2336 CVVMIWHEQGEW
+2336 CVVMIWHEKGEW

-2367 CGDPPVV
+2367 CRDPPVV

-2388 INSMVRY
+2388 INSLVRY
-2395 QCNQGYIQRHVPTI
+2395 QCNQGYIQRHKPTI

-2428 NYQRRLYK
+2428 SYQRRLYK
-2436 RSPRSRSRPSGR
+2436 RSPRSQSRPSGR
-2448 AVHRPTH
+2448 AAHRPTH

>member
-1 MTTLLLVFVCLRVIA
+1 MTTLLLVFVCLRAITA
-16 AAVSVELSDSSDG
+16 ASTVVLSDSSDG
-29 LEVKIPEQSPLRVV
+29 LEVKIPEQSPLRVA

-55 IPEEQD
+55 IPEEED
-61 TSALLNPR
+61 TSALLTPR

-90 IRLNTEYREAIS
+90 IRLNTEYREVVS

-141 TIEVLVKGIVFH
+141 TIEVLVKGVVFH

-210 HWPRER
+210 HLPRER

-223 FPGVRTYGVREPD
+223 FPGVRTYGVRETD

-256 APEKFTFQEAFDKC
+256 SPEKFTFQEAFDKC

-321 VWTVYLYINQTG
+321 VRTVYLYVNQTG
-333 YPHPSSRYDAI
+333 YPHPHSRYDAI
-344 CYSEQKEIVILVR
+344 CYS
-357 LHALSVR
+357 
-364 IQLSFS
+364 
-370 HGSDVLWRLSKLP
+370 
-383 YFPLATLNSLQQAL
+383 
-397 EVSAD
+397 
-402 LDMGKVFPGRAGRRA
+402 
-417 GKVLSDLPAVVP
+417 
-429 SVLRCCREP
+429 
-438 LWRKENH
+438 
-445 FFYQTAMI
+445 
-453 SLLMSEPANT
+453 
-463 QLLLGG
+463 
-469 STSAVH
+469 
-475 LAGLTMSSLIAALS
+475 
-489 SDVGDDVE
+489 GDDFE

-503 FIDETGSELG
+503 FTDEVGSELG

-552 PIATELYEGF
+552 PAATELYEGF
-562 TVLPDLFAT
+562 TGLPDLLATVAT
-571 GVTIETAAPEEENV
+571 GETASPGEENV
-585 TRGDV
+585 TREEV
-590 TGVWAVPEEVTTI
+590 TGVWAVPEEVTT
-603 ALGYT
+603 LVSV
-608 LTTALTTETAEVSS
+608 TTVTTETAEVSS
-622 VEEAMG
+622 VEEAVG

-634 LESAS
+634 LEPAS
-639 AFTVEDQ
+639 AFTVEDH
-646 LVRVTAVP
+646 LVRVTAAPDVALIP
-654 GVDLLPKQPISPTGV
+654 RQPISPTGV
-669 VFHYRDATSRYA
+669 VFHYRAATSRYA
-681 FSFVQAQK
+681 FSFVQAQQ
-689 ACLENNAVIAT
+689 ACLQNNAVIAT

-779 FTFSEAQQYCES
+779 FTFQEAQQYCES

-814 AGWLAD
+814 PGWLAD

-841 RTVYQH
+841 RTIYQH

-856 LSRHHAFCFRALPP
+856 LSRHHAFCFRALPSV
-870 AEEEG
+870 EEEG
-875 VTSFFEEDVLAT
+875 VTSLFEEEVMVT
-887 QVIPGVEGVPSGEE
+887 QVIPGVEGIPSGEE
-901 ATVETE
+901 TTVEMEFSTE
-907 FATQPENQTAWGTE
+907 IENQTAWGTE
-921 VFPTDVSVLSV
+921 VFPTDVSLLSV

-946 TSTDASISEVS
+946 TSTYASITEVPVS
-957 GEVTESGEHQV
+957 GEIPESGEHQV
-968 SGESSASGWISGVTD
+968 SGESSASGWVSGAPD
-983 TSGEPTSGVF
+983 TSGEPTSGGF
-993 ELSGEHSGI
+993 DLSGEHSGI

-1044 AEEDVSV
+1044 AEEDITVSA
-1051 STSRIPEISG
+1051 SRIPEISG

-1071 PSGFSGEISGTEL
+1071 HSGFSGEISGTEL
-1084 VSGVSSGEES
+1084 ISGLPSGEES
-1094 GLTSGFPTVSLVDTT
+1094 GLTSGFPTISLVDST
-1109 LVEVVTTAPE
+1109 LVEVVTTAPG
-1119 RREEGKGSIGVSGEG
+1119 RQEEGKGSIGVSGEG
-1134 DLSGFPST
+1134 ELSGFPSA
-1142 EWDTSGRA
+1142 EWDTSGGAR
-1150 QGLPSGAELSGEP
+1150 GLPSGAETSGEP
-1163 SGVPELSGEPSGE
+1163 SGVPELSGEPSGT
-1176 PQLSGEPSGVKELS
+1176 
-1190 GEPSGEPQLSGEP
+1190 
-1203 SGVKE
+1203 
-1208 LSGEPSGEPQ
+1208 
-1218 LSGEPSGVPELS
+1218 
-1230 GEPSGEPQL
+1230 
-1239 SGEPS
+1239 
-1244 GVPEVSGEPSGE
+1244 PEVSG
-1256 PQLSGEPSGVPELSG
+1256 V
-1271 GPSGEP
+1271 
-1277 ELSGEPSGV
+1277 
-1286 PELSGEP
+1286 
-1293 SRGPEHSGLPS
+1293 
-1304 GLDVSGEPSGTHEVS
+1304 
-1319 GLVDLSGL
+1319 VDLSGL
-1327 PSGIDGSGEASGI
+1327 TSGGDGSGEASGV
-1340 TFVDASFEEVTTTPS
+1340 TFINASLEEVTTPS
-1355 ITGAEAKEILEISG
+1355 TAEAEAKEILEISG
-1369 LPSGGED
+1369 LPSGGGET
-1376 SSGMVSGSLDISG
+1376 SGMASGSLEVSG
-1389 EPSGHVDFG
+1389 QPSGHMDFG
-1398 GSVSGVLEMSGHPS
+1398 GSVSGVLEISGLPS
-1412 GVIDSS
+1412 GVIDGS
-1418 GEVSGDYVTSGLP
+1418 GEVSGVDVTSGLP
-1431 SGEESGLTS
+1431 SGEESGLAS

-1459 SVAQEVG
+1459 SIAQEVG
-1466 EGPSGMI
+1466 EGPSGVM

-1493 ETSGFPSATG
+1493 ESSGFPSGTG
-1503 DFSGEPSGIPYVSGD
+1503 DFSGEPSGVPYFSGD
-1518 ISGAPDLSGQSSAV
+1518 ISGATDISGQPSAV
-1532 TDISGEASGLPEV
+1532 TDISGEVSGLPEV

-1557 RPTVSQELGGET
+1557 RPTVSQELGGEA

-1577 GPSGEASSS
+1577 GPSGEASAS

-1596 PESGIETSTAYEISG
+1596 PESGVEASTVYETSG
-1611 ETSAFPET
+1611 ETSAYPEV
-1619 SIETS
+1619 SVETS
-1624 TIQEISGETSAFP
+1624 TIQEISGETSAYP
-1637 EASVETSTVHEISGE
+1637 EVSVETSTIQEISGE
-1652 TSAFPEFSI
+1652 SSAFPEIRI

-1666 QEISGETSAF
+1666 QEISGESSAF
-1676 PELSIQTSTS
+1676 PEIRIETSTS
-1686 QEARGETSGY
+1686 QEARGETSG
-1696 PEISIETSTI
+1696 
-1706 QELSGETSAFPESS
+1706 
-1720 TETSTIQE
+1720 
-1728 ISGETSA
+1728 
-1735 FPEITIETS
+1735 FPEITIE
-1744 TIQDI
+1744 
-1749 SGETSAFPEIKME
+1749 A
-1762 TFTSQEARGE
+1762 
-1772 TSGYPE
+1772 
-1778 ISIETSTVHET
+1778 STVHET
-1789 SGETSAFPE
+1789 
-1798 ISIETSTVHEISGE
+1798 SGE

-1834 AFPEIRIETSTNQE
+1834 AFPEIRIETSTSQE
-1848 ARGETSGYPEISIE
+1848 ARGETSGFPEISIE
-1862 TSTVHETSGEASAF
+1862 ASTVHETSGEASAL
-1876 PEISIETSTVHEISG
+1876 PEISIETSTVREISG

-1914 AFPEISI
+1914 AFPEISV

-1934 AFPEISI
+1934 AY
-1941 ETSTVHE
+1941 
-1948 ISGET
+1948 
-1953 SAFPEIRIETS
+1953 PEIRIETS
-1964 TSQEARGETSAFPEI
+1964 TSQEARGETSGFPEI
-1979 SIETSTVHEIS
+1979 SIETSTVHETS
-1990 GEASAFPEISTETLT
+1990 GETSAFPEISIETST
-2005 SQEAR
+2005 RQEAR

-2024 TVQELSGET
+2024 TIQEVSGET
-2033 SAFPEIRIETST
+2033 SAFPEIRIETPT
-2045 SQEARGETSAFPE
+2045 SQEARGETSAYPE
-2058 ISIETSSVHETS
+2058 ISIEASTLHETS
-2070 VEASALPAVNIETA
+2070 GETSALPAANMETA
-2084 ATSLASGEPS
+2084 ATSVASGEPS
-2094 GAPEEKEVP
+2094 GAPEGKEIH
-2103 DATSGAVTHSIAGI
+2103 DETSGTATHSVTGV

-2123 PDVVISTSTPDVEPT
+2123 PDVVISTSTPDAELT
-2138 QGPRNHEEAQLE
+2138 QGPRSPAEAQLE
-2150 IEPSPPAVSGQETET
+2150 IEPSTPAASGQETET
-2165 AVVLDNPHLLAT
+2165 AAVLDNPPLSAT

-2183 QVSQEAIDALG
+2183 QASQEAIEALG

-2211 ATCVDGID
+2211 ATCADGID

-2237 LENCEEGWTKFQGHC
+2237 LENCEDGWTKFQGHC

-2265 ETRCRQHQAH
+2265 ETRCREHQAH

-2374 ENARTFGRKKDRYE
+2374 ENARTFGRRKDRYE
-2388 INSMVRY
+2388 INSLVRY
-2395 QCNQGYIQRHVPTI
+2395 QCDQGYIQRHVPTI

-2428 NYQRRLYK
+2428 SYQRRLYK
-2436 RSPRSRSRPSGR
+2436 RSPRSRSRPSGS

>member
-1 MTTLLLVFVCLRVIA
+1 LA
-16 AAVSVELSDSSDG
+16 DSSDG

-61 TSALLNPR
+61 TSALLTPR

-90 IRLNTEYREAIS
+90 IRLNTEYREVIS

-256 APEKFTFQEAFDKC
+256 DPEKFTFQEAFDKC

-321 VWTVYLYINQTG
+321 VRTVYLYINQTG
-333 YPHPSSRYDAI
+333 YPHPDSRYDAI
-344 CYSEQKEIVILVR
+344 CYS
-357 LHALSVR
+357 
-364 IQLSFS
+364 
-370 HGSDVLWRLSKLP
+370 
-383 YFPLATLNSLQQAL
+383 
-397 EVSAD
+397 
-402 LDMGKVFPGRAGRRA
+402 
-417 GKVLSDLPAVVP
+417 
-429 SVLRCCREP
+429 
-438 LWRKENH
+438 
-445 FFYQTAMI
+445 
-453 SLLMSEPANT
+453 
-463 QLLLGG
+463 
-469 STSAVH
+469 
-475 LAGLTMSSLIAALS
+475 
-489 SDVGDDVE
+489 GDDVE

-525 VELPLPRNATEEEA
+525 VELPLPHNATEEEA
-539 RGSIATLEPMEIT
+539 RGSIATLEPIEIT
-552 PIATELYEGF
+552 PTATELYEGF
-562 TVLPDLFAT
+562 TVLPELFT
-571 GVTIETAAPEEENV
+571 TSVTVETATPEEENV
-585 TRGDV
+585 TRGDI
-590 TGVWAVPEEVTTI
+590 TGLGAVPAEVTTI
-603 ALGYT
+603 TLG
-608 LTTALTTETAEVSS
+608 TTITTETAEVSS
-622 VEEAMG
+622 VEEVVG

-639 AFTVEDQ
+639 AFTEEDQ
-646 LVRVTAVP
+646 LVHVTAAP
-654 GVDLLPKQPISPTGV
+654 GVGLLPQKPISPTGV

-681 FSFVQAQK
+681 FSFIQAQQ

-726 YPIVNPRSNCV
+726 YPIVNPRSNCL
-737 GDKESSPGVRSYG
+737 GDKENSPGVRSYG

-779 FTFSEAQQYCES
+779 FTFPEAQQYCES

-800 QLHAAWKQGLDRCY
+800 QLHAAWQQGLDKCY

-870 AEEEG
+870 VQEEG
-875 VTSFFEEDVLAT
+875 VTSFFDDVLAT

-901 ATVETE
+901 VTMETE
-907 FATQPENQTAWGTE
+907 LATQPENQTAWGTE
-921 VFPTDVSVLSV
+921 VFPTNMSLLSGG
-932 SPSAFPPATVIPEE
+932 PSAFPPATVIPEE
-946 TSTDASISEVS
+946 TSTNASISEVS

-968 SGESSASGWISGVTD
+968 SGESSTPVWVSRVPD
-983 TSGEPTSGVF
+983 TSAEPTSGGF

-1002 GESGLPS
+1002 GGSGLPS

-1017 LPGESGLP
+1017 VPGESGLP
-1025 SGDLSGLPSGTVDI
+1025 SGDLSSMPSGSIDI
-1039 SGLPS
+1039 SGLSS
-1044 AEEDVSV
+1044 AEEGVSV
-1051 STSRIPEISG
+1051 SISRIPEISG

-1071 PSGFSGEISGTEL
+1071 PSGFSGEISGTGL
-1084 VSGVSSGEES
+1084 VSGTSSGEES
-1094 GLTSGFPTVSLVDTT
+1094 GLASGFPTISLVDTT

-1119 RREEGKGSIGVSGEG
+1119 RREEGKGSIGVSGEE

-1142 EWDTSGRA
+1142 ELDTSGGA
-1150 QGLPSGAELSGEP
+1150 QGLPSGAELSGEPSGGPELSGEP
-1163 SGVPELSGEPSGE
+1163 SGVPELSGEPSG
-1176 PQLSGEPSGVKELS
+1176 
-1190 GEPSGEPQLSGEP
+1190 
-1203 SGVKE
+1203 
-1208 LSGEPSGEPQ
+1208 
-1218 LSGEPSGVPELS
+1218 
-1230 GEPSGEPQL
+1230 
-1239 SGEPS
+1239 
-1244 GVPEVSGEPSGE
+1244 
-1256 PQLSGEPSGVPELSG
+1256 
-1271 GPSGEP
+1271 
-1277 ELSGEPSGV
+1277 
-1286 PELSGEP
+1286 
-1293 SRGPEHSGLPS
+1293 GPEFSGLPS
-1304 GLDVSGEPSGTHEVS
+1304 GLDVSGEPSGTHEIS

-1327 PSGIDGSGEASGI
+1327 TSGIDGSGEASGI
-1340 TFVDASFEEVTTTPS
+1340 TIVDTSLEEVTTPS
-1355 ITGAEAKEILEISG
+1355 IRGAEAKEILEISG

-1376 SSGMVSGSLDISG
+1376 ASGIVSGGLDISG

-1398 GSVSGVLEMSGHPS
+1398 GSVSGVLEISGHPS
-1412 GVIDSS
+1412 GVIDGS
-1418 GEVSGDYVTSGLP
+1418 GEVSGVGITSGLL

-1480 GDRGLSGEGSGAV
+1480 GDRGLSGEGSGAA
-1493 ETSGFPSATG
+1493 ETSGFPSTTG
-1503 DFSGEPSGIPYVSGD
+1503 DFSGEPSGIPYISGD
-1518 ISGAPDLSGQSSAV
+1518 ISGATDLSGQSSAV
-1532 TDISGEASGLPEV
+1532 VDISGETSGLQEV

-1569 AVTFPYGF
+1569 AVTFPYSF
-1577 GPSGEASSS
+1577 GASGEASAS

-1596 PESGIETSTAYEISG
+1596 SESGTETSTAYDISG
-1611 ETSAFPET
+1611 ETSAFTET
-1619 SIETS
+1619 
-1624 TIQEISGETSAFP
+1624 
-1637 EASVETSTVHEISGE
+1637 
-1652 TSAFPEFSI
+1652 
-1661 ETSTI
+1661 
-1666 QEISGETSAF
+1666 
-1676 PELSIQTSTS
+1676 
-1686 QEARGETSGY
+1686 
-1696 PEISIETSTI
+1696 
-1706 QELSGETSAFPESS
+1706 S

-1735 FPEITIETS
+1735 FPESSVETSTIHEISGETSAFPEFNIETSTIQEIISGETSAFPESGAETS

-1749 SGETSAFPEIKME
+1749 SGETSAFPEIRIE
-1762 TFTSQEARGE
+1762 TSTSQDISGETSAFPEIRIETSTSQEARGE

-1789 SGETSAFPE
+1789 SGEISGFPE
-1798 ISIETSTVHEISGE
+1798 ISIETSTVHETSGE
-1812 TSAFPEISIETSTV
+1812 TSGFPEISIETSTV

-1834 AFPEIRIETSTNQE
+1834 AFPEIRIETSTSQE
-1848 ARGETSGYPEISIE
+1848 ARGETSGY
-1862 TSTVHETSGEASAF
+1862 

-1897 EISIE
+1897 EIIIE
-1902 TSTVHE
+1902 TSTSQE
-1908 ISGETS
+1908 ARDISGETS

-1921 ETSTVHEISGETS
+1921 ETSTVHETSGETS
-1934 AFPEISI
+1934 AFPEIRIETPTSQEARGETSAYPEISI
-1941 ETSTVHE
+1941 ETSAVQE
-1948 ISGET
+1948 VSGET

-1964 TSQEARGETSAFPEI
+1964 TSQEARGETAAFPET
-1979 SIETSTVHEIS
+1979 SIETSTVHE
-1990 GEASAFPEISTETLT
+1990 T
-2005 SQEAR
+2005 
-2010 GETSAYPEISIETS
+2010 
-2024 TVQELSGET
+2024 SGET
-2033 SAFPEIRIETST
+2033 SA
-2045 SQEARGETSAFPE
+2045 
-2058 ISIETSSVHETS
+2058 
-2070 VEASALPAVNIETA
+2070 LPVANVETA
-2084 ATSLASGEPS
+2084 ATSLATAETSGV
-2094 GAPEEKEVP
+2094 PEEKAIP
-2103 DATSGAVTHSIAGI
+2103 DATSGADIRSITGI

-2123 PDVVISTSTPDVEPT
+2123 PDAVISTSTPDVEPA
-2138 QGPRNHEEAQLE
+2138 QGPRNLEEAQLE
-2150 IEPSPPAVSGQETET
+2150 IEPSPPVVSGQETET
-2165 AVVLDNPHLLAT
+2165 AGVLDNPHLLAT

-2183 QVSQEAIDALG
+2183 QGSQEAIDTLG

-2219 SFKCLC
+2219 SYKCLC

-2252 YRHFEERETWMDA
+2252 YRHFDERETWMDA
-2265 ETRCRQHQAH
+2265 ENRCRQHQAH

-2313 GHSLQFEN
+2313 GHSLQYEN

-2336 CVVMIWHEQGEW
+2336 CIVMIWHEKGEW

-2395 QCNQGYIQRHVPTI
+2395 QCDQGYIQRHVPTI

-2415 QWEEPRISCINPS
+2415 QWEEPRISCLNPS

-2436 RSPRSRSRPSGR
+2436 RSPRSRSRPSGS

>member
-1 MTTLLLVFVCLRVIA
+1 MTTLLLVFVCLRVIT

-61 TSALLNPR
+61 TSALLTPR

-90 IRLNTEYREAIS
+90 IRLNTEYREVIS

-256 APEKFTFQEAFDKC
+256 DPEKFTFQEAFDKC

-321 VWTVYLYINQTG
+321 VRTVYLYVNQTG
-333 YPHPSSRYDAI
+333 YPHPDSRYDAI
-344 CYSEQKEIVILVR
+344 CYS
-357 LHALSVR
+357 
-364 IQLSFS
+364 
-370 HGSDVLWRLSKLP
+370 
-383 YFPLATLNSLQQAL
+383 
-397 EVSAD
+397 
-402 LDMGKVFPGRAGRRA
+402 
-417 GKVLSDLPAVVP
+417 
-429 SVLRCCREP
+429 
-438 LWRKENH
+438 
-445 FFYQTAMI
+445 
-453 SLLMSEPANT
+453 
-463 QLLLGG
+463 
-469 STSAVH
+469 
-475 LAGLTMSSLIAALS
+475 
-489 SDVGDDVE
+489 GDDVE
-497 TLVPGQ
+497 ALVPGQ

-539 RGSIATLEPMEIT
+539 RGSIATLEPIEIT
-552 PIATELYEGF
+552 PTVTELYEGF
-562 TVLPDLFAT
+562 TVLPDLFT
-571 GVTIETAAPEEENV
+571 TSVTVETATPEEENV

-590 TGVWAVPEEVTTI
+590 TGLGAVPAEVITI
-603 ALGYT
+603 ALG
-608 LTTALTTETAEVSS
+608 TTITTETAEVSS
-622 VEEAMG
+622 VEEVVG

-639 AFTVEDQ
+639 PFTMEDQ
-646 LVRVTAVP
+646 LMRVTAAP
-654 GVDLLPKQPISPTGV
+654 GVGLLPEQPVSPTGV
-669 VFHYRDATSRYA
+669 VFHYRAATSRYA
-681 FSFVQAQK
+681 FSFVQAQH

-726 YPIVNPRSNCV
+726 YPIVNPRSNCL
-737 GDKESSPGVRSYG
+737 GDKENSPGVRSYG

-772 FATQPEQ
+772 FATQPER
-779 FTFSEAQQYCES
+779 FTFPEAQQYCES

-800 QLHAAWKQGLDRCY
+800 QLHAAWKQGLDKCY

-828 SPRPACGGDAPGV
+828 SPRPACGGDVPGV

-870 AEEEG
+870 VEEEG
-875 VTSFFEEDVLAT
+875 VTSFFDDVLAT

-901 ATVETE
+901 VTMETE
-907 FATQPENQTAWGTE
+907 FATQPENRTAWGTE
-921 VFPTDVSVLSV
+921 VFPTDVSLLSGG
-932 SPSAFPPATVIPEE
+932 PSAFPPATVIPEE
-946 TSTDASISEVS
+946 TSTNASISEVS

-968 SGESSASGWISGVTD
+968 SGESSTSVWVSRVPD
-983 TSGEPTSGVF
+983 TSAEPTSGGF
-993 ELSGEHSGI
+993 ELSGEHSGV

-1009 VDLHTSGF
+1009 VDLHSSGF

-1025 SGDLSGLPSGTVDI
+1025 SGDLSGISSGIIDT
-1039 SGLPS
+1039 SGLSS
-1044 AEEDVSV
+1044 AEEGISV

-1061 MPSGVESSGL
+1061 MPSGVESSGM
-1071 PSGFSGEISGTEL
+1071 PSGFSSEISGTEL
-1084 VSGVSSGEES
+1084 VSGISSGEES
-1094 GLTSGFPTVSLVDTT
+1094 GLASGFPTISLVDTT

-1119 RREEGKGSIGVSGEG
+1119 QRQEGKGSIGVSGEG

-1142 EWDTSGRA
+1142 EWDTSGGA
-1150 QGLPSGAELSGEP
+1150 QGLPSGAEISREPAGGFELSGEPSGVPELRPELSGEP
-1163 SGVPELSGEPSGE
+1163 SGVPELSGEPSG
-1176 PQLSGEPSGVKELS
+1176 G
-1190 GEPSGEPQLSGEP
+1190 
-1203 SGVKE
+1203 
-1208 LSGEPSGEPQ
+1208 
-1218 LSGEPSGVPELS
+1218 
-1230 GEPSGEPQL
+1230 
-1239 SGEPS
+1239 
-1244 GVPEVSGEPSGE
+1244 
-1256 PQLSGEPSGVPELSG
+1256 
-1271 GPSGEP
+1271 P

-1286 PELSGEP
+1286 PELSGKPSGEP
-1293 SRGPEHSGLPS
+1293 ELSGLPS
-1304 GLDVSGEPSGTHEVS
+1304 GLDISGEPSGTHEVS
-1319 GLVDLSGL
+1319 GLLDLSGL
-1327 PSGIDGSGEASGI
+1327 TSGIDGSSEASGI
-1340 TFVDASFEEVTTTPS
+1340 TFVDASLEEVTTPS
-1355 ITGAEAKEILEISG
+1355 IRGAEAKEILEFSG

-1376 SSGMVSGSLDISG
+1376 ASSVVSGSLDISG

-1418 GEVSGDYVTSGLP
+1418 GEVSGVDVTSGLL

-1447 VDTTLVEVVTQT
+1447 VDTTLVEVVTQV

-1473 EISGFPS
+1473 EISGLPS
-1480 GDRGLSGEGSGAV
+1480 GDRELSGEGSGAV
-1493 ETSGFPSATG
+1493 ETSGFPSGTG
-1503 DFSGEPSGIPYVSGD
+1503 DFSGESSGIPYVSGD
-1518 ISGAPDLSGQSSAV
+1518 TYGATDLSGQSSAV
-1532 TDISGEASGLPEV
+1532 TDISGETSGIPEV

-1569 AVTFPYGF
+1569 AVTFPYSF
-1577 GPSGEASSS
+1577 GPSGEASAS

-1596 PESGIETSTAYEISG
+1596 PESGIETSTPYEISG

-1637 EASVETSTVHEISGE
+1637 ETHVETSTIHEMSGE

-1666 QEISGETSAF
+1666 QEISGEM
-1676 PELSIQTSTS
+1676 
-1686 QEARGETSGY
+1686 GETSGY
-1696 PEISIETSTI
+1696 PEITIETSTVH
-1706 QELSGETSAFPESS
+1706 ET
-1720 TETSTIQE
+1720 
-1728 ISGETSA
+1728 SGETSA

-1744 TIQDI
+1744 TVHET
-1749 SGETSAFPEIKME
+1749 SGETSAFPEITIE
-1762 TFTSQEARGE
+1762 TSTVHETSGE
-1772 TSGYPE
+1772 TSAFPE
-1778 ISIETSTVHET
+1778 ITIETSTVHET

-1798 ISIETSTVHEISGE
+1798 ISIETSTVQ
-1812 TSAFPEISIETSTV
+1812 
-1826 HEISGESS
+1826 EISGESS
-1834 AFPEIRIETSTNQE
+1834 AFPEIRIETSTSQE
-1848 ARGETSGYPEISIE
+1848 ARGETSAYPEISIE
-1862 TSTVHETSGEASAF
+1862 TSTVHET
-1876 PEISIETSTVHEISG
+1876 
-1891 ETSAFP
+1891 
-1897 EISIE
+1897 
-1902 TSTVHE
+1902 
-1908 ISGETS
+1908 
-1914 AFPEISI
+1914 
-1921 ETSTVHEISGETS
+1921 SGETS

-1979 SIETSTVHEIS
+1979 SIETSTLHEIS
-1990 GEASAFPEISTETLT
+1990 GETSAFPEIRIETPT

-2024 TVQELSGET
+2024 TVQEVSGET

-2045 SQEARGETSAFPE
+2045 SQQAWDETSAFPE
-2058 ISIETSSVHETS
+2058 TNIETSTVHETS
-2070 VEASALPAVNIETA
+2070 GEASAMPAASIETA
-2084 ATSLASGEPS
+2084 ATSLATGEPS
-2094 GAPEEKEVP
+2094 GAPKEKEIP
-2103 DATSGAVTHSIAGI
+2103 DATSGAVTHSITGI

-2123 PDVVISTSTPDVEPT
+2123 PDVIISNSTLDVEPT
-2138 QGPRNHEEAQLE
+2138 RGPGNPEEAQLK

-2165 AVVLDNPHLLAT
+2165 AVVLDNPHLPAT
-2177 ATAALP
+2177 ATAAMP
-2183 QVSQEAIDALG
+2183 QVSQEAIDTLG

-2219 SFKCLC
+2219 SYKCLC

-2252 YRHFEERETWMDA
+2252 YRHFDERETWMDA
-2265 ETRCRQHQAH
+2265 ENRCRQHQAH

-2336 CVVMIWHEQGEW
+2336 CIVMIWHEQGEW

>member
-1 MTTLLLVFVCLRVIA
+1 MTTLLLVFVCLQVITA
-16 AAVSVELSDSSDG
+16 ANSVELSDSSDG
-29 LEVKIPEQSPLRVV
+29 LEVKIPEQSPLRVI

-61 TSALLNPR
+61 TSVMLTPR

-90 IRLNTEYREAIS
+90 IRLNSEYREAIS

-241 YCYAEQMQGKVFYAT
+241 YCYAEQMQGRVFYAT

-321 VWTVYLYINQTG
+321 VRTVYLHVNQTG
-333 YPHPSSRYDAI
+333 YPHPDSRYDAI
-344 CYSEQKEIVILVR
+344 CYS
-357 LHALSVR
+357 
-364 IQLSFS
+364 
-370 HGSDVLWRLSKLP
+370 
-383 YFPLATLNSLQQAL
+383 
-397 EVSAD
+397 
-402 LDMGKVFPGRAGRRA
+402 
-417 GKVLSDLPAVVP
+417 
-429 SVLRCCREP
+429 
-438 LWRKENH
+438 
-445 FFYQTAMI
+445 
-453 SLLMSEPANT
+453 
-463 QLLLGG
+463 
-469 STSAVH
+469 
-475 LAGLTMSSLIAALS
+475 
-489 SDVGDDVE
+489 GDDIE
-497 TLVPGQ
+497 SLVPGQ
-503 FIDETGSELG
+503 FIDEIGSELG

-525 VELPLPRNATEEEA
+525 VELPLSRNATEEEA
-539 RGSIATLEPMEIT
+539 RGSIATLEPVEIT
-552 PIATELYEGF
+552 PTATKLYEGF
-562 TVLPDLFAT
+562 TALPDLFTTA
-571 GVTIETAAPEEENV
+571 VTVETAATEEENA
-585 TRGDV
+585 TRVDV
-590 TGVWAVPEEVTTI
+590 TAVWTAPEEAATTDLSTAITTI
-603 ALGYT
+603 ALG
-608 LTTALTTETAEVSS
+608 TAGTTETAEVSS
-622 VEEAMG
+622 VEGFVG
-628 VTATPG
+628 VTATSG

-646 LVRVTAVP
+646 LVRVTAAP
-654 GVDLLPKQPISPTGV
+654 GAGHLPEQPISPTGV
-669 VFHYRDATSRYA
+669 VFHYRAATSRYA
-681 FSFVQAQK
+681 FSFIQAQK
-689 ACLENNAVIAT
+689 ACLENSAVIAT
-700 PEQLQAAYEAG
+700 PQQLQAAYEAG

-726 YPIVNPRSNCV
+726 YPIVNPRNNCV
-737 GDKESSPGVRSYG
+737 GDKENTPGVRSYG

-759 VYCYIDRLKGEVF
+759 VYCYIDRLKGDVF

-779 FTFSEAQQYCES
+779 FTFPEAQQYCES

-841 RTVYQH
+841 RTLYQH
-847 YNQTGFPDP
+847 HNQTGFPDP

-870 AEEEG
+870 VEEEG
-875 VTSFFEEDVLAT
+875 VTPFFEDVLAT

-901 ATVETE
+901 VTVETE
-907 FATQPENQTAWGTE
+907 SATQPENQTVWGTE
-921 VFPTDVSVLSV
+921 VFPTDVSLLSGG
-932 SPSAFPPATVIPEE
+932 PSAFPPATIVPDE
-946 TSTDASISEVS
+946 TSTNGSVSEVS

-968 SGESSASGWISGVTD
+968 SGESSASGWVPAVPD

-1009 VDLHTSGF
+1009 VDLHASGF
-1017 LPGESGLP
+1017 PPGETGLP
-1025 SGDLSGLPSGTVDI
+1025 SGDLSGVPSGVVDI

-1044 AEEDVSV
+1044 AEEEISVSV
-1051 STSRIPEISG
+1051 SRIPEISG
-1061 MPSGVESSGL
+1061 MPPEVESSGL
-1071 PSGFSGEISGTEL
+1071 PFGVSGETSGTEL

-1094 GLTSGFPTVSLVDTT
+1094 GLASGFPTVSLVDTT
-1109 LVEVVTTAPE
+1109 LVEVVTTVPE

-1134 DLSGFPST
+1134 DLSGFPSS
-1142 EWDTSGRA
+1142 EWDSSGGI
-1150 QGLPSGAELSGEP
+1150 QGLPSGAEPSGEP
-1163 SGVPELSGEPSGE
+1163 SGVPELSGLPSGG
-1176 PQLSGEPSGVKELS
+1176 SEL
-1190 GEPSGEPQLSGEP
+1190 
-1203 SGVKE
+1203 
-1208 LSGEPSGEPQ
+1208 
-1218 LSGEPSGVPELS
+1218 
-1230 GEPSGEPQL
+1230 
-1239 SGEPS
+1239 
-1244 GVPEVSGEPSGE
+1244 
-1256 PQLSGEPSGVPELSG
+1256 
-1271 GPSGEP
+1271 
-1277 ELSGEPSGV
+1277 
-1286 PELSGEP
+1286 
-1293 SRGPEHSGLPS
+1293 SGLPS
-1304 GLDVSGEPSGTHEVS
+1304 GLDASGETSGTHETS

-1327 PSGIDGSGEASGI
+1327 TSGVDGSSEASGI
-1340 TFVDASFEEVTTTPS
+1340 TFVDATLEEVTTTPPT
-1355 ITGAEAKEILEISG
+1355 TGAEAKETLETSG

-1376 SSGMVSGSLDISG
+1376 VSGMVSGSLDTSG

-1398 GSVSGVLEMSGHPS
+1398 GSVSGVLEMSGYPS
-1412 GVIDSS
+1412 GVTDSS
-1418 GEVSGDYVTSGLP
+1418 GDNSGVDVTSGLL

-1466 EGPSGMI
+1466 EGPSGVI
-1473 EISGFPS
+1473 EISGFTS

-1493 ETSGFPSATG
+1493 ESSGFPSGAG
-1503 DFSGEPSGIPYVSGD
+1503 DLSGEPSGIPYISGD
-1518 ISGAPDLSGQSSAV
+1518 FSGATDLSGQSSAV
-1532 TDISGEASGLPEV
+1532 TDISGEASGLPGI

-1569 AVTFPYGF
+1569 VTFPYSL
-1577 GPSGEASSS
+1577 GPSGEASAS

-1596 PESGIETSTAYEISG
+1596 PEGALETSTAYEISG
-1611 ETSAFPET
+1611 ETSAFPEAG
-1619 SIETS
+1619 IETS
-1624 TIQEISGETSAFP
+1624 TIR
-1637 EASVETSTVHEISGE
+1637 EISGE
-1652 TSAFPEFSI
+1652 TSAFPEFN
-1661 ETSTI
+1661 
-1666 QEISGETSAF
+1666 
-1676 PELSIQTSTS
+1676 
-1686 QEARGETSGY
+1686 
-1696 PEISIETSTI
+1696 
-1706 QELSGETSAFPESS
+1706 

-1735 FPEITIETS
+1735 FPEILTETSTSQEARGETSGYPEIIVEASTGQEGSGETSAFPESGTETSAIQEISGETSAFPEIRIETS
-1744 TIQDI
+1744 TSQDI
-1749 SGETSAFPEIKME
+1749 SGETSAFPEIRIE

-1772 TSGYPE
+1772 ISGYPE

-1812 TSAFPEISIETSTV
+1812 
-1826 HEISGESS
+1826 SS
-1834 AFPEIRIETSTNQE
+1834 AFPEIRIETYTNQE
-1848 ARGETSGYPEISIE
+1848 ARGETSAYPEISIE
-1862 TSTVHETSGEASAF
+1862 TSTVHET
-1876 PEISIETSTVHEISG
+1876 SG

-1908 ISGETS
+1908 ISGEMS
-1914 AFPEISI
+1914 SFPEISI
-1921 ETSTVHEISGETS
+1921 ETSTIHEASGE
-1934 AFPEISI
+1934 I
-1941 ETSTVHE
+1941 
-1948 ISGET
+1948 

-1964 TSQEARGETSAFPEI
+1964 TGGEVRGETSAFPEI
-1979 SIETSTVHEIS
+1979 SIETSTVHDIS
-1990 GEASAFPEISTETLT
+1990 GETSAFPEFSTETPT

-2010 GETSAYPEISIETS
+2010 GETSAYPEIFIETS
-2024 TVQELSGET
+2024 TVQEVSGET
-2033 SAFPEIRIETST
+2033 SAFPEISTGAPT
-2045 SQEARGETSAFPE
+2045 SQEARGETVPE
-2058 ISIETSSVHETS
+2058 ISMEASTVHES
-2070 VEASALPAVNIETA
+2070 SGEASALPAANIRTA
-2084 ATSLASGEPS
+2084 ATSLAGGEPF
-2094 GAPEEKEVP
+2094 GTPEEKEIP
-2103 DATSGAVTHSIAGI
+2103 GATSGAVTHSITGV

-2123 PDVVISTSTPDVEPT
+2123 PDIVIGTRTPDVEPT
-2138 QGPRNHEEAQLE
+2138 QGLGNPEEAQLE

-2165 AVVLDNPHLLAT
+2165 AVAPDNPHLLAT
-2177 ATAALP
+2177 TTGALP

-2194 PTTEDTDECHS
+2194 PTTEDTDVCHP

-2219 SFKCLC
+2219 SFKCFC

-2252 YRHFEERETWMDA
+2252 YQHFEERETWMDA

-2275 LSSIITPEE
+2275 LSSIVTPEE

-2290 HAQDYQWIGLS
+2290 HAQDYHWIGLS

-2313 GHSLQFEN
+2313 GHSLQYEN

-2329 FFAAGED
+2329 FFSAGED
-2336 CVVMIWHEQGEW
+2336 CVVMIWHEKGEW

-2367 CGDPPVV
+2367 CGDPPAV
-2374 ENARTFGRKKDRYE
+2374 ENARTFGRKKERYE

-2395 QCNQGYIQRHVPTI
+2395 QCDQGYIQRHVPTI

-2415 QWEEPRISCINPS
+2415 QWEEPRISCLNPS
-2428 NYQRRLYK
+2428 SYQRRLYK
-2436 RSPRSRSRPSGR
+2436 RSPRSRSKPSGS

>member
-1 MTTLLLVFVCLRVIA
+1 MTTLLLVFACLRVITA
-16 AAVSVELSDSSDG
+16 AISVELSDSSDG

-61 TSALLNPR
+61 TSALLTPR

-256 APEKFTFQEAFDKC
+256 TPEKFTFQEAFDKC

-321 VWTVYLYINQTG
+321 VRTVYLYVNQTG
-333 YPHPSSRYDAI
+333 YPHPDSRYDAI
-344 CYSEQKEIVILVR
+344 CYS
-357 LHALSVR
+357 
-364 IQLSFS
+364 
-370 HGSDVLWRLSKLP
+370 
-383 YFPLATLNSLQQAL
+383 
-397 EVSAD
+397 
-402 LDMGKVFPGRAGRRA
+402 
-417 GKVLSDLPAVVP
+417 
-429 SVLRCCREP
+429 
-438 LWRKENH
+438 
-445 FFYQTAMI
+445 
-453 SLLMSEPANT
+453 
-463 QLLLGG
+463 
-469 STSAVH
+469 
-475 LAGLTMSSLIAALS
+475 
-489 SDVGDDVE
+489 GDDVE

-503 FIDETGSELG
+503 FIDERGSELG

-539 RGSIATLEPMEIT
+539 RGSIATLEPIEIT
-552 PIATELYEGF
+552 ATATELYEGF
-562 TVLPDLFAT
+562 TVLPDLFTT
-571 GVTIETAAPEEENV
+571 GVTVETTAPEEENV
-585 TRGDV
+585 TRRDV

-603 ALGYT
+603 ALGT
-608 LTTALTTETAEVSS
+608 AITTGTAEVSS
-622 VEEAMG
+622 VEEAVG

-639 AFTVEDQ
+639 VFTVEDQ
-646 LVRVTAVP
+646 LVRVTAAP
-654 GVDLLPKQPISPTGV
+654 GVGLLPEQPISPTGV
-669 VFHYRDATSRYA
+669 VFHYRAATSRYA
-681 FSFVQAQK
+681 FSFVQAQQ
-689 ACLENNAVIAT
+689 ACLGNNAVIAT

-737 GDKESSPGVRSYG
+737 GDKENSPGVRSYG

-779 FTFSEAQQYCES
+779 FTFPEAQQYCES

-921 VFPTDVSVLSV
+921 VFPTDVSLRSV
-932 SPSAFPPATVIPEE
+932 SPSAFPPATITPEE
-946 TSTDASISEVS
+946 TSTDVSVSEVS

-968 SGESSASGWISGVTD
+968 SGESSASGWVSGAPD
-983 TSGEPTSGVF
+983 ASGEPTSGVF

-1025 SGDLSGLPSGTVDI
+1025 SGDLSGVTSGIVDI

-1051 STSRIPEISG
+1051 FASRIPEVGG

-1071 PSGFSGEISGTEL
+1071 PSGFSGDISGTEL

-1109 LVEVVTTAPE
+1109 LVEVVTTVPE

-1134 DLSGFPST
+1134 DLSGLPST
-1142 EWDTSGRA
+1142 EWDTSGGA
-1150 QGLPSGAELSGEP
+1150 QGLPSGVELSGEP
-1163 SGVPELSGEPSGE
+1163 SGVPELSGEPSG
-1176 PQLSGEPSGVKELS
+1176 
-1190 GEPSGEPQLSGEP
+1190 
-1203 SGVKE
+1203 
-1208 LSGEPSGEPQ
+1208 
-1218 LSGEPSGVPELS
+1218 VPELS
-1230 GEPSGEPQL
+1230 GEPSGGPEL

-1244 GVPEVSGEPSGE
+1244 GPSG
-1256 PQLSGEPSGVPELSG
+1256 G
-1271 GPSGEP
+1271 P

-1293 SRGPEHSGLPS
+1293 SGGPELSGLPS

-1327 PSGIDGSGEASGI
+1327 TSGIDGSGEASGV
-1340 TFVDASFEEVTTTPS
+1340 TFVDVSLEEVTTTPS

-1376 SSGMVSGSLDISG
+1376 ISGMVSGSLDISG
-1389 EPSGHVDFG
+1389 QPSGHVDFG
-1398 GSVSGVLEMSGHPS
+1398 GSVSGVPEMSGYPS

-1418 GEVSGDYVTSGLP
+1418 GEVSGVDVTSGLL

-1473 EISGFPS
+1473 EVSGFPS

-1493 ETSGFPSATG
+1493 ETSGFPSGTG
-1503 DFSGEPSGIPYVSGD
+1503 DFSGEPSGIPYISGD
-1518 ISGAPDLSGQSSAV
+1518 ISGATDLSGQSSAV

-1569 AVTFPYGF
+1569 TVTFPYSF
-1577 GPSGEASSS
+1577 GPSGEASAS
-1586 GELSGETSAL
+1586 GEPSGETSAL
-1596 PESGIETSTAYEISG
+1596 SESGIETSTTYEISG

-1619 SIETS
+1619 SVETS
-1624 TIQEISGETSAFP
+1624 TIHEISGETSAFP
-1637 EASVETSTVHEISGE
+1637 ETSVETSTIHEISGE

-1676 PELSIQTSTS
+1676 PE
-1686 QEARGETSGY
+1686 
-1696 PEISIETSTI
+1696 
-1706 QELSGETSAFPESS
+1706 SS

-1735 FPEITIETS
+1735 FPEIRIETS

-1749 SGETSAFPEIKME
+1749 SGETSAFPEIRIE

-1778 ISIETSTVHET
+1778 IRIETSTVHET

-1812 TSAFPEISIETSTV
+1812 TSAFPEIIIETSTV
-1826 HEISGESS
+1826 REISGESS

-1848 ARGETSGYPEISIE
+1848 ARGETSGYPAISIETPTVHEMSGETSAFPEISIE
-1862 TSTVHETSGEASAF
+1862 TSMVHEISGETSAF
-1876 PEISIETSTVHEISG
+1876 PEIRIETSTSQEGRGETSAFPKISIETSTVHEISG

-1902 TSTVHE
+1902 TPTN
-1908 ISGETS
+1908 
-1914 AFPEISI
+1914 
-1921 ETSTVHEISGETS
+1921 
-1934 AFPEISI
+1934 
-1941 ETSTVHE
+1941 
-1948 ISGET
+1948 
-1953 SAFPEIRIETS
+1953 
-1964 TSQEARGETSAFPEI
+1964 
-1979 SIETSTVHEIS
+1979 
-1990 GEASAFPEISTETLT
+1990 
-2005 SQEAR
+2005 QEAR

-2024 TVQELSGET
+2024 TVQEVSGEN
-2033 SAFPEIRIETST
+2033 SAFPEIRMETST
-2045 SQEARGETSAFPE
+2045 SQEAQGETSAFPE
-2058 ISIETSSVHETS
+2058 ISIATSTVHETS
-2070 VEASALPAVNIETA
+2070 GETSALPAANVKTA
-2084 ATSLASGEPS
+2084 AMSLASGEPA
-2094 GAPEEKEVP
+2094 GAPNEKEIP
-2103 DATSGAVTHSIAGI
+2103 GATSGAVTHLVAGV
-2117 SGETSV
+2117 SGEASV
-2123 PDVVISTSTPDVEPT
+2123 PDIVISTSTPDVEPI
-2138 QGPRNHEEAQLE
+2138 QGPRNPEEAQLE
-2150 IEPSPPAVSGQETET
+2150 IEPSPPAVSGQEMET

-2177 ATAALP
+2177 TTAALP

-2194 PTTEDTDECHS
+2194 PTTEDTDECHA

-2237 LENCEEGWTKFQGHC
+2237 LENCEEGWIKFQGHC

-2367 CGDPPVV
+2367 CRDPPVV
-2374 ENARTFGRKKDRYE
+2374 ENARTFGQKKDRYE

-2395 QCNQGYIQRHVPTI
+2395 QCNPGYIQRHVPTI

-2428 NYQRRLYK
+2428 NYQRSLYK
-2436 RSPRSRSRPSGR
+2436 RSLRSRSRPSGR

>member
-1 MTTLLLVFVCLRVIA
+1 MTTLLLVFVCLRVIT

-61 TSALLNPR
+61 TSALLTPR

-321 VWTVYLYINQTG
+321 VRTVYLYINQTG
-333 YPHPSSRYDAI
+333 YPHPDSRYDAI
-344 CYSEQKEIVILVR
+344 CYS
-357 LHALSVR
+357 
-364 IQLSFS
+364 
-370 HGSDVLWRLSKLP
+370 
-383 YFPLATLNSLQQAL
+383 
-397 EVSAD
+397 
-402 LDMGKVFPGRAGRRA
+402 
-417 GKVLSDLPAVVP
+417 
-429 SVLRCCREP
+429 
-438 LWRKENH
+438 
-445 FFYQTAMI
+445 
-453 SLLMSEPANT
+453 
-463 QLLLGG
+463 
-469 STSAVH
+469 
-475 LAGLTMSSLIAALS
+475 
-489 SDVGDDVE
+489 GDDVE

-503 FIDETGSELG
+503 FIDETGTELG
-513 SAFTVQTVTQTE
+513 SAFTIQTVTQTE
-525 VELPLPRNATEEEA
+525 VELSLPRNATEEEA
-539 RGSIATLEPMEIT
+539 RGSIATLEPIEIT
-552 PIATELYEGF
+552 PTATELYEGF

-571 GVTIETAAPEEENV
+571 GVTVETTAPEEENV

-603 ALGYT
+603 ALG
-608 LTTALTTETAEVSS
+608 TAVTTETAEVSS

-646 LVRVTAVP
+646 LVRVTAAP
-654 GVDLLPKQPISPTGV
+654 GVGLLPEQPISPTGV
-669 VFHYRDATSRYA
+669 VFHYRAATSRYA
-681 FSFVQAQK
+681 FSFVQAQQ

-779 FTFSEAQQYCES
+779 FTFPEARQYCES

-800 QLHAAWKQGLDRCY
+800 QLYAAWKQGLDRCY

-841 RTVYQH
+841 RTIYQH

-901 ATVETE
+901 VTVEVE

-921 VFPTDVSVLSV
+921 VFPTDMSLLSV
-932 SPSAFPPATVIPEE
+932 SPSAFPLATIIPEE
-946 TSTDASISEVS
+946 KSTDASIIEVS

-968 SGESSASGWISGVTD
+968 SGESSASGWISGVPD

-1017 LPGESGLP
+1017 LPAESGLP
-1025 SGDLSGLPSGTVDI
+1025 SGDLSGVPSGIVDI

-1071 PSGFSGEISGTEL
+1071 PSGLSGEISGTEL

-1094 GLTSGFPTVSLVDTT
+1094 GLASGFPTVSLVDTT
-1109 LVEVVTTAPE
+1109 LVEVVTTVPE
-1119 RREEGKGSIGVSGEG
+1119 RQEEGKGSIGVSGEG
-1134 DLSGFPST
+1134 ELSGFPST
-1142 EWDTSGRA
+1142 EWDSSGGA
-1150 QGLPSGAELSGEP
+1150 QGLPSGAELSREP
-1163 SGVPELSGEPSGE
+1163 SGVPKLSGE
-1176 PQLSGEPSGVKELS
+1176 
-1190 GEPSGEPQLSGEP
+1190 
-1203 SGVKE
+1203 
-1208 LSGEPSGEPQ
+1208 
-1218 LSGEPSGVPELS
+1218 
-1230 GEPSGEPQL
+1230 
-1239 SGEPS
+1239 
-1244 GVPEVSGEPSGE
+1244 
-1256 PQLSGEPSGVPELSG
+1256 
-1271 GPSGEP
+1271 PSGEP

-1293 SRGPEHSGLPS
+1293 SGVPELSGEPSGGPELSGLPS

-1327 PSGIDGSGEASGI
+1327 TSGIDESGEASGI
-1340 TFVDASFEEVTTTPS
+1340 TFVDASLEEVTTTPS

-1418 GEVSGDYVTSGLP
+1418 GEISGADVTSGLL

-1466 EGPSGMI
+1466 QGPSGMI

-1493 ETSGFPSATG
+1493 ETSRFPSGTG
-1503 DFSGEPSGIPYVSGD
+1503 DFSGESSGIPYISGD
-1518 ISGAPDLSGQSSAV
+1518 ISGAADLSGQSSAV

-1596 PESGIETSTAYEISG
+1596 PESGIETSTVHEISG

-1624 TIQEISGETSAFP
+1624 TI
-1637 EASVETSTVHEISGE
+1637 HEISGE
-1652 TSAFPEFSI
+1652 TSAFPETSI

-1666 QEISGETSAF
+1666 HEIT
-1676 PELSIQTSTS
+1676 
-1686 QEARGETSGY
+1686 RGEISGY
-1696 PEISIETSTI
+1696 PEISIETSTV
-1706 QELSGETSAFPESS
+1706 QEVSGETSAFPESS

-1735 FPEITIETS
+1735 FPEIRIETS

-1749 SGETSAFPEIKME
+1749 SGETSAFPEIRIE

-1772 TSGYPE
+1772 ISGYPE

-1812 TSAFPEISIETSTV
+1812 TSAFPEIRIETSTV
-1826 HEISGESS
+1826 
-1834 AFPEIRIETSTNQE
+1834 R
-1848 ARGETSGYPEISIE
+1848 
-1862 TSTVHETSGEASAF
+1862 
-1876 PEISIETSTVHEISG
+1876 
-1891 ETSAFP
+1891 
-1897 EISIE
+1897 
-1902 TSTVHE
+1902 E

-1990 GEASAFPEISTETLT
+1990 GETSAFPEMSIETPT

-2024 TVQELSGET
+2024 TVQEVSGET

-2045 SQEARGETSAFPE
+2045 SQEAQGETSAFPE
-2058 ISIETSSVHETS
+2058 ISIETSTVHETS
-2070 VEASALPAVNIETA
+2070 GEASALPAANIETA

-2094 GAPEEKEVP
+2094 GAAEKEIP
-2103 DATSGAVTHSIAGI
+2103 DITSEAVKHSVTGI

-2138 QGPRNHEEAQLE
+2138 QAPRSPEEAQLE
-2150 IEPSPPAVSGQETET
+2150 IETSPPMVSGQETET
-2165 AVVLDNPHLLAT
+2165 AVVLDNPQLLAT

-2237 LENCEEGWTKFQGHC
+2237 LANCEEGWTKFQGHC

-2362 KGTVA
+2362 KGTVV

>member
-1 MTTLLLVFVCLRVIA
+1 MTTLLLVFVCLQVITA
-16 AAVSVELSDSSDG
+16 ADSVELSDSSDG
-29 LEVKIPEQSPLRVV
+29 LEVKIPEQSPLRVI

-61 TSALLNPR
+61 PSLMLTPR

-78 TEVVLLVATGGK
+78 TEVVLLVATGGR
-90 IRLNTEYREAIS
+90 IRLNGEYREAIS

-141 TIEVLVKGIVFH
+141 TIEVLVKGVVFH

-289 GMDMCS
+289 GMDVCS

-321 VWTVYLYINQTG
+321 VRTVYLHPNQTG
-333 YPHPSSRYDAI
+333 YPHPDSRYDAV
-344 CYSEQKEIVILVR
+344 CYS
-357 LHALSVR
+357 
-364 IQLSFS
+364 
-370 HGSDVLWRLSKLP
+370 
-383 YFPLATLNSLQQAL
+383 
-397 EVSAD
+397 
-402 LDMGKVFPGRAGRRA
+402 
-417 GKVLSDLPAVVP
+417 
-429 SVLRCCREP
+429 
-438 LWRKENH
+438 
-445 FFYQTAMI
+445 
-453 SLLMSEPANT
+453 
-463 QLLLGG
+463 
-469 STSAVH
+469 
-475 LAGLTMSSLIAALS
+475 
-489 SDVGDDVE
+489 GDDVE
-497 TLVPGQ
+497 SPVPGQ
-503 FIDETGSELG
+503 FIDELGSELG

-525 VELPLPRNATEEEA
+525 VELPLSHNATEEEA
-539 RGSIATLEPMEIT
+539 RGSIATLEPIEIT
-552 PIATELYEGF
+552 PTATRLYEGF
-562 TVLPDLFAT
+562 TALPELFTTA
-571 GVTIETAAPEEENV
+571 VTIETAATEEENV
-585 TRGDV
+585 TREDV
-590 TGVWAVPEEVTTI
+590 TAVWTVPEEATTI
-603 ALGYT
+603 ALGT
-608 LTTALTTETAEVSS
+608 AGTTGTAEVSS
-622 VEEAMG
+622 VEELTG

-634 LESAS
+634 LESALP
-639 AFTVEDQ
+639 FTVEDQ
-646 LVRVTAVP
+646 LVRVTAAP
-654 GVDLLPKQPISPTGV
+654 GAGHLPEQPISPTGV
-669 VFHYRDATSRYA
+669 VFHYRAATSRYS

-689 ACLENNAVIAT
+689 ACLENGAVIAT
-700 PEQLQAAYEAG
+700 PQQLQAAYEAG

-726 YPIVNPRSNCV
+726 YPIVNPRNNCI
-737 GDKESSPGVRSYG
+737 GDKENTPGVRSYG

-759 VYCYIDRLKGEVF
+759 VYCYIDSLKGDVF

-779 FTFSEAQQYCES
+779 FTFPEAQQFCQS

-847 YNQTGFPDP
+847 HNQTGFPDP

-870 AEEEG
+870 VEEEG
-875 VTSFFEEDVLAT
+875 VTPFFEDVLAT

-901 ATVETE
+901 VTVETE
-907 FATQPENQTAWGTE
+907 SATQPENQTAWGTE
-921 VFPTDVSVLSV
+921 VFPTDVSLLSV
-932 SPSAFPPATVIPEE
+932 SPSAFPPATIVPEE
-946 TSTDASISEVS
+946 TSTNASVSEGP

-968 SGESSASGWISGVTD
+968 SGESLASGWVTGVPD
-983 TSGEPTSGVF
+983 TSGESASGVF
-993 ELSGEHSGI
+993 ELSGDHSGI

-1009 VDLHTSGF
+1009 VDLHASGF
-1017 LPGESGLP
+1017 PPGESGLP
-1025 SGDLSGLPSGTVDI
+1025 SGDLSGVSSGVVDI

-1044 AEEDVSV
+1044 AEEETSV
-1051 STSRIPEISG
+1051 SISRIPEISG

-1071 PSGFSGEISGTEL
+1071 PFGVSGEISGTEL
-1084 VSGVSSGEES
+1084 VSGVSSGEGS
-1094 GLTSGFPTVSLVDTT
+1094 GLASGFPTVSLVNTT
-1109 LVEVVTTAPE
+1109 LVEVVTTVTE

-1134 DLSGFPST
+1134 DLSGFPSSG
-1142 EWDTSGRA
+1142 WDSSAGV
-1150 QGLPSGAELSGEP
+1150 QGLPSGAEPSGEP
-1163 SGVPELSGEPSGE
+1163 SGLPELSGLASGG
-1176 PQLSGEPSGVKELS
+1176 SELS
-1190 GEPSGEPQLSGEP
+1190 G
-1203 SGVKE
+1203 V
-1208 LSGEPSGEPQ
+1208 
-1218 LSGEPSGVPELS
+1218 
-1230 GEPSGEPQL
+1230 
-1239 SGEPS
+1239 
-1244 GVPEVSGEPSGE
+1244 
-1256 PQLSGEPSGVPELSG
+1256 
-1271 GPSGEP
+1271 
-1277 ELSGEPSGV
+1277 
-1286 PELSGEP
+1286 
-1293 SRGPEHSGLPS
+1293 PS
-1304 GLDVSGEPSGTHEVS
+1304 GLDASGETSGTQEIS

-1327 PSGIDGSGEASGI
+1327 TSGIDGSSEASGI
-1340 TFVDASFEEVTTTPS
+1340 TFVDATLEEVTTTPP
-1355 ITGAEAKEILEISG
+1355 ITRAEAKETLEISG
-1369 LPSGGED
+1369 LPSGDED
-1376 SSGMVSGSLDISG
+1376 GSGMVSGNSDISG

-1398 GSVSGVLEMSGHPS
+1398 GSVSGVLEMSGYPS
-1412 GVIDSS
+1412 GVTDSS
-1418 GEVSGDYVTSGLP
+1418 GDISGADVTSGLL

-1440 GFPTVSL
+1440 GFSTVSL

-1473 EISGFPS
+1473 EISGFTS

-1493 ETSGFPSATG
+1493 ETSGFPSGSG
-1503 DFSGEPSGIPYVSGD
+1503 DLSEEPSGIPYTSGD
-1518 ISGAPDLSGQSSAV
+1518 FSGATELSGQSSTV
-1532 TDISGEASGLPEV
+1532 TDISGEASGLPGI
-1545 TLVTSDLVEVVT
+1545 TLVTSDLVEMVT
-1557 RPTVSQELGGET
+1557 RPTISQELGGET
-1569 AVTFPYGF
+1569 VTFPYSL
-1577 GPSGEASSS
+1577 GPSGEASAS

-1596 PESGIETSTAYEISG
+1596 PESALETSTAYEISG

-1619 SIETS
+1619 GIETS
-1624 TIQEISGETSAFP
+1624 TIHEISGDTSAFP
-1637 EASVETSTVHEISGE
+1637 D
-1652 TSAFPEFSI
+1652 FN
-1661 ETSTI
+1661 
-1666 QEISGETSAF
+1666 
-1676 PELSIQTSTS
+1676 
-1686 QEARGETSGY
+1686 
-1696 PEISIETSTI
+1696 
-1706 QELSGETSAFPESS
+1706 

-1735 FPEITIETS
+1735 FPEIITDTSTSQEARGETS
-1744 TIQDI
+1744 GYPEIIIEASTGQEV
-1749 SGETSAFPEIKME
+1749 SGETSAFPESSAETSTIQEISGEASAFPEIRIE

-1772 TSGYPE
+1772 ISGYPE

-1789 SGETSAFPE
+1789 SGEMSAFPEISIETSTVHDISGESSAFPEIRIETYTNQEARGETSAYPE

-1826 HEISGESS
+1826 HEISGEMSS
-1834 AFPEIRIETSTNQE
+1834 FPEISIETSTIHETSGEISVFPEIRIETST
-1848 ARGETSGYPEISIE
+1848 GE
-1862 TSTVHETSGEASAF
+1862 
-1876 PEISIETSTVHEISG
+1876 
-1891 ETSAFP
+1891 
-1897 EISIE
+1897 
-1902 TSTVHE
+1902 
-1908 ISGETS
+1908 
-1914 AFPEISI
+1914 
-1921 ETSTVHEISGETS
+1921 
-1934 AFPEISI
+1934 
-1941 ETSTVHE
+1941 
-1948 ISGET
+1948 
-1953 SAFPEIRIETS
+1953 
-1964 TSQEARGETSAFPEI
+1964 EARGETSAFPEI
-1979 SIETSTVHEIS
+1979 SIETSTVRDIS
-1990 GEASAFPEISTETLT
+1990 GETSAFPEFSIETPT

-2010 GETSAYPEISIETS
+2010 SETSAYPEIFIETS
-2024 TVQELSGET
+2024 TVQEVSGET
-2033 SAFPEIRIETST
+2033 SAFPEITIGTPT
-2045 SQEARGETSAFPE
+2045 SQEARGETFSE
-2058 ISIETSSVHETS
+2058 ISIEASTVRETS
-2070 VEASALPAVNIETA
+2070 GEVSVLPAANIKTA
-2084 ATSLASGEPS
+2084 ATSLASGEPF
-2094 GAPEEKEVP
+2094 GIPEEKEIP
-2103 DATSGAVTHSIAGI
+2103 DTTSGAVTHSIAGI

-2123 PDVVISTSTPDVEPT
+2123 PDVVISTRTPDVEPT
-2138 QGPRNHEEAQLE
+2138 QGLRNPEEAQLE
-2150 IEPSPPAVSGQETET
+2150 MEPSPPVVSEQETET
-2165 AVVLDNPHLLAT
+2165 AVAPDNPHLLAT
-2177 ATAALP
+2177 TTAALP

-2194 PTTEDTDECHS
+2194 PTTEDTDVCHS

-2211 ATCVDGID
+2211 ATCADGID
-2219 SFKCLC
+2219 SFKCFC

-2313 GHSLQFEN
+2313 GHSLQYEN

-2329 FFAAGED
+2329 FFSAGED
-2336 CVVMIWHEQGEW
+2336 CVVMIWHEKGEW

-2367 CGDPPVV
+2367 CGEPPAV
-2374 ENARTFGRKKDRYE
+2374 ENARTFGRKRERYE
-2388 INSMVRY
+2388 INAMVRY
-2395 QCNQGYIQRHVPTI
+2395 QCHQGYIQRHLPTI
-2409 RCQPNG
+2409 RCQPDG
-2415 QWEEPRISCINPS
+2415 QWEQPRISCLNPS
-2428 NYQRRLYK
+2428 SYQRRLYK
-2436 RSPRSRSRPSGR
+2436 RSPRSRSKPSGS

>member
-1 MTTLLLVFVCLRVIA
+1 MTTLLLVFVCLRVIT

-43 LGSSLNI
+43 LGNSLNI

-61 TSALLNPR
+61 TSALLTPR

-270 RSLGARLATTGE
+270 RTLGARLATTGE

-321 VWTVYLYINQTG
+321 VRTVYLYINQTG
-333 YPHPSSRYDAI
+333 YPHPDSRYDAI
-344 CYSEQKEIVILVR
+344 CYS
-357 LHALSVR
+357 
-364 IQLSFS
+364 
-370 HGSDVLWRLSKLP
+370 
-383 YFPLATLNSLQQAL
+383 
-397 EVSAD
+397 
-402 LDMGKVFPGRAGRRA
+402 
-417 GKVLSDLPAVVP
+417 
-429 SVLRCCREP
+429 
-438 LWRKENH
+438 
-445 FFYQTAMI
+445 
-453 SLLMSEPANT
+453 
-463 QLLLGG
+463 
-469 STSAVH
+469 
-475 LAGLTMSSLIAALS
+475 
-489 SDVGDDVE
+489 GDDIE

-503 FIDETGSELG
+503 FIDETISELG

-539 RGSIATLEPMEIT
+539 RGSIATLEPIEIT
-552 PIATELYEGF
+552 PTATELYEGF
-562 TVLPDLFAT
+562 TILPDLFAT
-571 GVTIETAAPEEENV
+571 SVTVETTAPEEENV
-585 TRGDV
+585 TREDV
-590 TGVWAVPEEVTTI
+590 TGVWAVPEVVTTI
-603 ALGYT
+603 ALG
-608 LTTALTTETAEVSS
+608 TAITTETAEVSS
-622 VEEAMG
+622 VEEVVG

-646 LVRVTAVP
+646 LVRVTAAP
-654 GVDLLPKQPISPTGV
+654 GVGLLPEQPISLTGV
-669 VFHYRDATSRYA
+669 VFHYRAASSRYA

-759 VYCYIDRLKGEVF
+759 VYCYIDGLKGEVF
-772 FATQPEQ
+772 FATQPEK
-779 FTFSEAQQYCES
+779 FTFPEAQQYCKS

-841 RTVYQH
+841 RTIYQH

-856 LSRHHAFCFRALPP
+856 LSRHHTFCFRALPP
-870 AEEEG
+870 VEEEG
-875 VTSFFEEDVLAT
+875 VTSFFEDVLAT
-887 QVIPGVEGVPSGEE
+887 QLIPGVEGVPSGEE
-901 ATVETE
+901 VTVEIE
-907 FATQPENQTAWGTE
+907 FATQHENQTAWGTE
-921 VFPTDVSVLSV
+921 VFPTDVSLLSV

-946 TSTDASISEVS
+946 TSTNASISEVTE
-957 GEVTESGEHQV
+957 EVTESGEHQV
-968 SGESSASGWISGVTD
+968 SGESSASGWVPRVPD

-993 ELSGEHSGI
+993 EFTGEHSGI

-1009 VDLHTSGF
+1009 VDLHTSGL

-1025 SGDLSGLPSGTVDI
+1025 SGDLSGVPSGIVDI

-1044 AEEDVSV
+1044 AEDDVLV

-1061 MPSGVESSGL
+1061 MPSGVESSGQ
-1071 PSGFSGEISGTEL
+1071 PSGYSGEISGTEL

-1109 LVEVVTTAPE
+1109 LVEVVTTMPE

-1134 DLSGFPST
+1134 DLSGFPSAMW
-1142 EWDTSGRA
+1142 ETSGGA
-1150 QGLPSGAELSGEP
+1150 QGLPSGTELSGEP
-1163 SGVPELSGEPSGE
+1163 SGGSELSGESSGVPELSGEPSGGPELSGESSGLPELSGKPSGRPEVSGESSGVPELSGEPSGE
-1176 PQLSGEPSGVKELS
+1176 PE
-1190 GEPSGEPQLSGEP
+1190 
-1203 SGVKE
+1203 
-1208 LSGEPSGEPQ
+1208 
-1218 LSGEPSGVPELS
+1218 
-1230 GEPSGEPQL
+1230 
-1239 SGEPS
+1239 
-1244 GVPEVSGEPSGE
+1244 
-1256 PQLSGEPSGVPELSG
+1256 
-1271 GPSGEP
+1271 
-1277 ELSGEPSGV
+1277 
-1286 PELSGEP
+1286 
-1293 SRGPEHSGLPS
+1293 
-1304 GLDVSGEPSGTHEVS
+1304 
-1319 GLVDLSGL
+1319 LSGL
-1327 PSGIDGSGEASGI
+1327 PSGRDVSGELSGTYEGSGLEVLSGLASGIGGSGEASGI
-1340 TFVDASFEEVTTTPS
+1340 TFVDASLEEVTTPS
-1355 ITGAEAKEILEISG
+1355 ITRAEAKEILEISG
-1369 LPSGGED
+1369 LPSGHED
-1376 SSGMVSGSLDISG
+1376 ASGMVSGSLDISG

-1418 GEVSGDYVTSGLP
+1418 GEVSGVDVTGGLL

-1447 VDTTLVEVVTQT
+1447 VDTTLVEVVTQM

-1480 GDRGLSGEGSGAV
+1480 GDRGLSGEGSGAM
-1493 ETSGFPSATG
+1493 ETSGFPSGTG
-1503 DFSGEPSGIPYVSGD
+1503 DFSGEPSGIPYISGD
-1518 ISGAPDLSGQSSAV
+1518 SSGATDLSGQSSAV

-1569 AVTFPYGF
+1569 AVTFPYSF
-1577 GPSGEASSS
+1577 GPSGEASAS

-1596 PESGIETSTAYEISG
+1596 PESGTETSAAYEISG
-1611 ETSAFPET
+1611 ETSAFPERSTET
-1619 SIETS
+1619 STIPEISGETSAFPETSTETS

-1637 EASVETSTVHEISGE
+1637 ETST
-1652 TSAFPEFSI
+1652 

-1676 PELSIQTSTS
+1676 PETST
-1686 QEARGETSGY
+1686 
-1696 PEISIETSTI
+1696 ETSTI
-1706 QELSGETSAFPESS
+1706 QEISGETSAFPETS

-1744 TIQDI
+1744 TGQEARGETSGYPEIIIETSTGQEV
-1749 SGETSAFPEIKME
+1749 SGETSAFPESSTETSTSQDISGESSAFPEIRIETSTSQDISGESSAFPEIRIE

-1778 ISIETSTVHET
+1778 ISIETSTVHEISGESSAFPEISIET
-1789 SGETSAFPE
+1789 STVHEFSGETSAFPEITIETSTVHEISGESSAFPEIRIDTSTNQEARGETSGYPE

-1826 HEISGESS
+1826 HEVSGES
-1834 AFPEIRIETSTNQE
+1834 
-1848 ARGETSGYPEISIE
+1848 
-1862 TSTVHETSGEASAF
+1862 
-1876 PEISIETSTVHEISG
+1876 
-1891 ETSAFP
+1891 
-1897 EISIE
+1897 
-1902 TSTVHE
+1902 
-1908 ISGETS
+1908 
-1914 AFPEISI
+1914 
-1921 ETSTVHEISGETS
+1921 
-1934 AFPEISI
+1934 
-1941 ETSTVHE
+1941 
-1948 ISGET
+1948 

-1990 GEASAFPEISTETLT
+1990 GE
-2005 SQEAR
+2005 
-2010 GETSAYPEISIETS
+2010 
-2024 TVQELSGET
+2024 T
-2033 SAFPEIRIETST
+2033 SAFPEINIETPT
-2045 SQEARGETSAFPE
+2045 SQEAR
-2058 ISIETSSVHETS
+2058 
-2070 VEASALPAVNIETA
+2070 A

-2094 GAPEEKEVP
+2094 GAQEKEIS
-2103 DATSGAVTHSIAGI
+2103 DATSGAVTHSITGV

-2123 PDVVISTSTPDVEPT
+2123 PDAVISTSTSDVEPT
-2138 QGPRNHEEAQLE
+2138 QGPGNPEVAQLE
-2150 IEPSPPAVSGQETET
+2150 IEPSVPAVSGQETET
-2165 AVVLDNPHLLAT
+2165 AVALDNPHLLAT
-2177 ATAALP
+2177 TTAALP

-2237 LENCEEGWTKFQGHC
+2237 LQNCEEGWTKFQGHC

-2265 ETRCRQHQAH
+2265 ESRCRQHQAH

-2301 DRAVENDFRWSD
+2301 DRTVENDFRWSD

-2388 INSMVRY
+2388 INSLVRY
-2395 QCNQGYIQRHVPTI
+2395 QCSQGYIQRHVPTI

-2436 RSPRSRSRPSGR
+2436 RSPRSRSRSSGR
-2448 AVHRPTH
+2448 AVHRHTH

>member
-1 MTTLLLVFVCLRVIA
+1 MTTLLLVFVCLRVITA
-16 AAVSVELSDSSDG
+16 ATSVELSDSSDG

-61 TSALLNPR
+61 TSALLTPR

-90 IRLNTEYREAIS
+90 IRLNTAYREAIS

-321 VWTVYLYINQTG
+321 VRTVYLYVNQTG
-333 YPHPSSRYDAI
+333 YPHPHSRYDAI
-344 CYSEQKEIVILVR
+344 CY
-357 LHALSVR
+357 
-364 IQLSFS
+364 
-370 HGSDVLWRLSKLP
+370 
-383 YFPLATLNSLQQAL
+383 
-397 EVSAD
+397 
-402 LDMGKVFPGRAGRRA
+402 
-417 GKVLSDLPAVVP
+417 
-429 SVLRCCREP
+429 
-438 LWRKENH
+438 
-445 FFYQTAMI
+445 
-453 SLLMSEPANT
+453 
-463 QLLLGG
+463 
-469 STSAVH
+469 
-475 LAGLTMSSLIAALS
+475 
-489 SDVGDDVE
+489 GDDAE

-525 VELPLPRNATEEEA
+525 VELSLPHNVTEEEA
-539 RGSIATLEPMEIT
+539 RGSIATLEPIEIT
-552 PIATELYEGF
+552 PTTTELYEGF

-571 GVTIETAAPEEENV
+571 SVTVETAAPEEENV

-590 TGVWAVPEEVTTI
+590 TGVWAVPEKITTI
-603 ALGYT
+603 ALG
-608 LTTALTTETAEVSS
+608 TAITTEMAEVSS
-622 VEEAMG
+622 VEEVVG

-634 LESAS
+634 LEPAS
-639 AFTVEDQ
+639 VFTVEDQ
-646 LVRVTAVP
+646 LMRVTAAPDV
-654 GVDLLPKQPISPTGV
+654 GLLPEQPISPTGV
-669 VFHYRDATSRYA
+669 VFHYRAATSRYA
-681 FSFVQAQK
+681 FSFVQAQQ

-772 FATQPEQ
+772 FATKPEQ
-779 FTFSEAQQYCES
+779 FTFPEAQQYCES

-828 SPRPACGGDAPGV
+828 TPRPACGGDAPGV

-870 AEEEG
+870 VEEEG

-901 ATVETE
+901 VTVETE

-921 VFPTDVSVLSV
+921 VFPTNVSLLSV

-946 TSTDASISEVS
+946 TSTDASISKVS

-968 SGESSASGWISGVTD
+968 SGESSASGWVPGVLD
-983 TSGEPTSGVF
+983 TSEEPTSGVF

-1025 SGDLSGLPSGTVDI
+1025 SGDLSGMPSGTVDI
-1039 SGLPS
+1039 GGLPS

-1094 GLTSGFPTVSLVDTT
+1094 GFASGFPTVSLVDTT
-1109 LVEVVTTAPE
+1109 LVEVVTAAPE
-1119 RREEGKGSIGVSGEG
+1119 RQEEGKGSIGASGEG

-1142 EWDTSGRA
+1142 DWVTCGGA
-1150 QGLPSGAELSGEP
+1150 QGLPSGAELSGEPSGGPELSGEP
-1163 SGVPELSGEPSGE
+1163 SGVPELSGEPSG
-1176 PQLSGEPSGVKELS
+1176 
-1190 GEPSGEPQLSGEP
+1190 
-1203 SGVKE
+1203 
-1208 LSGEPSGEPQ
+1208 
-1218 LSGEPSGVPELS
+1218 VPELR
-1230 GEPSGEPQL
+1230 
-1239 SGEPS
+1239 
-1244 GVPEVSGEPSGE
+1244 
-1256 PQLSGEPSGVPELSG
+1256 
-1271 GPSGEP
+1271 
-1277 ELSGEPSGV
+1277 
-1286 PELSGEP
+1286 GEP
-1293 SRGPEHSGLPS
+1293 SRGPELSGLPS
-1304 GLDVSGEPSGTHEVS
+1304 GLDVSGEPSGTHEAS
-1319 GLVDLSGL
+1319 GLMDLSGL
-1327 PSGIDGSGEASGI
+1327 TSGVDGSGEASGI
-1340 TFVDASFEEVTTTPS
+1340 TFVDASLEEVTTPS
-1355 ITGAEAKEILEISG
+1355 ITRAEAKEILEVSG
-1369 LPSGGED
+1369 MPSGGED
-1376 SSGMVSGSLDISG
+1376 ASGMASGSLGSSG
-1389 EPSGHVDFG
+1389 EPSGYVDFG

-1418 GEVSGDYVTSGLP
+1418 GEVSGVDVTSGLL

-1447 VDTTLVEVVTQT
+1447 VDTTLVEVVTQM

-1480 GDRGLSGEGSGAV
+1480 GDRGLSGEGSGAMQ
-1493 ETSGFPSATG
+1493 TSGFPSGTG
-1503 DFSGEPSGIPYVSGD
+1503 DFSGEPSGIPYISGD
-1518 ISGAPDLSGQSSAV
+1518 ISGATDLSGQSSAV
-1532 TDISGEASGLPEV
+1532 TAISGEASGLPEV

-1569 AVTFPYGF
+1569 AVTFPYSF
-1577 GPSGEASSS
+1577 GPSGEASAS
-1586 GELSGETSAL
+1586 GELSGEISAL
-1596 PESGIETSTAYEISG
+1596 PESGIETSRAYEISG

-1619 SIETS
+1619 SVETS

-1637 EASVETSTVHEISGE
+1637 ETGVETSTIHEISGE

-1666 QEISGETSAF
+1666 QEISGEASAF
-1676 PELSIQTSTS
+1676 PEIVVETSTS
-1686 QEARGETSGY
+1686 QEARSETSGY
-1696 PEISIETSTI
+1696 PEIVIETSTV
-1706 QELSGETSAFPESS
+1706 QEVSGETSAFPESS

-1735 FPEITIETS
+1735 FPEIRIETS
-1744 TIQDI
+1744 TSQDI
-1749 SGETSAFPEIKME
+1749 SGETSAFPEIRIE

-1798 ISIETSTVHEISGE
+1798 ISIETSRVHETSGETSAFPEISIETSRVHETSGETSAFPEISIETSTIHETSGE

-1834 AFPEIRIETSTNQE
+1834 TFPEIRIETSTNQE

-1862 TSTVHETSGEASAF
+1862 TSTVHETSGETSVF
-1876 PEISIETSTVHEISG
+1876 PRISIETSTVHE
-1891 ETSAFP
+1891 T
-1897 EISIE
+1897 
-1902 TSTVHE
+1902 
-1908 ISGETS
+1908 
-1914 AFPEISI
+1914 
-1921 ETSTVHEISGETS
+1921 SGETS

-1990 GEASAFPEISTETLT
+1990 GETSAFPEISIETPT

-2010 GETSAYPEISIETS
+2010 GETSAYPKISIEAS
-2024 TVQELSGET
+2024 TVQEVSGET

-2045 SQEARGETSAFPE
+2045 SQEARGEMFAFPATKIETSTVHETSGETSAFPE
-2058 ISIETSSVHETS
+2058 ISTETSTVHETS
-2070 VEASALPAVNIETA
+2070 GETSAFPEISTETSTVHETSGEASALPAANIETA
-2084 ATSLASGEPS
+2084 ATSLANGEPS
-2094 GAPEEKEVP
+2094 GAPKEKEIP

-2117 SGETSV
+2117 SGEMSV

-2138 QGPRNHEEAQLE
+2138 QGPRNPEEGQLE
-2150 IEPSPPAVSGQETET
+2150 LEPSPPAVSGQEMET

-2177 ATAALP
+2177 TTAALP

-2415 QWEEPRISCINPS
+2415 QWEEPRISCMNPS

-2436 RSPRSRSRPSGR
+2436 RSPRSRSRSSGR

>member
-1 MTTLLLVFVCLRVIA
+1 
-16 AAVSVELSDSSDG
+16 ELADSSDG
-29 LEVKIPEQSPLRVV
+29 LEVKIPEQSPLRVI

-61 TSALLNPR
+61 TSVMLTPR

-90 IRLNTEYREAIS
+90 IRVNGEYREVIS
-102 LPNYPAIP
+102 LPNYPTIP

-321 VWTVYLYINQTG
+321 VRTVYLYINQTG
-333 YPHPSSRYDAI
+333 YPHPDSRYDAI
-344 CYSEQKEIVILVR
+344 CYS
-357 LHALSVR
+357 
-364 IQLSFS
+364 
-370 HGSDVLWRLSKLP
+370 
-383 YFPLATLNSLQQAL
+383 
-397 EVSAD
+397 
-402 LDMGKVFPGRAGRRA
+402 
-417 GKVLSDLPAVVP
+417 
-429 SVLRCCREP
+429 
-438 LWRKENH
+438 
-445 FFYQTAMI
+445 
-453 SLLMSEPANT
+453 
-463 QLLLGG
+463 
-469 STSAVH
+469 
-475 LAGLTMSSLIAALS
+475 
-489 SDVGDDVE
+489 GDGIE
-497 TLVPGQ
+497 SLVPGQ
-503 FIDETGSELG
+503 FIDEIESELG

-525 VELPLPRNATEEEA
+525 VELPLSRNATEEEA
-539 RGSIATLEPMEIT
+539 RGSIATLEPIEIT
-552 PIATELYEGF
+552 PTATKPYEGF
-562 TVLPDLFAT
+562 TALPDLFTTA
-571 GVTIETAAPEEENV
+571 VTVETAATEEENV
-585 TRGDV
+585 TREDV
-590 TGVWAVPEEVTTI
+590 TAVWTVPEEATTI
-603 ALGYT
+603 DLGTAITTVALG
-608 LTTALTTETAEVSS
+608 TAGTTETAEVST
-622 VEEAMG
+622 VEEFMG
-628 VTATPG
+628 VSATPG

-646 LVRVTAVP
+646 LVRVTAAP
-654 GVDLLPKQPISPTGV
+654 GAGHLPEQPISPTGV
-669 VFHYRDATSRYA
+669 VFHYRAATSRYA

-689 ACLENNAVIAT
+689 ACLENSAVIAT
-700 PEQLQAAYEAG
+700 PQQLQAAYEAG

-726 YPIVNPRSNCV
+726 YPIVNPRNNCV
-737 GDKESSPGVRSYG
+737 GDKENTPGVRSYG

-759 VYCYIDRLKGEVF
+759 VYCYIDRLKGDVF

-779 FTFSEAQQYCES
+779 FTFPEAQQYCES

-847 YNQTGFPDP
+847 HNQTGFPDP

-870 AEEEG
+870 VEEEG
-875 VTSFFEEDVLAT
+875 VTPFFEDVLAT

-901 ATVETE
+901 VTMETE
-907 FATQPENQTAWGTE
+907 SATQPENQTAWGTE
-921 VFPTDVSVLSV
+921 VFPTDVSLLSGG
-932 SPSAFPPATVIPEE
+932 PSAFPPATIVPEE
-946 TSTDASISEVS
+946 TSTNGSISEVS
-957 GEVTESGEHQV
+957 GEVTEPGEHQV
-968 SGESSASGWISGVTD
+968 GGESSASGWVPAVPDS
-983 TSGEPTSGVF
+983 SGEPASGVF

-1009 VDLHTSGF
+1009 VDLHASGF
-1017 LPGESGLP
+1017 PPGESGLP
-1025 SGDLSGLPSGTVDI
+1025 SGDLSGVPSGVVDI

-1044 AEEDVSV
+1044 AEEEISV
-1051 STSRIPEISG
+1051 SISRIPEISG
-1061 MPSGVESSGL
+1061 MPPEVESSGL
-1071 PSGFSGEISGTEL
+1071 PFGVSGEISGTEL
-1084 VSGVSSGEES
+1084 VSGMSSGEES
-1094 GLTSGFPTVSLVDTT
+1094 GLASGFPTVSLVDTT
-1109 LVEVVTTAPE
+1109 LVEVVTTVPE

-1134 DLSGFPST
+1134 DLSGFPSS
-1142 EWDTSGRA
+1142 EWDSSGGI
-1150 QGLPSGAELSGEP
+1150 QGLPSGAEPSGEP
-1163 SGVPELSGEPSGE
+1163 SGVPELSGLPSTG
-1176 PQLSGEPSGVKELS
+1176 SEL
-1190 GEPSGEPQLSGEP
+1190 
-1203 SGVKE
+1203 
-1208 LSGEPSGEPQ
+1208 
-1218 LSGEPSGVPELS
+1218 
-1230 GEPSGEPQL
+1230 
-1239 SGEPS
+1239 
-1244 GVPEVSGEPSGE
+1244 
-1256 PQLSGEPSGVPELSG
+1256 
-1271 GPSGEP
+1271 
-1277 ELSGEPSGV
+1277 
-1286 PELSGEP
+1286 
-1293 SRGPEHSGLPS
+1293 SGLPS
-1304 GLDVSGEPSGTHEVS
+1304 GLDASGETSGTHEIS

-1327 PSGIDGSGEASGI
+1327 TSGIDGSSEASGI
-1340 TFVDASFEEVTTTPS
+1340 TFVDATLEEVTTTPPV
-1355 ITGAEAKEILEISG
+1355 TGAEAKETLETSG

-1376 SSGMVSGSLDISG
+1376 ASGVVSGSLDISG

-1398 GSVSGVLEMSGHPS
+1398 GSVSGVLEVSGYPS
-1412 GVIDSS
+1412 GVTDSS
-1418 GEVSGDYVTSGLP
+1418 GDVSGVDVTSGLL

-1473 EISGFPS
+1473 EISGFAS

-1493 ETSGFPSATG
+1493 ETSGFLSGAG
-1503 DFSGEPSGIPYVSGD
+1503 DLSGEPSGIPYISGD
-1518 ISGAPDLSGQSSAV
+1518 FSGATDLSGQSSAV
-1532 TDISGEASGLPEV
+1532 TDVSGEASGLPGI

-1569 AVTFPYGF
+1569 VTFPYSL
-1577 GPSGEASSS
+1577 GPSGEASAS

-1596 PESGIETSTAYEISG
+1596 PESALETSTAYEISG

-1619 SIETS
+1619 GIETSAFPETGIETSTIHEISGETSAFPEFNTETS

-1637 EASVETSTVHEISGE
+1637 EIFTE
-1652 TSAFPEFSI
+1652 
-1661 ETSTI
+1661 
-1666 QEISGETSAF
+1666 
-1676 PELSIQTSTS
+1676 TSTS

-1696 PEISIETSTI
+1696 PEIIIEASTG
-1706 QELSGETSAFPESS
+1706 QEVSGETSAFPESS

-1728 ISGETSA
+1728 TSGETSA
-1735 FPEITIETS
+1735 FPEIRIETS
-1744 TIQDI
+1744 TSQDI
-1749 SGETSAFPEIKME
+1749 SGETSAFPEIRIE

-1772 TSGYPE
+1772 ISGYPE

-1812 TSAFPEISIETSTV
+1812 
-1826 HEISGESS
+1826 SS
-1834 AFPEIRIETSTNQE
+1834 AFPEIRIETYTN
-1848 ARGETSGYPEISIE
+1848 
-1862 TSTVHETSGEASAF
+1862 
-1876 PEISIETSTVHEISG
+1876 
-1891 ETSAFP
+1891 
-1897 EISIE
+1897 
-1902 TSTVHE
+1902 
-1908 ISGETS
+1908 
-1914 AFPEISI
+1914 
-1921 ETSTVHEISGETS
+1921 
-1934 AFPEISI
+1934 
-1941 ETSTVHE
+1941 
-1948 ISGET
+1948 
-1953 SAFPEIRIETS
+1953 
-1964 TSQEARGETSAFPEI
+1964 
-1979 SIETSTVHEIS
+1979 
-1990 GEASAFPEISTETLT
+1990 
-2005 SQEAR
+2005 QEAR

-2024 TVQELSGET
+2024 TVHET
-2033 SAFPEIRIETST
+2033 S
-2045 SQEARGETSAFPE
+2045 GETSAFPE
-2058 ISIETSSVHETS
+2058 ISIETSTVHETS
-2070 VEASALPAVNIETA
+2070 GEMSSFPEISIESSTIHETSGETSVFPEIRIETSTGEEVRGETSAFPEINIETSTVHDISGETSAFPEFSLETPTSQEARGETSAYPEIFIQTSTVQEVSGETSAFPEISTGTPTSQEARGETHPEISIGASTVHETSGEVSALPTANIKTA
-2084 ATSLASGEPS
+2084 ATSLASGEPF
-2094 GAPEEKEVP
+2094 GTPEEKEIP
-2103 DATSGAVTHSIAGI
+2103 DATSGAVTHLITGV

-2123 PDVVISTSTPDVEPT
+2123 PDIVISTRTPDVEPT
-2138 QGPRNHEEAQLE
+2138 QGLGNLEEAQLE

-2165 AVVLDNPHLLAT
+2165 AVAPDNPHLLAT
-2177 ATAALP
+2177 TTAALP
-2183 QVSQEAIDALG
+2183 QGSQEAIDALG
-2194 PTTEDTDECHS
+2194 PTTEDTDVCHS

-2211 ATCVDGID
+2211 ATCVDAID
-2219 SFKCLC
+2219 SFKCFC

-2237 LENCEEGWTKFQGHC
+2237 LENCEGGWTKFQGHC

-2313 GHSLQFEN
+2313 GHSLQYEN

-2329 FFAAGED
+2329 FFSAGED
-2336 CVVMIWHEQGEW
+2336 CVVMIWHEKGEW

-2367 CGDPPVV
+2367 CGDPPAV
-2374 ENARTFGRKKDRYE
+2374 ENARTFGRKKERYE

-2395 QCNQGYIQRHVPTI
+2395 QCDQGYIQRHVPTI

-2415 QWEEPRISCINPS
+2415 QWEEPRISCLNPS
-2428 NYQRRLYK
+2428 SYQRRLYK
-2436 RSPRSRSRPSGR
+2436 RSPRSRSKPSGS

>member
-1 MTTLLLVFVCLRVIA
+1 MTTLLLVFVCLRVIT

-61 TSALLNPR
+61 TSALLTPR

-90 IRLNTEYREAIS
+90 IRLNTEYREVIS

-256 APEKFTFQEAFDKC
+256 DPEKFTFQEAFDKC

-321 VWTVYLYINQTG
+321 VRTVYLYVNQTG
-333 YPHPSSRYDAI
+333 YPHPDSRYDAI
-344 CYSEQKEIVILVR
+344 CYS
-357 LHALSVR
+357 
-364 IQLSFS
+364 
-370 HGSDVLWRLSKLP
+370 
-383 YFPLATLNSLQQAL
+383 
-397 EVSAD
+397 
-402 LDMGKVFPGRAGRRA
+402 
-417 GKVLSDLPAVVP
+417 
-429 SVLRCCREP
+429 
-438 LWRKENH
+438 
-445 FFYQTAMI
+445 
-453 SLLMSEPANT
+453 
-463 QLLLGG
+463 
-469 STSAVH
+469 
-475 LAGLTMSSLIAALS
+475 
-489 SDVGDDVE
+489 GDDAE
-497 TLVPGQ
+497 ILVPGQ

-539 RGSIATLEPMEIT
+539 RGSIATLEPIEIT
-552 PIATELYEGF
+552 PTATELYEGF

-571 GVTIETAAPEEENV
+571 GVTVETAAPGEENV

-590 TGVWAVPEEVTTI
+590 TGVRAVPEEVTTI
-603 ALGYT
+603 ALG
-608 LTTALTTETAEVSS
+608 TAMTTETAEVTL
-622 VEEAMG
+622 VEEVVG

-646 LVRVTAVP
+646 LERATAAP
-654 GVDLLPKQPISPTGV
+654 GVGLLPEQPISPTGV
-669 VFHYRDATSRYA
+669 VFHYRAATSRYA

-772 FATQPEQ
+772 FATRPEQ
-779 FTFSEAQQYCES
+779 FTFPEAQQYCES
-791 QNATLASVG
+791 QNSTLASVG

-901 ATVETE
+901 VTMEME
-907 FATQPENQTAWGTE
+907 FDTQPENQTAWGTE
-921 VFPTDVSVLSV
+921 VFPTDVSLLSGG
-932 SPSAFPPATVIPEE
+932 PSAFPPATVIPEE
-946 TSTDASISEVS
+946 TSTNTSISEVS
-957 GEVTESGEHQV
+957 GEVAESGEHQV
-968 SGESSASGWISGVTD
+968 SGASSASGWVSGVPD

-1009 VDLHTSGF
+1009 GDLHTSGF

-1025 SGDLSGLPSGTVDI
+1025 SGDLSGVPSGIVDI
-1039 SGLPS
+1039 SGLSS

-1051 STSRIPEISG
+1051 SISRIPEISG

-1071 PSGFSGEISGTEL
+1071 PSGFSGDISGTEL

-1119 RREEGKGSIGVSGEG
+1119 RQEEGKGSIGVSGEG

-1142 EWDTSGRA
+1142 EWDASGGA
-1150 QGLPSGAELSGEP
+1150 QGLPSGAELSRE
-1163 SGVPELSGEPSGE
+1163 
-1176 PQLSGEPSGVKELS
+1176 
-1190 GEPSGEPQLSGEP
+1190 
-1203 SGVKE
+1203 
-1208 LSGEPSGEPQ
+1208 
-1218 LSGEPSGVPELS
+1218 
-1230 GEPSGEPQL
+1230 
-1239 SGEPS
+1239 
-1244 GVPEVSGEPSGE
+1244 
-1256 PQLSGEPSGVPELSG
+1256 
-1271 GPSGEP
+1271 PSGEP

-1293 SRGPEHSGLPS
+1293 SGGSELSGEPSGVPELSGEPSGGPELSGLPS
-1304 GLDVSGEPSGTHEVS
+1304 GLDVYGEPSGTHEVS

-1327 PSGIDGSGEASGI
+1327 TSGIDGSGEASGI
-1340 TFVDASFEEVTTTPS
+1340 TFVDASLEEVTTTPS

-1369 LPSGGED
+1369 LPSGSED
-1376 SSGMVSGSLDISG
+1376 ASGMVSGSLDISG

-1418 GEVSGDYVTSGLP
+1418 GEVSGVDVTSGLP

-1493 ETSGFPSATG
+1493 ETSGFPSGTG
-1503 DFSGEPSGIPYVSGD
+1503 DFSGGSSGFPYISGD
-1518 ISGAPDLSGQSSAV
+1518 ISGATDLSGQSSAV
-1532 TDISGEASGLPEV
+1532 TDISGESSGLPEV
-1545 TLVTSDLVEVVT
+1545 TLVTSDFVEVVT

-1569 AVTFPYGF
+1569 AATFPYGF
-1577 GPSGEASSS
+1577 GTSGEASAS
-1586 GELSGETSAL
+1586 GELSGETSAS
-1596 PESGIETSTAYEISG
+1596 PESGTETSTAYEISG
-1611 ETSAFPET
+1611 EISAFPET
-1619 SIETS
+1619 SVETS
-1624 TIQEISGETSAFP
+1624 TI
-1637 EASVETSTVHEISGE
+1637 HEISGE
-1652 TSAFPEFSI
+1652 TSAFPEF
-1661 ETSTI
+1661 
-1666 QEISGETSAF
+1666 
-1676 PELSIQTSTS
+1676 
-1686 QEARGETSGY
+1686 
-1696 PEISIETSTI
+1696 
-1706 QELSGETSAFPESS
+1706 S

-1735 FPEITIETS
+1735 FPEIITETS
-1744 TIQDI
+1744 
-1749 SGETSAFPEIKME
+1749 
-1762 TFTSQEARGE
+1762 TSQEARGE

-1778 ISIETSTVHET
+1778 IIIETSTVQ
-1789 SGETSAFPE
+1789 
-1798 ISIETSTVHEISGE
+1798 EISGE
-1812 TSAFPEISIETSTV
+1812 TSAFPESSTETSTIQ
-1826 HEISGESS
+1826 ESSGETS
-1834 AFPEIRIETSTNQE
+1834 AFPEIRIETSTK
-1848 ARGETSGYPEISIE
+1848 
-1862 TSTVHETSGEASAF
+1862 TSTVQE
-1876 PEISIETSTVHEISG
+1876 V
-1891 ETSAFP
+1891 
-1897 EISIE
+1897 
-1902 TSTVHE
+1902 
-1908 ISGETS
+1908 
-1914 AFPEISI
+1914 
-1921 ETSTVHEISGETS
+1921 
-1934 AFPEISI
+1934 
-1941 ETSTVHE
+1941 
-1948 ISGET
+1948 SGET

-1964 TSQEARGETSAFPEI
+1964 TSQEARGETSAFPKI
-1979 SIETSTVHEIS
+1979 SIETSTAHETGGETSAFPEFSIETSTAHEIS
-1990 GEASAFPEISTETLT
+1990 GEAS
-2005 SQEAR
+2005 
-2010 GETSAYPEISIETS
+2010 
-2024 TVQELSGET
+2024 V
-2033 SAFPEIRIETST
+2033 
-2045 SQEARGETSAFPE
+2045 
-2058 ISIETSSVHETS
+2058 
-2070 VEASALPAVNIETA
+2070 LPAANLETA

-2094 GAPEEKEVP
+2094 GAPEEKEIP
-2103 DATSGAVTHSIAGI
+2103 DATYGAVTYSAVGV

-2138 QGPRNHEEAQLE
+2138 QGPRNPEEAQLE
-2150 IEPSPPAVSGQETET
+2150 IEPSPPAASGQEMET

-2177 ATAALP
+2177 TTAALP

-2237 LENCEEGWTKFQGHC
+2237 LENCEEGWIKFQGHC

>member
-1 MTTLLLVFVCLRVIA
+1 MTTLLLVFVCLRVITT
-16 AAVSVELSDSSDG
+16 AVSVELSDSSDG

-61 TSALLNPR
+61 TSALLTPR

-141 TIEVLVKGIVFH
+141 TIEILVKGIVFH

-256 APEKFTFQEAFDKC
+256 DPEKFTFQEAFDKC

-321 VWTVYLYINQTG
+321 VRTVYLYVNQTG
-333 YPHPSSRYDAI
+333 YPHPHSRYDAI
-344 CYSEQKEIVILVR
+344 CYS
-357 LHALSVR
+357 
-364 IQLSFS
+364 
-370 HGSDVLWRLSKLP
+370 
-383 YFPLATLNSLQQAL
+383 
-397 EVSAD
+397 
-402 LDMGKVFPGRAGRRA
+402 
-417 GKVLSDLPAVVP
+417 
-429 SVLRCCREP
+429 
-438 LWRKENH
+438 
-445 FFYQTAMI
+445 
-453 SLLMSEPANT
+453 
-463 QLLLGG
+463 
-469 STSAVH
+469 
-475 LAGLTMSSLIAALS
+475 
-489 SDVGDDVE
+489 GDDVE

-539 RGSIATLEPMEIT
+539 RGSIATLEPIEIT
-552 PIATELYEGF
+552 PTTTELYEGF

-571 GVTIETAAPEEENV
+571 SVTVETAAPEEENV

-603 ALGYT
+603 ALG
-608 LTTALTTETAEVSS
+608 TAITTETAEVSS

-646 LVRVTAVP
+646 LVRVTAAP
-654 GVDLLPKQPISPTGV
+654 GVGLLPEQPISPTGV
-669 VFHYRDATSRYA
+669 VFHYRAATSRYA
-681 FSFVQAQK
+681 FSFVQAQQ

-726 YPIVNPRSNCV
+726 YPIVNPRSNCL

-779 FTFSEAQQYCES
+779 FTFPEAQQYCES

-841 RTVYQH
+841 RTVYQL

-907 FATQPENQTAWGTE
+907 FATQAENQTAWGTE
-921 VFPTDVSVLSV
+921 VFPTDVSLLSGG
-932 SPSAFPPATVIPEE
+932 PSAFPPATVIPEE
-946 TSTDASISEVS
+946 TSTDASVSEVS

-968 SGESSASGWISGVTD
+968 SGESSASGWVSGVPD
-983 TSGEPTSGVF
+983 TSGELTSGVV
-993 ELSGEHSGI
+993 ELSGEHSGT

-1025 SGDLSGLPSGTVDI
+1025 SGDLSGVPSGVVDI

-1044 AEEDVSV
+1044 VEEDVSV
-1051 STSRIPEISG
+1051 STSRIPEVSG

-1084 VSGVSSGEES
+1084 VSGVSSAEES
-1094 GLTSGFPTVSLVDTT
+1094 GLASGFPTVSLVDTT

-1134 DLSGFPST
+1134 DLSGFPSA
-1142 EWDTSGRA
+1142 EWDTSGGT
-1150 QGLPSGAELSGEP
+1150 QGLPSGAELSGEPSGMPELSGEPSGGPELSGEP
-1163 SGVPELSGEPSGE
+1163 SGVPELSGEPSG
-1176 PQLSGEPSGVKELS
+1176 G
-1190 GEPSGEPQLSGEP
+1190 
-1203 SGVKE
+1203 
-1208 LSGEPSGEPQ
+1208 
-1218 LSGEPSGVPELS
+1218 PEL
-1230 GEPSGEPQL
+1230 
-1239 SGEPS
+1239 
-1244 GVPEVSGEPSGE
+1244 
-1256 PQLSGEPSGVPELSG
+1256 
-1271 GPSGEP
+1271 
-1277 ELSGEPSGV
+1277 
-1286 PELSGEP
+1286 
-1293 SRGPEHSGLPS
+1293 SGLPS
-1304 GLDVSGEPSGTHEVS
+1304 GLDVSGEPSGTHEIS

-1327 PSGIDGSGEASGI
+1327 TSGIDGSGEASGI
-1340 TFVDASFEEVTTTPS
+1340 TFVDASLEEVTTTPS

-1369 LPSGGED
+1369 LPSGGEHP
-1376 SSGMVSGSLDISG
+1376 SGMVSGSLDISG

-1398 GSVSGVLEMSGHPS
+1398 GSVSGVLEMSGYPS
-1412 GVIDSS
+1412 GTIDSS
-1418 GEVSGDYVTSGLP
+1418 GEVSGVDVTSGLL

-1493 ETSGFPSATG
+1493 ETSGFPSGTG
-1503 DFSGEPSGIPYVSGD
+1503 DFSGEPSRIPYISGD
-1518 ISGAPDLSGQSSAV
+1518 ISGATDLSGQSSAV

-1596 PESGIETSTAYEISG
+1596 PESGRETSTAYEISG

-1619 SIETS
+1619 SVETS
-1624 TIQEISGETSAFP
+1624 TI
-1637 EASVETSTVHEISGE
+1637 HEISGE

-1676 PELSIQTSTS
+1676 PEI
-1686 QEARGETSGY
+1686 R
-1696 PEISIETSTI
+1696 IETSTI
-1706 QELSGETSAFPESS
+1706 
-1720 TETSTIQE
+1720 
-1728 ISGETSA
+1728 
-1735 FPEITIETS
+1735 
-1744 TIQDI
+1744 
-1749 SGETSAFPEIKME
+1749 
-1762 TFTSQEARGE
+1762 
-1772 TSGYPE
+1772 
-1778 ISIETSTVHET
+1778 HET

-1826 HEISGESS
+1826 REISGESS

-1876 PEISIETSTVHEISG
+1876 PEISVETSTVHEISG

-1902 TSTVHE
+1902 TPTVHE

-1964 TSQEARGETSAFPEI
+1964 VSQEARGETSALPEISIETSTVHEFSGETSAFPEISIETPRSQEARGETSAFPEI
-1979 SIETSTVHEIS
+1979 N
-1990 GEASAFPEISTETLT
+1990 
-2005 SQEAR
+2005 
-2010 GETSAYPEISIETS
+2010 IETS

-2045 SQEARGETSAFPE
+2045 SQEAQGETSAFPE
-2058 ISIETSSVHETS
+2058 ISIETSTAHETS
-2070 VEASALPAVNIETA
+2070 GEASALPAANIETA

-2094 GAPEEKEVP
+2094 GAPEEKEIP
-2103 DATSGAVTHSIAGI
+2103 DTTSGAVTHSIAGV
-2117 SGETSV
+2117 SGETSL
-2123 PDVVISTSTPDVEPT
+2123 PDVVISTSAPDVEPT
-2138 QGPRNHEEAQLE
+2138 QGPRNPEEAQLE
-2150 IEPSPPAVSGQETET
+2150 IEPSPPAVSGQKMETD
-2165 AVVLDNPHLLAT
+2165 VVLNNPHLLAT

-2183 QVSQEAIDALG
+2183 QVSQEAIDTLG